1 MQNCVNLLEGYS
13 KDMNLKDIEALLYE
27 NYYKYKAWGYDV
39 NAIFDQFI
47 DNISK
52 QETANLDQ
60 NISYTTFNNYDKITY
75 LIATLGIKSDDY
87 LSFVKEEVDKYDNI
101 VPIDAQLYLARIGIA
116 AINNPSLVSSVINRI
131 KQKSDIKVP
140 ILDRLLFISGIGGAG
155 KSSVVAKY
163 ITDYAKNK
171 NKNITAAGPT
181 DTQVKGLNE
190 SLGVTDGITAEQL
203 LSLVI
208 DDSKYKNLNGKFNNL
223 SSTDNVDSLIS
234 NADVKN
240 HDSGVLV
247 IDEVTH
253 FSTLDLALI
262 NKWAKKNDI
271 FILGLGDDTQ
281 SGYTTDKMIANIDTD
296 NVFCLRTPR
305 LAISLRNGNIQQS
318 SDTKLLYG
326 LTQQVRTLINDVMPK
341 DKYVQARNAIKSY
354 SPRYSYSSGE
364 LHGTIITDSFDQWDM
379 IPSDTPKKIAY
390 IGPNDITSK
399 IPTAIKLNSI
409 KELQG
414 QEFDYLIYEG
424 DIKAQTRDYDDAAV
438 GDLLNSSRKLYT
450 LISRGIKGAVII
462 SPNSGFTSTEEFYTG
477 DTTDFSQYA
486 NDRRNSLIEELNS
499 YTLNPST
506 NTTST
511 NTTSTSTTSNDEGN
525 DSSSSVETIT
535 YYNMAD
541 LDDMIQDLD
550 ITPTDKESLDAD
562 NKQASAFTESIIKT
576 EPSENNFDRC
586 YGNFSL
592 LGLKRGSK
600 KEWIQDIESNDLS
613 DIGVVARFNGANQII
628 SDGKEKDQLVRQLLT
643 LKYALMQVRMPNTDE
658 RLSGKTFLEY
668 HPELR
673 LYFNNSPETFEN
685 LKYYITLRKK
695 KDTDSLVGFSDL
707 NNDGVSFKYNG
718 KQIVAV
724 VEARWSTTDSEGN
737 IINNIITLGSLPN
750 PSDNGAYSKYADEHQ
765 ELLPTYENYVKQF
778 KDIYD
783 EGGQREIN
791 APKNL
796 ITLLKHTDSQ
806 IPFQKVRPQQTW
818 RWERNINGETF
829 KGTTEGTLRDADTID
844 KAALKD
850 RGYLS
855 VSDPIVYMGGANKL
869 KGVNP
874 KMEGQV
880 VYLVSSLPN
889 MSTEELVQMYC
900 SNKLGDSKSDQDRMK
915 VRMIVPTHRGLS
927 FQDLTNQ
934 VWQDMYTLKA
944 TDTESANKYPQDQTQ
959 LGLRMYAHLWNTRAN
974 LKRVLNALQVN
985 PNDDLHIYNQ
995 FRRLNPEGLENKNLR
1010 YYIGWDEKTRNDAF
1024 SEFAKKQTNTNKHYN
1039 WDDDNDL
1046 ITVGLKSLFIEK
1058 QKNLKESDPNKLK
1071 SYIYATPEYMKQM
1084 LEVVEGALAPF
1095 KDFINLKTL
1104 NDDGTTSEF
1113 DELNYITFDKEGRT
1127 NDIRKLFIHSLRD
1140 YQENNRRYQFAFPT
1154 YNSDGN
1160 ERTVL
1165 VELDQ
1170 DVIKSQQQLAEARN
1184 NQYKP
1189 WSIFKIVP
1197 MILTKNYR
1205 FVSMAMSPQ
1214 GNKLW
1219 NKDSNKYKYRY
1230 TDSEG
1235 KSQVKILPMQD
1246 LIEASKKTGS
1256 TTEFTNIIDLIF
1268 HGTTKVQDP
1277 NVFRESSAPF
1287 RWGIW
1292 AYPRVDYEQGSE
1304 LLYKKS
1310 LADRGT
1316 AYFRRVRNTSGTNNI
1331 NSLYMSDV
1339 IPIPLADISLEK
1351 RTDTTTK
1358 EQPTKA
1364 VISGDTGRINSIRNI
1379 GVITGSYSTV
1389 QEAMTAHNSKLST
1402 LDSTLFGEYPQ
1413 ASLIYLEDGNL
1424 QYIDFDSNEI
1434 TQGFDFKSGKVKNIF
1449 KSIDTGKYYIINNDG
1464 IVEEYKLNSDD
1475 SSKKKKLIEEAI
1487 KDKEV
1492 LSKIYDELL
1501 DTTAYDEN
1509 DMSTDYISR
1518 DDFMKLSSVEDVKS
1532 KIGEILDETGTDGL
1546 QPEKEYIDNIIDYKN
1561 CSINLV

>member
-27 NYYKYKAWGYDV
+27 NYYKYKAQGYEVD
-39 NAIFDQFI
+39 AIFDQFI
-47 DNISK
+47 DNINK
-52 QETANLDQ
+52 QETTNLDQ
-60 NISYTTFNNYDKITY
+60 TISYTTFNNYDKITY

-223 SSTDNVDSLIS
+223 SSTDSVDSLIS

-271 FILGLGDDTQ
+271 FIIGLGDDTQ

-379 IPSDTPKKIAY
+379 IPQDTPKKIAY

-424 DIKAQTRDYDDAAV
+424 DIKAQTKDYDDTAV

-486 NDRRNSLIEELNS
+486 EERRNNLQEELNS
-499 YTLNPST
+499 YTFNL
-506 NTTST
+506 ST
-511 NTTSTSTTSNDEGN
+511 NTTSTSTTNASNN
-525 DSSSSVETIT
+525 TSSSPSVETVT

-541 LDDMIQDLD
+541 LDDMVQDLD

-562 NKQASAFTESIIKT
+562 NKQASNFTLESIASA
-576 EPSENNFDRC
+576 PNENSFDRC

-592 LGLKRGSK
+592 LGLKRTSK
-600 KEWIQDIESNDLS
+600 KEWIKDNSNELS
-613 DIGVVARFNGANQII
+613 DIGVIARFNNTNQII
-628 SDGKEKDQLVRQLLT
+628 SDGKEKDRLVRQLLT
-643 LKYALMQVRMPNTDE
+643 LKYALMQVRRTDTNE
-658 RLSGKTFLEY
+658 RWDGVTFLAN
-668 HPELR
+668 HPELNQ
-673 LYFNNSPETFEN
+673 YFDSPETFEN
-685 LKYYITLRKK
+685 LKYYITLREK
-695 KDTDSLVGFSDL
+695 KDTDSLVGFPDL
-707 NNDGVSFKYNG
+707 NNDEVSFNYNG

-724 VEARWSTTDSEGN
+724 VEAKWSTIDGDGN
-737 IINNIITLGSLPN
+737 TVTNTITLGSLPN
-750 PSDNGAYSKYADEHQ
+750 PDINGAYSKYADSHE
-765 ELLPTYENYVKQF
+765 ELLPAYENYVKQF
-778 KDIYD
+778 KAIYD

-818 RWERNINGETF
+818 RWERTINGETF
-829 KGTTEGTLRDADTID
+829 KGTTEGTLRDADTIN

-855 VSDPIVYMGGANKL
+855 VSEPIVYMGGANKL
-869 KGVNP
+869 EGINP

-889 MSTEELVQMYC
+889 MSTQELVQMYC
-900 SNKLGDSKSDQDRMK
+900 NNKLNTSQDNLDRMK
-915 VRMIVPTHRGLS
+915 VRMIVPIHRGLS

-944 TDTESANKYPQDQTQ
+944 TDTESASKYPQDQTQ

-995 FRRLNPEGLENKNLR
+995 FRRLNSEGLENKNLR
-1010 YYIGWDEKTRNDAF
+1010 YYIGWDEKERDKAF
-1024 SEFAKKQTNTNKHYN
+1024 SKFVQKHTNINKSYK
-1039 WDDDNDL
+1039 WDDDNL
-1046 ITVGLKSLFIEK
+1046 IAEGLKSSFIEEQRK
-1058 QKNLKESDPNKLK
+1058 LKESNPNKLK
-1071 SYIYATPEYMKQM
+1071 SYIYATPEYMQQM
-1084 LEVVEGALAPF
+1084 LKVVEGALAPF

-1127 NDIRKLFIHSLRD
+1127 NDIRRLFMHSLRD
-1140 YQENNRRYQFAFPT
+1140 YQENSRTYQFAFPT
-1154 YNSDGN
+1154 YNTDGN

-1219 NKDSNKYKYRY
+1219 NKDSNKYKYKY
-1230 TDSEG
+1230 TDSQG
-1235 KSQVKILPMQD
+1235 KSQIKILPMQD
-1246 LIEASKKTGS
+1246 LIKAGQDIGS
-1256 TTEFTNIIDLIF
+1256 TTEFTNIVDLIF

-1277 NVFRESSAPF
+1277 KVFRESTAPF

-1292 AYPRVDYEQGSE
+1292 TYPRVDYEQGSE

-1316 AYFRRVRNTSGTNNI
+1316 AYFRKVRNTSGTNNI

-1351 RTDTTTK
+1351 RTDTITK
-1358 EQPTKA
+1358 EQPTA
-1364 VISGDTGRINSIRNI
+1364 TVISGDTGKINSIKNI

-1389 QEAMTAHNSKLST
+1389 QEAMTAHNLKLST

-1424 QYIDFDSNEI
+1424 KYIDFDSEQV
-1434 TQGFDFKSGKVKNIF
+1434 TQGFDFKSGGTKNIF
-1449 KSIDTGKYYIINNDG
+1449 KSIDTGKYYIISNDG

-1532 KIGEILDETGTDGL
+1532 KIEEILDETGTDGL

>member
-1 MQNCVNLLEGYS
+1 MQNNCVNLLESYS
-13 KDMNLKDIEALLYE
+13 EDMDLKDIEALLYE
-27 NYYKYKAWGYDV
+27 NYYKYKAQGYDV

-47 DNISK
+47 DNINK
-52 QETANLDQ
+52 QETTNLDQ
-60 NISYTTFNNYDKITY
+60 TVSYTTFNNYDKISY
-75 LIATLGIKSDDY
+75 LLATLGVKSDDY
-87 LSFVKEEVDKYDNI
+87 LSFIKEEVDKYDNI

-116 AINNPSLVSSVINRI
+116 AINNPSLISSVINRI
-131 KQKSDIKVP
+131 KKKSDIKVP
-140 ILDRLLFISGIGGAG
+140 ILDRLLFISGIGGSG
-155 KSSVVAKY
+155 KTSVVAKY

-171 NKNITAAGPT
+171 HIIVAGPT
-181 DTQVKGLNE
+181 DTQVTGLNK
-190 SLGVTDGITAEQL
+190 SLGVTDGIDAKQL

-208 DDSKYKNLNGKFNNL
+208 NDAKYKDLNGKFNNL
-223 SSTDNVDSLIS
+223 SSTDSVESLIS
-234 NADVKN
+234 DADVKN
-240 HDSGVLV
+240 HDSGILV

-262 NKWAKKNDI
+262 NKWARKNDI

-296 NVFCLRTPR
+296 NAFCLRTPR

-326 LTQQVRTLINDVMPK
+326 LTQQARTLINDVMPK

-379 IPSDTPKKIAY
+379 IPQDTPKKIAY

-399 IPTAIKLNSI
+399 IPTAIKFNNI

-424 DIKAQTRDYDDAAV
+424 KIKAQTREYDDTAV
-438 GDLLNSSRKLYT
+438 GDLLNSSRELYT

-486 NDRRNSLIEELNS
+486 NDRRNSLLEELNS
-499 YTLNPST
+499 YTFNPST
-506 NTTST
+506 STTST
-511 NTTSTSTTSNDEGN
+511 NTNTDNSP
-525 DSSSSVETIT
+525 SVETVT

-541 LDDMIQDLD
+541 LDDMVQDLD
-550 ITPTDKESLDAD
+550 ITPTDKESLDKD
-562 NKQASAFTESIIKT
+562 NKQASHFTEAIVET
-576 EPSENNFDRC
+576 EPNENSFDRC

-592 LGLKRGSK
+592 LGLSRGSK
-600 KEWIQDIESNDLS
+600 KEWFSPDITSKEVS
-613 DIGVVARFNGANQII
+613 DVGVITRFNKASQVI
-628 SDGKEKDQLVRQLLT
+628 SDGKEKDRLVRQLLT
-643 LKYALMQVRMPNTDE
+643 LKYALMQVRNPETNE
-658 RLSGKTFLEY
+658 RWNGKDFLEN
-668 HPELR
+668 HKDLKK
-673 LYFNNSPETFEN
+673 YFNDSSETFEN

-695 KDTDSLVGFSDL
+695 KNTDTLVGFPDL
-707 NNDGVSFKYNG
+707 NNDEVSFNYNG
-718 KQIVAV
+718 EQIVAV
-724 VEARWSTTDSEGN
+724 VEARWSAIDKNGN
-737 IINNIITLGSLPN
+737 TVNNTITLGSLPN
-750 PSDNGAYSKYADEHQ
+750 PSDNGAYSKYANEHT
-765 ELLPTYENYVKQF
+765 ELLPAYDNYVKQF
-778 KDIYD
+778 KAIYD
-783 EGGQREIN
+783 EGRQREIN

-796 ITLLKHTDSQ
+796 ITSLKHTNSQ

-818 RWERNINGETF
+818 RWERTINGETF
-829 KGTTEGTLRDADTID
+829 KGTTEGTLRDADTIN

-855 VSDPIVYMGGANKL
+855 VSEPIVYMGGANKL
-869 KGVNP
+869 EGVNP

-900 SNKLGDSKSDQDRMK
+900 YNKLNNRAYDPDKMK

-1010 YYIGWDEKTRNDAF
+1010 YYIGWDEKDRNDAF
-1024 SEFAKKQTNTNKHYN
+1024 FKYTNGVYN
-1039 WDDDNDL
+1039 WNDDAPVVETFKEN
-1046 ITVGLKSLFIEK
+1046 FIRE
-1058 QKNLKESDPNKLK
+1058 QRELKESNPNKLK
-1071 SYIYATPEYMKQM
+1071 SYIYATPEYMQQM
-1084 LEVVEGALAPF
+1084 LKVVEGALAPF
-1095 KDFINLKTL
+1095 KDFINLKSL

-1127 NDIRKLFIHSLRD
+1127 NDIRKLFMHSLRD

-1154 YNSDGN
+1154 HNADGN

-1219 NKDSNKYKYRY
+1219 NKDSNKYKYKY

-1235 KSQVKILPMQD
+1235 KSQVKVLPMQD
-1246 LIEASKKTGS
+1246 LIKAGQDIGS
-1256 TTEFTNIIDLIF
+1256 TTEFTNIVDLIF

-1277 NVFRESSAPF
+1277 KVFRESTAPF

-1292 AYPRVDYEQGSE
+1292 TYPRVDYEQGSE
-1304 LLYKKS
+1304 LLYKKN

-1316 AYFRRVRNTSGTNNI
+1316 SYFRRVRNTSGTNNI

-1358 EQPTKA
+1358 EQPTET
-1364 VISGDTGRINSIRNI
+1364 VISEDTKKINSIKNI

-1389 QEAMTAHNSKLST
+1389 QEAITAHNLKLST
-1402 LDSTLFGEYPQ
+1402 EDNTLLGSYSQTPP
-1413 ASLIYLEDGNL
+1413 LIYLEDNNL
-1424 QYIDFDSNEI
+1424 KYIRYNPKNI
-1434 TQGFDFKSGKVKNIF
+1434 IQGFDFKSGKTKNIF
-1449 KSIDTGKYYIINNDG
+1449 KDKHNPKNYYIVNNDG
-1464 IVEEYKLNSDD
+1464 VVEEYVLNSED
-1475 SSKKKKLIEEAI
+1475 SNKKKKLIEEAI

-1492 LSKIYDELL
+1492 LSKIYDEFL
-1501 DTTAYDEN
+1501 DIMDKWGYSE
-1509 DMSTDYISR
+1509 TDIQEEYEVSR
-1518 DDFMKLSSVEDVKS
+1518 DKFMKSPSLEDIKYVIDDTAADISQHKN
-1532 KIGEILDETGTDGL
+1532 K
-1546 QPEKEYIDNIIDYKN
+1546 YIDNIINYDS
-1561 CSINLV
+1561 CSINLI

>member
-1 MQNCVNLLEGYS
+1 MQSNCVNLLESYS
-13 KDMNLKDIEALLYE
+13 EDMDLKDIEALLYE
-27 NYYKYKAWGYDV
+27 NYYKYKAQGYDV

-47 DNISK
+47 DNINK
-52 QETANLDQ
+52 QETTNLDQ
-60 NISYTTFNNYDKITY
+60 TVSYTTFNNYDKISY
-75 LIATLGIKSDDY
+75 LLASLGVKSDDY
-87 LSFVKEEVDKYDNI
+87 LSFIKEEVDKYDNI

-131 KQKSDIKVP
+131 KKKSDIKVP
-140 ILDRLLFISGIGGAG
+140 ILDRLLFISGIGGSG
-155 KSSVVAKY
+155 KTSVVAKY

-171 NKNITAAGPT
+171 HIIVAGPT
-181 DTQVKGLNE
+181 DTQVTGLNK
-190 SLGVTDGITAEQL
+190 SLGVTDGINAKQL

-208 DDSKYKNLNGKFNNL
+208 DDAKYKDLNGKFNNL
-223 SSTDNVDSLIS
+223 SSTDSVESLIS

-240 HDSGVLV
+240 HDSGILV
-247 IDEVTH
+247 IDEITH

-296 NVFCLRTPR
+296 NAFCLRTPR

-341 DKYVQARNAIKSY
+341 DKYVQVRNAIKSY

-379 IPSDTPKKIAY
+379 IPQDTPKKIAY

-399 IPTAIKLNSI
+399 IPTAIKFNNI

-424 DIKAQTRDYDDAAV
+424 NIKAQTREYDDTAV
-438 GDLLNSSRKLYT
+438 GDLLNSSRELYT

-486 NDRRNSLIEELNS
+486 NDRRNNLIEELNN
-499 YTLNPST
+499 YTFNPST
-506 NTTST
+506 NTIPTST
-511 NTTSTSTTSNDEGN
+511 DN
-525 DSSSSVETIT
+525 SSSVETVT

-541 LDDMIQDLD
+541 LDDMVQDLD
-550 ITPTDKESLDAD
+550 ITPTDKESLDKD
-562 NKQASAFTESIIKT
+562 NKQASNFTLESIEST
-576 EPSENNFDRC
+576 PNENSFDRC

-592 LGLKRGSK
+592 LGLKRSSK
-600 KEWIQDIESNDLS
+600 KEWFFPDTESKELS
-613 DIGVVARFNGANQII
+613 DVGVIARFNNASQVI
-628 SDGKEKDQLVRQLLT
+628 SDGKEKDSLVRQLLT
-643 LKYALMQVRMPNTDE
+643 LKYALMQVRRTDNNE
-658 RLSGKTFLEY
+658 RWDGRTFLEN
-668 HPELR
+668 HKDLKK
-673 LYFNNSPETFEN
+673 YFNDSSETFEN
-685 LKYYITLRKK
+685 LKYYITLRKR
-695 KDTDSLVGFSDL
+695 KDTDTLVGFSDL
-707 NNDGVSFKYNG
+707 NNDEISFNYNG
-718 KQIVAV
+718 EQIVAV
-724 VEARWSTTDSEGN
+724 VEAKWQAIDPDGN
-737 IINNIITLGSLPN
+737 TVTNTITLGSLPN
-750 PSDNGAYSKYADEHQ
+750 PDINGAYSKYVEEHN
-765 ELLPTYENYVKQF
+765 ELLPAYDNYVKQF
-778 KDIYD
+778 KTIYN

-796 ITLLKHTDSQ
+796 ITLLKHTNSQ
-806 IPFQKVRPQQTW
+806 IPFQKVKPQQTW
-818 RWERNINGETF
+818 RWERTINGETF
-829 KGTTEGTLRDADTID
+829 KGTTEGTLRDADTIN

-855 VSDPIVYMGGANKL
+855 VSEPIVYMGGANKL
-869 KGVNP
+869 EGVNP

-900 SNKLGDSKSDQDRMK
+900 SNKLNTDPDNLDRMK

-1010 YYIGWDEKTRNDAF
+1010 YYIGWDEKDRNDAF
-1024 SEFAKKQTNTNKHYN
+1024 FKYTNGVYN
-1039 WDDDNDL
+1039 WNDDAPVVETFKEN
-1046 ITVGLKSLFIEK
+1046 FIREQRK
-1058 QKNLKESDPNKLK
+1058 LKESDPNKLK
-1071 SYIYATPEYMKQM
+1071 SYIYATPEYMRQM

-1095 KDFINLKTL
+1095 KDFINLKSL

-1127 NDIRKLFIHSLRD
+1127 NDIRKLFMHSLRD
-1140 YQENNRRYQFAFPT
+1140 HQENNRRYQFAFPT
-1154 YNSDGN
+1154 YNTDGN
-1160 ERTVL
+1160 KRTVL
-1165 VELDQ
+1165 IELDQ
-1170 DVIKSQQQLAEARN
+1170 DIIKSQQQLAEAKN

-1219 NKDSNKYKYRY
+1219 NKDSNKYKYKY
-1230 TDSEG
+1230 TDSDG
-1235 KSQVKILPMQD
+1235 KSQIKVLPMQD
-1246 LIEASKKTGS
+1246 LIKAGQDIGNI
-1256 TTEFTNIIDLIF
+1256 TEFTNIVDLIF
-1268 HGTTKVQDP
+1268 HGTTRVQDP
-1277 NVFRESSAPF
+1277 KVFRESTAPF

-1292 AYPRVDYEQGSE
+1292 TYPRVDYEQGSE

-1310 LADRGT
+1310 LSDRGT
-1316 AYFRRVRNTSGTNNI
+1316 AYFRKVRNTSGTNNI

-1358 EQPTKA
+1358 EQPTETI
-1364 VISGDTGRINSIRNI
+1364 ISEDTKKINSIKNI
-1379 GVITGSYSTV
+1379 GVITGNYSTI
-1389 QEAMTAHNSKLST
+1389 QEAITAHNLKLST
-1402 LDSTLFGEYPQ
+1402 EDNTSLSSYSQTPP
-1413 ASLIYLEDGNL
+1413 LIYLEDGNL
-1424 QYIDFDSNEI
+1424 KYIRYNPEYI
-1434 TQGFDFKSGKVKNIF
+1434 IQGFDFKSGETKNIF
-1449 KSIDTGKYYIINNDG
+1449 KDKRNPKNYYIVNNDG
-1464 IVEEYKLNSDD
+1464 IVEEYVLNSED
-1475 SSKKKKLIEEAI
+1475 SNKKKKLIEEAI

-1492 LSKIYDELL
+1492 LSKIYDEFL
-1501 DTTAYDEN
+1501 DIMDKWGYSE
-1509 DMSTDYISR
+1509 TDIQEEYEVSR
-1518 DDFMKLSSVEDVKS
+1518 DKFMKSSSVEDMENT
-1532 KIGEILDETGTDGL
+1532 IGYVIEDTAADMSQHEN
-1546 QPEKEYIDNIIDYKN
+1546 KYVDNIVNYDS
-1561 CSINLV
+1561 CSINLI

>member
-1 MQNCVNLLEGYS
+1 MQSNCVNLLESYS
-13 KDMNLKDIEALLYE
+13 EDIDLKDIEALLYE
-27 NYYKYKAWGYDV
+27 NYYKYKAQGYDV

-47 DNISK
+47 DNINK
-52 QETANLDQ
+52 QETTNLDQ
-60 NISYTTFNNYDKITY
+60 TVSYTTFNNYDKISY
-75 LIATLGIKSDDY
+75 LLASLGVKSDDY
-87 LSFVKEEVDKYDNI
+87 LSFIKEEVDKYDNI

-131 KQKSDIKVP
+131 KKKSDIKVP
-140 ILDRLLFISGIGGAG
+140 ILDRLLFISGIGGSG
-155 KSSVVAKY
+155 KTSVVAKY

-171 NKNITAAGPT
+171 HIIVAGPT
-181 DTQVKGLNE
+181 DTQVTGLNK
-190 SLGVTDGITAEQL
+190 SLGVTDGINAKQL

-208 DDSKYKNLNGKFNNL
+208 DDAKYKDLNGKFNNL
-223 SSTDNVDSLIS
+223 SSTDSVESLIS

-240 HDSGVLV
+240 HDSGILV
-247 IDEVTH
+247 IDEITH

-296 NVFCLRTPR
+296 NAFCLRTPR

-341 DKYVQARNAIKSY
+341 DKYVQVRNAIKSY

-379 IPSDTPKKIAY
+379 IPQDTPKKIAY

-399 IPTAIKLNSI
+399 IPTAIKFNNI

-424 DIKAQTRDYDDAAV
+424 NIKAQTREYDDTAV
-438 GDLLNSSRKLYT
+438 GDLLNSSRELYT

-486 NDRRNSLIEELNS
+486 NDRRNNLIEELNN
-499 YTLNPST
+499 YTFNPST
-506 NTTST
+506 NTIPTST
-511 NTTSTSTTSNDEGN
+511 DN
-525 DSSSSVETIT
+525 SSSVETVT

-541 LDDMIQDLD
+541 LDDMVQDLD
-550 ITPTDKESLDAD
+550 ITPTDKESLDKD
-562 NKQASAFTESIIKT
+562 NKQASNFTLESIEST
-576 EPSENNFDRC
+576 PNENSFDRC

-592 LGLKRGSK
+592 LGLKRSSK
-600 KEWIQDIESNDLS
+600 KEWFFPDTESKELS
-613 DIGVVARFNGANQII
+613 DVGVIARFNNASQVI
-628 SDGKEKDQLVRQLLT
+628 SDGKEKDSLVRQLLT
-643 LKYALMQVRMPNTDE
+643 LKYALMQVRRTDNNE
-658 RLSGKTFLEY
+658 RWDGRTFLEN
-668 HPELR
+668 HKDLKK
-673 LYFNNSPETFEN
+673 YFNDSSETFEN
-685 LKYYITLRKK
+685 LKYYITLRKR
-695 KDTDSLVGFSDL
+695 KDTDTLVGFSDL
-707 NNDGVSFKYNG
+707 NNDEISFNYNG
-718 KQIVAV
+718 EQIVAV
-724 VEARWSTTDSEGN
+724 VEAKWQAIDPDGN
-737 IINNIITLGSLPN
+737 TVTNTITLGSLPN
-750 PSDNGAYSKYADEHQ
+750 PDINGAYSKYVEEHN
-765 ELLPTYENYVKQF
+765 ELLPAYDNYVKQF
-778 KDIYD
+778 KTIYN

-796 ITLLKHTDSQ
+796 ITLLKHTNSQ
-806 IPFQKVRPQQTW
+806 IPFQKVKPQQTW
-818 RWERNINGETF
+818 RWERTINGETF
-829 KGTTEGTLRDADTID
+829 KGTTEGTLRDADTIN

-855 VSDPIVYMGGANKL
+855 VSEPIVYMGGANKL
-869 KGVNP
+869 EGVNP

-900 SNKLGDSKSDQDRMK
+900 SNKLNTDPDNLDRMK

-1010 YYIGWDEKTRNDAF
+1010 YYIGWDEKDRNDAF
-1024 SEFAKKQTNTNKHYN
+1024 FKYTNGVYN
-1039 WDDDNDL
+1039 WNDDAPVVETFKEN
-1046 ITVGLKSLFIEK
+1046 FIREQRK
-1058 QKNLKESDPNKLK
+1058 LKESDPNKLK
-1071 SYIYATPEYMKQM
+1071 SYIYATPEYMRQM

-1095 KDFINLKTL
+1095 KDFINLKSL

-1127 NDIRKLFIHSLRD
+1127 NDIRKLFMHSLRD
-1140 YQENNRRYQFAFPT
+1140 HQENNRRYQFAFPT
-1154 YNSDGN
+1154 YNTDGN
-1160 ERTVL
+1160 KRTVL
-1165 VELDQ
+1165 IELDQ
-1170 DVIKSQQQLAEARN
+1170 DIIKSQQQLAEAKN

-1219 NKDSNKYKYRY
+1219 NKDSNKYKYKY
-1230 TDSEG
+1230 TDSDG
-1235 KSQVKILPMQD
+1235 KSQIKVLPMQD
-1246 LIEASKKTGS
+1246 LIKAGQDIGNI
-1256 TTEFTNIIDLIF
+1256 TEFTNIVDLIF
-1268 HGTTKVQDP
+1268 HGTTRVQDP
-1277 NVFRESSAPF
+1277 KVFRESTAPF

-1292 AYPRVDYEQGSE
+1292 TYPRVDYEQGSE

-1310 LADRGT
+1310 LSDRGT
-1316 AYFRRVRNTSGTNNI
+1316 AYFRKVRNTSGTNNI

-1358 EQPTKA
+1358 EQPTETI
-1364 VISGDTGRINSIRNI
+1364 ISEDTKKINSIKNI
-1379 GVITGSYSTV
+1379 GVITGNYSTI
-1389 QEAMTAHNSKLST
+1389 QEAITAHNLKLST
-1402 LDSTLFGEYPQ
+1402 EDNTSLSSYSQTPP
-1413 ASLIYLEDGNL
+1413 LIYLEDGNL
-1424 QYIDFDSNEI
+1424 KYIRYNPEYI
-1434 TQGFDFKSGKVKNIF
+1434 IQGFDFKSGETKNIF
-1449 KSIDTGKYYIINNDG
+1449 KDKRNPKNYYIVNNDG
-1464 IVEEYKLNSDD
+1464 IVEEYVLNSED
-1475 SSKKKKLIEEAI
+1475 SNKKKKLIEEAI

-1492 LSKIYDELL
+1492 LSKIYDEFL
-1501 DTTAYDEN
+1501 DIMDKWGYSE
-1509 DMSTDYISR
+1509 TDIQEEYEVSR
-1518 DDFMKLSSVEDVKS
+1518 DKFMKSSSVEDMENT
-1532 KIGEILDETGTDGL
+1532 IGYVIEDTAADMSQHEN
-1546 QPEKEYIDNIIDYKN
+1546 KYVDNIVNYDS
-1561 CSINLV
+1561 CSINLI

>member
-13 KDMNLKDIEALLYE
+13 PDMDLKDIEALLYE
-27 NYYKYKAWGYDV
+27 NYYKYKAQGYDV

-47 DNISK
+47 DNINK
-52 QETANLDQ
+52 QETTNLDQ
-60 NISYTTFNNYDKITY
+60 TISYTTFNNYDKITY
-75 LIATLGIKSDDY
+75 LLATLGIKSDDY
-87 LSFVKEEVDKYDNI
+87 LSFIKEEIDKYDNV

-116 AINNPSLVSSVINRI
+116 SINNPSLVSSVINRI
-131 KQKSDIKVP
+131 KKKSDIKVP
-140 ILDRLLFISGIGGAG
+140 ILDRLLFISGIGGSG
-155 KSSVVAKY
+155 KTSVVAKY

-171 NKNITAAGPT
+171 HIIVAGPT
-181 DTQVKGLNE
+181 DTQVTGLNK
-190 SLGVTDGITAEQL
+190 SLGVTDGINAKQL

-208 DDSKYKNLNGKFNNL
+208 DDAKYDKLNGKFNNL
-223 SSTDNVDSLIS
+223 SSTDSVESLIS
-234 NADVKN
+234 DADVKN
-240 HDSGVLV
+240 HDSGILV

-296 NVFCLRTPR
+296 NAFCLRTPR

-326 LTQQVRTLINDVMPK
+326 LTQQARTLINDVMPK

-364 LHGTIITDSFDQWDM
+364 LHGTVITDSFDQWDM
-379 IPSDTPKKIAY
+379 IPPDTPKKIAY

-399 IPTAIKLNSI
+399 IPTAIKFNNI

-424 DIKAQTRDYDDAAV
+424 NIKAQTREYDDTAV
-438 GDLLNSSRKLYT
+438 GDLLNSSRELYT

-486 NDRRNSLIEELNS
+486 NDRRNSLLEELNS
-499 YTLNPST
+499 YTFNPSINTAPISTTNAST
-506 NTTST
+506 NTNNSP
-511 NTTSTSTTSNDEGN
+511 
-525 DSSSSVETIT
+525 SVETVT

-541 LDDMIQDLD
+541 LDDMVQDLD
-550 ITPTDKESLDAD
+550 ITPTDKESLDRD
-562 NKQASAFTESIIKT
+562 NKQASNFTLESIVSV
-576 EPSENNFDRC
+576 PNENSFDRC

-592 LGLKRGSK
+592 LGLKRTSK
-600 KEWIQDIESNDLS
+600 KEWIKDNSNELS
-613 DIGVVARFNGANQII
+613 DIGVIARFNNTNQII
-628 SDGKEKDQLVRQLLT
+628 SDGKEKDRLVRKLLT
-643 LKYALMQVRMPNTDE
+643 LKYALMQVRRTDTNE
-658 RLSGKTFLEY
+658 RWNGVTFLAN
-668 HPELR
+668 HPELNQ
-673 LYFNNSPETFEN
+673 YFNSPETFEN
-685 LKYYITLRKK
+685 LKYYITLRER

-707 NNDGVSFKYNG
+707 NNDEVSFNYNG

-724 VEARWSTTDSEGN
+724 VEARWSSIDPDGN
-737 IINNIITLGSLPN
+737 PVNNTITLGSLPN
-750 PSDNGAYSKYADEHQ
+750 PDIDGAYSKYVEDHN
-765 ELLPTYENYVKQF
+765 ELLPAYDNYVKQF
-778 KDIYD
+778 KAIYD

-796 ITLLKHTDSQ
+796 ITLLKHTNSQ

-818 RWERNINGETF
+818 KWERTINGETF
-829 KGTTEGTLRDADTID
+829 KGTTEGTLRDADTIN

-855 VSDPIVYMGGANKL
+855 VSEPIVYMGGANKL
-869 KGVNP
+869 EGVNP

-900 SNKLGDSKSDQDRMK
+900 SNKLNTSSDNLDRMK

-959 LGLRMYAHLWNTRAN
+959 LGLRMYAHLWNTKAN

-1010 YYIGWDEKTRNDAF
+1010 YYIGWDEKDRNDAF
-1024 SEFAKKQTNTNKHYN
+1024 FKYTNGVYN
-1039 WDDDNDL
+1039 WNDDAPVVETFKEN
-1046 ITVGLKSLFIEK
+1046 FIREQRK
-1058 QKNLKESDPNKLK
+1058 LKESDPNKLK
-1071 SYIYATPEYMKQM
+1071 SYIYATPEYMQQM
-1084 LEVVEGALAPF
+1084 LKVVEGALAPF

-1104 NDDGTTSEF
+1104 NDNGTTSEF

-1127 NDIRKLFIHSLRD
+1127 NDIRKLFMHSLRD
-1140 YQENNRRYQFAFPT
+1140 YQENSRTYQFAFPT
-1154 YNSDGN
+1154 YNADGN

-1165 VELDQ
+1165 VKLDQ
-1170 DVIKSQQQLAEARN
+1170 DVIKSQQQLAEAKN

-1219 NKDSNKYKYRY
+1219 NKDSNKYKYKY

-1235 KSQVKILPMQD
+1235 KSQIKILPMQD
-1246 LIEASKKTGS
+1246 LIKAGQDIGS
-1256 TTEFTNIIDLIF
+1256 TTEFTNIVDLIF

-1277 NVFRESSAPF
+1277 KVFRESTAPF

-1304 LLYKKS
+1304 LLYKKN

-1316 AYFRRVRNTSGTNNI
+1316 AYFRKVRNTSGTNNI

-1339 IPIPLADISLEK
+1339 IPIPLADVSLEK
-1351 RTDTTTK
+1351 RTDIITK
-1358 EQPTKA
+1358 EQPTVA
-1364 VISGDTGRINSIRNI
+1364 VISGDTGKINSIKNI
-1379 GVITGSYSTV
+1379 GVITESYSTV
-1389 QEAMTAHNSKLST
+1389 QEAMTAHNLKLST

-1424 QYIDFDSNEI
+1424 QYIDFDSEEI
-1434 TQGFDFKSGKVKNIF
+1434 TQGFDFKSGGTKNIF
-1449 KSIDTGKYYIINNDG
+1449 KSIDTGKYYIISNDG

-1501 DTTAYDEN
+1501 TTVDEMGYDE
-1509 DMSTDYISR
+1509 DTVSEDYISR
-1518 DDFMKLSSVEDVKS
+1518 DDFMKLSSIEDVKS
-1532 KIGEILDETGTDGL
+1532 KIEEILDDTTADGE
-1546 QPEKEYIDNIIDYKN
+1546 QPEGKYIDNIIDYEN

>member
-1 MQNCVNLLEGYS
+1 M
-13 KDMNLKDIEALLYE
+13 DLKDIEALLYE
-27 NYYKYKAWGYDV
+27 NYYKYEAQGYGV

-47 DNISK
+47 DNINK
-52 QETANLDQ
+52 QETTNLDQ
-60 NISYTTFNNYDKITY
+60 TVSYTTFNNYDKISY
-75 LIATLGIKSDDY
+75 LLATLGVKSDDY
-87 LSFVKEEVDKYDNI
+87 LSFIKEEVDKYDNI

-116 AINNPSLVSSVINRI
+116 AINNPSLISSVINRI
-131 KQKSDIKVP
+131 KKKSDIKVP
-140 ILDRLLFISGIGGAG
+140 ILDRLLFISGIGGSG
-155 KSSVVAKY
+155 KTSVVAKY

-171 NKNITAAGPT
+171 HIIVAGPT
-181 DTQVKGLNE
+181 DTQVTGLNK
-190 SLGVTDGITAEQL
+190 SLGVTDGIDAKQL

-208 DDSKYKNLNGKFNNL
+208 NDAKYKDLNGKFNNL
-223 SSTDNVDSLIS
+223 SSTDSIESLIS
-234 NADVKN
+234 DADVKN
-240 HDSGVLV
+240 HDSGILV

-296 NVFCLRTPR
+296 NAFCLRTPR

-326 LTQQVRTLINDVMPK
+326 LTQQARTLINDVMPK
-341 DKYVQARNAIKSY
+341 DRYVQARNAIKSY

-379 IPSDTPKKIAY
+379 IPQDTPKKIAY

-399 IPTAIKLNSI
+399 IPTAIKFNNI

-424 DIKAQTRDYDDAAV
+424 NIKAQTRDYDDTAV
-438 GDLLNSSRKLYT
+438 GDLLNSSRELYT

-486 NDRRNSLIEELNS
+486 NDRRNNLLEELNS
-499 YTLNPST
+499 YTFNPST
-506 NTTST
+506 NTTPT
-511 NTTSTSTTSNDEGN
+511 NTSTTSAGN
-525 DSSSSVETIT
+525 NTGSSPSVETVT

-541 LDDMIQDLD
+541 LDDMVQDLD
-550 ITPTDKESLDAD
+550 ITPTDKESLDKD
-562 NKQASAFTESIIKT
+562 NKQASHFTEAIVET
-576 EPSENNFDRC
+576 EPNENSFDRC

-592 LGLKRGSK
+592 LGLTKGSK
-600 KEWIQDIESNDLS
+600 KEWFKNDTNDLS
-613 DIGVVARFNGANQII
+613 DIGVIARFKGASEVI

-643 LKYALMQVRMPNTDE
+643 LKYALMQVKMPNSNE
-658 RLSGKTFLEY
+658 RLSGKAFLEY
-668 HPELR
+668 HPDLKI
-673 LYFNNSPETFEN
+673 YFNESPETFEN

-695 KDTDSLVGFSDL
+695 KNTDTLVGFSDL
-707 NNDGVSFKYNG
+707 NNDEVSFKYNG
-718 KQIVAV
+718 EQIVAV
-724 VEARWSTTDSEGN
+724 VEARWSAIDKDGN
-737 IINNIITLGSLPN
+737 TVNNTITLGSLPN
-750 PSDNGAYSKYADEHQ
+750 PSDNGAYSKYANEHT
-765 ELLPTYENYVKQF
+765 ELLPAYDNYVKQF
-778 KDIYD
+778 KAIYD
-783 EGGQREIN
+783 EGRQREIN

-796 ITLLKHTDSQ
+796 ITLLKHTNSQ
-806 IPFQKVRPQQTW
+806 IPFQKVKPQQTW
-818 RWERNINGETF
+818 KWERTINGETF
-829 KGTTEGTLRDADTID
+829 KGTTEGTLRDADTIN

-855 VSDPIVYMGGANKL
+855 VSEPIVYMGGANKL

-900 SNKLGDSKSDQDRMK
+900 NNKLGDNKSDQDRMK

-934 VWQDMYTLKA
+934 VWQDMYTLEA

-974 LKRVLNALQVN
+974 LKRVLSALQVN

-1010 YYIGWDEKTRNDAF
+1010 YYIGWDEKDRNDAF
-1024 SEFAKKQTNTNKHYN
+1024 FKYTNGVYN
-1039 WDDDNDL
+1039 WNDDAPVVETFKEN
-1046 ITVGLKSLFIEK
+1046 FIKE
-1058 QKNLKESDPNKLK
+1058 QRELKESNPNKLK
-1071 SYIYATPEYMKQM
+1071 SYIYATPEYMQQM
-1084 LEVVEGALAPF
+1084 LKVVEGALAPF
-1095 KDFINLKTL
+1095 KDFINLKSL

-1127 NDIRKLFIHSLRD
+1127 NDIRKLFMHSLRD

-1154 YNSDGN
+1154 YNADGN

-1170 DVIKSQQQLAEARN
+1170 DVIKSQQQLAKARN

-1219 NKDSNKYKYRY
+1219 NKDSNKYKYKY

-1246 LIEASKKTGS
+1246 LIKAGQDIGS
-1256 TTEFTNIIDLIF
+1256 TTEFTNIVDLIF

-1277 NVFRESSAPF
+1277 KVFRESTAPF

-1292 AYPRVDYEQGSE
+1292 TYPRVDYEQGSE

-1339 IPIPLADISLEK
+1339 IPIPISDISLEK

-1364 VISGDTGRINSIRNI
+1364 VISGDTGKINSIRNI
-1379 GVITGSYSTV
+1379 GVITGNYSTV
-1389 QEAMTAHNSKLST
+1389 QEAMTTHNSKLSM

-1413 ASLIYLEDGNL
+1413 ASLIYLENGNL
-1424 QYIDFDSNEI
+1424 QYIDFDSNKI
-1434 TQGFDFKSGKVKNIF
+1434 TQGFDFKSGRTKNIF
-1449 KSIDTGKYYIINNDG
+1449 KSVDTGKYYIVNNDG
-1464 IVEEYKLNSDD
+1464 IVEEYVLNSED

-1492 LSKIYDELL
+1492 LSKIYDEFLKIM
-1501 DTTAYDEN
+1501 DNWGYNE
-1509 DMSTDYISR
+1509 TDIQEEFEVSR
-1518 DDFMKLSSVEDVKS
+1518 DEFMKSSSVEDMKNT
-1532 KIGEILDETGTDGL
+1532 IGHVIEDTAATMGQYEN
-1546 QPEKEYIDNIIDYKN
+1546 KYVDNIVNYES
-1561 CSINLV
+1561 CSINLI

>member
-1 MQNCVNLLEGYS
+1 MQSNCVNLLEGYS
-13 KDMNLKDIEALLYE
+13 PDMDLKDIEALLYE
-27 NYYKYKAWGYDV
+27 NYQKYKAQGYDV

-47 DNISK
+47 DNINK
-52 QETANLDQ
+52 QETTNLDQ
-60 NISYTTFNNYDKITY
+60 TVSYTTFNNYDKITY
-75 LIATLGIKSDDY
+75 LLATLGVKSDDY
-87 LSFVKEEVDKYDNI
+87 LSFIKEEVDKYDNI

-116 AINNPSLVSSVINRI
+116 AINNSSLVSSVINRI
-131 KQKSDIKVP
+131 KKKSDIKVP
-140 ILDRLLFISGIGGAG
+140 ILDRLLFISGIGGSG
-155 KSSVVAKY
+155 KTSVVAKY

-171 NKNITAAGPT
+171 HIIVAGPT
-181 DTQVKGLNE
+181 DTQVTGLNK
-190 SLGVTDGITAEQL
+190 SLGVTDGINAKQL

-208 DDSKYKNLNGKFNNL
+208 DDAKYKDLNGKFNNL
-223 SSTDNVDSLIS
+223 SSTDNVESLIS

-240 HDSGVLV
+240 HDSGILV
-247 IDEVTH
+247 IDEITH

-296 NVFCLRTPR
+296 NAFCLRTPR

-364 LHGTIITDSFDQWDM
+364 LHGTIITDSFNQWDM
-379 IPSDTPKKIAY
+379 IPQDTPKKIAY

-399 IPTAIKLNSI
+399 IPTAIKFNNI

-424 DIKAQTRDYDDAAV
+424 NIKAQTREYDDTAV
-438 GDLLNSSRKLYT
+438 GDLLNSSRELYT

-486 NDRRNSLIEELNS
+486 NDRRNSLLEELNS
-499 YTLNPST
+499 YTFNP
-506 NTTST
+506 ST
-511 NTTSTSTTSNDEGN
+511 NTTSTSTTNASTSN
-525 DSSSSVETIT
+525 SPSVETVT

-541 LDDMIQDLD
+541 LDDMVQDLD
-550 ITPTDKESLDAD
+550 ITPTDKKSLDKD
-562 NKQASAFTESIIKT
+562 NKQASNFTLESI
-576 EPSENNFDRC
+576 ESVPNENSFDRC

-592 LGLKRGSK
+592 LGLKRSSK
-600 KEWIQDIESNDLS
+600 KEWFSPDIESKELS
-613 DIGVVARFNGANQII
+613 DVGVIARFNNASPVI
-628 SDGKEKDQLVRQLLT
+628 SDGKEKDRLVRQLLA
-643 LKYALMQVRMPNTDE
+643 LKYALMQVRRTDTNE
-658 RLSGKTFLEY
+658 RWDGAAFLAN
-668 HPELR
+668 HQNLQQ
-673 LYFNNSPETFEN
+673 YFNKSPETFEN

-695 KDTDSLVGFSDL
+695 KDTDTLVGFSDL
-707 NNDGVSFKYNG
+707 NNDEVSFNYNG
-718 KQIVAV
+718 EQIVAV
-724 VEARWSTTDSEGN
+724 VEAKWQAIDPDGN
-737 IINNIITLGSLPN
+737 TVTNTITLGSLPN
-750 PSDNGAYSKYADEHQ
+750 PDINGAYSKYVEDHK
-765 ELLPTYENYVKQF
+765 ELLPAYDNYVKQF
-778 KDIYD
+778 KAIYD
-783 EGGQREIN
+783 EGRQREIN

-796 ITLLKHTDSQ
+796 ITLLKHTNSQ
-806 IPFQKVRPQQTW
+806 IPFQKVKPQQTW
-818 RWERNINGETF
+818 RWERTINGETF
-829 KGTTEGTLRDADTID
+829 KGTTEGTLRDADTIN

-855 VSDPIVYMGGANKL
+855 VSEPIVYMGGANKL
-869 KGVNP
+869 EGVNP

-900 SNKLGDSKSDQDRMK
+900 SNKLNTNQDNLDRMK

-995 FRRLNPEGLENKNLR
+995 FRRLNPEGLENKNLH
-1010 YYIGWDEKTRNDAF
+1010 YYIGWDEKARNDAF
-1024 SEFAKKQTNTNKHYN
+1024 FKYTNGVYN
-1039 WDDDNDL
+1039 WNDDAPVVE
-1046 ITVGLKSLFIEK
+1046 TFRQEFIKE
-1058 QKNLKESDPNKLK
+1058 QGNLKESDPNKLK
-1071 SYIYATPEYMKQM
+1071 SYIYATPEYMRQM
-1084 LEVVEGALAPF
+1084 LKVVEGALAPF
-1095 KDFINLKTL
+1095 KDFINLKAL
-1104 NDDGTTSEF
+1104 NNGGTTSEF

-1127 NDIRKLFIHSLRD
+1127 NDIRKLFMHSLRD

-1154 YNSDGN
+1154 YNTDGN

-1165 VELDQ
+1165 IELDQ
-1170 DVIKSQQQLAEARN
+1170 DVIKSQQQLAEAKN

-1219 NKDSNKYKYRY
+1219 NRDSNKYKYKY

-1235 KSQVKILPMQD
+1235 KFQIKVLPMQD
-1246 LIEASKKTGS
+1246 LIKAGQDIGS
-1256 TTEFTNIIDLIF
+1256 TTEFTNIVDLIF

-1277 NVFRESSAPF
+1277 KVFRESTAPF

-1292 AYPRVDYEQGSE
+1292 TYPRVDYEQGSE

-1316 AYFRRVRNTSGTNNI
+1316 AYFRKVRNTSGTNNI

-1351 RTDTTTK
+1351 RTDTITK
-1358 EQPTKA
+1358 EQPAET
-1364 VISGDTGRINSIRNI
+1364 VISEDTKKINNIKNI

-1389 QEAMTAHNSKLST
+1389 QEAMTAHNLKVSAEDNTSLGSYSQT
-1402 LDSTLFGEYPQ
+1402 PP
-1413 ASLIYLEDGNL
+1413 LIYLEDDNL
-1424 QYIDFDSNEI
+1424 KYIRYNPEDI
-1434 TQGFDFKSGKVKNIF
+1434 IQGFDFKSGETKNIF
-1449 KSIDTGKYYIINNDG
+1449 KDKHNPKNYYIVNNDG
-1464 IVEEYKLNSDD
+1464 IVEEYKLNFDD

-1501 DTTAYDEN
+1501 DTTAYDEVGMN
-1509 DMSTDYISR
+1509 DEFQLSR
-1518 DDFMKLSSVEDVKS
+1518 DSFMNLSSIEDMKS
-1532 KIGEILDETGTDGL
+1532 KIEEILGATYTDGL
-1546 QPEKEYIDNIIDYKN
+1546 QLEGKYIDNIIDYEN

>member
-1 MQNCVNLLEGYS
+1 MQSNCVNLLEGYS
-13 KDMNLKDIEALLYE
+13 PDMDLKDIEALLYE
-27 NYYKYKAWGYDV
+27 NYYKYKAQGYDV

-47 DNISK
+47 DNINK
-52 QETANLDQ
+52 QETTNLDQ
-60 NISYTTFNNYDKITY
+60 TVSYTTFNNYDKISY
-75 LIATLGIKSDDY
+75 LLATLGVKSDDY
-87 LSFVKEEVDKYDNI
+87 LSFIKEEVDKYDNI

-116 AINNPSLVSSVINRI
+116 AINNPSLISSVINRI
-131 KQKSDIKVP
+131 KKKSDIKVP
-140 ILDRLLFISGIGGAG
+140 ILDRLLFISGIGGSG
-155 KSSVVAKY
+155 KTSVVAKY

-171 NKNITAAGPT
+171 HIIVAGPT
-181 DTQVKGLNE
+181 DTQVTGLNK
-190 SLGVTDGITAEQL
+190 SLGVTDGIDTKQL

-208 DDSKYKNLNGKFNNL
+208 NDAKYKDLNGKFNNL
-223 SSTDNVDSLIS
+223 SSTDSVESLIS
-234 NADVKN
+234 DADVKN
-240 HDSGVLV
+240 HDSGILV

-296 NVFCLRTPR
+296 NAFCLRTPR

-326 LTQQVRTLINDVMPK
+326 LTQQARTLINDVMPK

-379 IPSDTPKKIAY
+379 IPPDTPKKIAY

-399 IPTAIKLNSI
+399 IPTAIKFNNI

-424 DIKAQTRDYDDAAV
+424 NIKAQTRDYDDTAV
-438 GDLLNSSRKLYT
+438 GDLLNSSRELYT

-486 NDRRNSLIEELNS
+486 NDRRNNLLEELNS
-499 YTLNPST
+499 YTFNPST

-511 NTTSTSTTSNDEGN
+511 STNTNNSP
-525 DSSSSVETIT
+525 SVETVT

-541 LDDMIQDLD
+541 LDDMVQDLD
-550 ITPTDKESLDAD
+550 ITPTDKESLDKD
-562 NKQASAFTESIIKT
+562 NKQASAFTESIVKT
-576 EPSENNFDRC
+576 EPNENSFDRC

-592 LGLKRGSK
+592 LGLSRSSK
-600 KEWIQDIESNDLS
+600 KEWFSPDIKSNELS
-613 DIGVVARFNGANQII
+613 DVGVIARFNKTSPVI
-628 SDGKEKDQLVRQLLT
+628 SDGKEKDRLVRQLLT
-643 LKYALMQVRMPNTDE
+643 LKYALMQVRRTDTNE
-658 RLSGKTFLEY
+658 RWDGKTFLAN
-668 HPELR
+668 HPEISQ
-673 LYFNNSPETFEN
+673 YFNSPETFEN

-695 KDTDSLVGFSDL
+695 KNIDTLVGFSDL
-707 NNDGVSFKYNG
+707 NNDEVSFNYNG
-718 KQIVAV
+718 EQIVAV
-724 VEARWSTTDSEGN
+724 VEARWSVIDKDGN
-737 IINNIITLGSLPN
+737 TINNTITLGSLPN
-750 PSDNGAYSKYADEHQ
+750 PSDNGAYSKYANEHT
-765 ELLPTYENYVKQF
+765 ELLPAYDNYVKQF
-778 KDIYD
+778 KAIYD

-796 ITLLKHTDSQ
+796 ITLLKHTNSQ
-806 IPFQKVRPQQTW
+806 IPFQKVKPQQTW
-818 RWERNINGETF
+818 KWERTINGETF
-829 KGTTEGTLRDADTID
+829 KGTTEGTLRDADTIN

-855 VSDPIVYMGGANKL
+855 VSEPIVYMGGANKL
-869 KGVNP
+869 EGVNP

-900 SNKLGDSKSDQDRMK
+900 SNKLNISSDNLDRMK

-934 VWQDMYTLKA
+934 IWQDMYTLKA

-1010 YYIGWDEKTRNDAF
+1010 YYIGWDEKDRNDAF
-1024 SEFAKKQTNTNKHYN
+1024 FKYTNGVYN
-1039 WDDDNDL
+1039 WNDDAPVVETFKEN
-1046 ITVGLKSLFIEK
+1046 FIKE
-1058 QKNLKESDPNKLK
+1058 QRELKESNPNKLK
-1071 SYIYATPEYMKQM
+1071 SYIYATPEYMQQM
-1084 LEVVEGALAPF
+1084 LKVVEGALAPF

-1104 NDDGTTSEF
+1104 NDDGTTSKF

-1127 NDIRKLFIHSLRD
+1127 NDIRKLFMHSLRD
-1140 YQENNRRYQFAFPT
+1140 YQENSRTYQFAFPT
-1154 YNSDGN
+1154 YNADGN

-1165 VELDQ
+1165 VELNQ
-1170 DVIKSQQQLAEARN
+1170 DVIKSQQQLAEAKN

-1219 NKDSNKYKYRY
+1219 NKDSNKYKYKY
-1230 TDSEG
+1230 IDSEG
-1235 KSQVKILPMQD
+1235 KSQIKILPMQD
-1246 LIEASKKTGS
+1246 LIKAGQDIGS
-1256 TTEFTNIIDLIF
+1256 TTEFTNIVDLIF

-1277 NVFRESSAPF
+1277 KVFRESTAPF

-1316 AYFRRVRNTSGTNNI
+1316 AYFRKVRNTSGTNNI

-1351 RTDTTTK
+1351 RTDTITK
-1358 EQPTKA
+1358 EQPTTA
-1364 VISGDTGRINSIRNI
+1364 VISGDTRKINSIKNI

-1389 QEAMTAHNSKLST
+1389 QEAITAHNSKLST

-1424 QYIDFDSNEI
+1424 KYIDFDSEEI
-1434 TQGFDFKSGKVKNIF
+1434 TQGFDFKSGGTKNIF
-1449 KSIDTGKYYIINNDG
+1449 KSIDTGKYYIISNDG
-1464 IVEEYKLNSDD
+1464 IVEEYKLNFDD
-1475 SSKKKKLIEEAI
+1475 SSKKKKLIEEAV

-1501 DTTAYDEN
+1501 DTTAYDED

-1532 KIGEILDETGTDGL
+1532 KIEEILDKTGTDGL

>member
-1 MQNCVNLLEGYS
+1 MQNNCVNLLENYS
-13 KDMNLKDIEALLYE
+13 EDMDLKDIEALLYE
-27 NYYKYKAWGYDV
+27 NYYKYKAQGYDV

-47 DNISK
+47 DNINK
-52 QETANLDQ
+52 QETTNLDQ
-60 NISYTTFNNYDKITY
+60 TVSYTTFNNYDKISY
-75 LIATLGIKSDDY
+75 LLAILGVKSDDY
-87 LSFVKEEVDKYDNI
+87 LSFIKEEVNKYDNI

-116 AINNPSLVSSVINRI
+116 SINNPSLVSSVINRI
-131 KQKSDIKVP
+131 KKKSDIKVP
-140 ILDRLLFISGIGGAG
+140 ILDRLLFISGIGGSG
-155 KSSVVAKY
+155 KTSVVAKY

-171 NKNITAAGPT
+171 HIIVAGPT
-181 DTQVKGLNE
+181 DTQVTGLNK
-190 SLGVTDGITAEQL
+190 SLGVTDGINAKQL

-208 DDSKYKNLNGKFNNL
+208 DDAKYKDLNGKFNNL
-223 SSTDNVDSLIS
+223 SSTNSVESLIS

-240 HDSGVLV
+240 HDSGILV
-247 IDEVTH
+247 IDEITH

-281 SGYTTDKMIANIDTD
+281 SGYTTNKMIANIDTD
-296 NVFCLRTPR
+296 NAFCLRTPR

-364 LHGTIITDSFDQWDM
+364 LHGTIITDSFNQWDM
-379 IPSDTPKKIAY
+379 IPQDTPKKIAY

-399 IPTAIKLNSI
+399 IPTAIKFNNI

-424 DIKAQTRDYDDAAV
+424 NIKAQTREYDDTAV
-438 GDLLNSSRKLYT
+438 GDLLNSSRELYT

-486 NDRRNSLIEELNS
+486 NDRRNSLLEELNS
-499 YTLNPST
+499 YTFNPST
-506 NTTST
+506 NTTS
-511 NTTSTSTTSNDEGN
+511 
-525 DSSSSVETIT
+525 SSVETVT

-541 LDDMIQDLD
+541 LDDMVQDLD
-550 ITPTDKESLDAD
+550 VTPTDKESLDKD
-562 NKQASAFTESIIKT
+562 NKQASNFTLESIVSV
-576 EPSENNFDRC
+576 PNENSFDRC

-600 KEWIQDIESNDLS
+600 KEWIQDITSNELS
-613 DIGVVARFNGANQII
+613 DIGVVARFNKASQVI
-628 SDGKEKDQLVRQLLT
+628 SEGKEKDRLVRQLLT
-643 LKYALMQVRMPNTDE
+643 LKYALMQVRRTDTNE
-658 RLSGKTFLEY
+658 RWDGKTFLAN
-668 HPELR
+668 HPELNQ
-673 LYFNNSPETFEN
+673 YFDSPETFEN
-685 LKYYITLRKK
+685 LKYYITLREK

-707 NNDGVSFKYNG
+707 NNDKVSFNYNG

-724 VEARWSTTDSEGN
+724 VEAKWSTTDPDGN
-737 IINNIITLGSLPN
+737 TVNNTITLGSLPN
-750 PSDNGAYSKYADEHQ
+750 PDINGAYSKYVEEHN
-765 ELLPTYENYVKQF
+765 ELLPAYDNYVKQF
-778 KDIYD
+778 KAIYD
-783 EGGQREIN
+783 EGRQREIN

-796 ITLLKHTDSQ
+796 ITLLKHTNSQ

-818 RWERNINGETF
+818 KWERTINGETF
-829 KGTTEGTLRDADTID
+829 KGTTEGTLRDADTIN

-855 VSDPIVYMGGANKL
+855 VSEPIVYMGGANKL
-869 KGVNP
+869 EGINP

-900 SNKLGDSKSDQDRMK
+900 SNKLNTSSDNLDRMK

-1010 YYIGWDEKTRNDAF
+1010 YYIGWDEKDRNEAF
-1024 SEFAKKQTNTNKHYN
+1024 SKFVQKQTNTNKFYN
-1039 WDDDNDL
+1039 WNDDDDL
-1046 ITVGLKSLFIEK
+1046 IIAGLKPLFIEEQRK
-1058 QKNLKESDPNKLK
+1058 LKESDPNKLK
-1071 SYIYATPEYMKQM
+1071 SYIYATPEYMRQM
-1084 LEVVEGALAPF
+1084 LKVVEGALAPF
-1095 KDFINLKTL
+1095 KDFINLKSL

-1113 DELNYITFDKEGRT
+1113 NELNYITFDKEGKT
-1127 NDIRKLFIHSLRD
+1127 NDIRKLFMHSLRD
-1140 YQENNRRYQFAFPT
+1140 YQENSRTYQFAFPT
-1154 YNSDGN
+1154 YNADGN

-1170 DVIKSQQQLAEARN
+1170 DVIKSQQQLAEAKN

-1219 NKDSNKYKYRY
+1219 NKDSNKYKYKY

-1235 KSQVKILPMQD
+1235 KSQVKVLPMQD
-1246 LIEASKKTGS
+1246 LIKAGQDIGS
-1256 TTEFTNIIDLIF
+1256 TTEFTNIVDLIF

-1277 NVFRESSAPF
+1277 KVFRESTAPF

-1316 AYFRRVRNTSGTNNI
+1316 AYFRKVRNTSGTNNI

-1351 RTDTTTK
+1351 RTDTITK
-1358 EQPTKA
+1358 EQPTEA
-1364 VISGDTGRINSIRNI
+1364 VISGDTEKINSIKNI
-1379 GVITGSYSTV
+1379 GVITESYSTV
-1389 QEAMTAHNSKLST
+1389 QEAITAHNLKLST

-1424 QYIDFDSNEI
+1424 KYIDFNSEEI
-1434 TQGFDFKSGKVKNIF
+1434 TQGFDFKSGESKNIF
-1449 KSIDTGKYYIINNDG
+1449 KSIDTGKYYIISNDG

-1492 LSKIYDELL
+1492 LSKIYDEIL
-1501 DTTAYDEN
+1501 DTTDEDEN
-1509 DMSTDYISR
+1509 TITEDFISR
-1518 DDFMKLSSVEDVKS
+1518 EDFTQLNSIEEISE
-1532 KIGEILDETGTDGL
+1532 KIEEILDTTVTEGD
-1546 QPEKEYIDNIIDYKN
+1546 QPEGKYIDNILDYEN

>member
-1 MQNCVNLLEGYS
+1 MQNNCVNLLESYS
-13 KDMNLKDIEALLYE
+13 EDMDLKDIEALLYE
-27 NYYKYKAWGYDV
+27 NYYKYKAQGYDV

-47 DNISK
+47 DNINK
-52 QETANLDQ
+52 QETTNLDQ
-60 NISYTTFNNYDKITY
+60 TVSYTTFNNYDKISY
-75 LIATLGIKSDDY
+75 LLATLGVKSDDY
-87 LSFVKEEVDKYDNI
+87 LSFIKEEVDKYDNI

-116 AINNPSLVSSVINRI
+116 AINNPSLISSVINRI
-131 KQKSDIKVP
+131 KKKSDIKVP
-140 ILDRLLFISGIGGAG
+140 ILDRLLFISGIGGSG
-155 KSSVVAKY
+155 KTSVVAKY

-171 NKNITAAGPT
+171 HIIVAGPT
-181 DTQVKGLNE
+181 DTQVTGLNK
-190 SLGVTDGITAEQL
+190 SLGVTDGIDAKQL

-208 DDSKYKNLNGKFNNL
+208 NDAKYKDLNGKFNNL
-223 SSTDNVDSLIS
+223 SSTDSVESLIS
-234 NADVKN
+234 DADVKN
-240 HDSGVLV
+240 HDSGILV

-262 NKWAKKNDI
+262 NKWARKNDI

-296 NVFCLRTPR
+296 NAFCLRTPR

-326 LTQQVRTLINDVMPK
+326 LTQQARTLINDVMPK

-379 IPSDTPKKIAY
+379 IPQDTPKKIAY

-399 IPTAIKLNSI
+399 IPTAIKFNNI

-424 DIKAQTRDYDDAAV
+424 KIKAQTREYDDTAV
-438 GDLLNSSRKLYT
+438 GDLLNSSRELYT

-486 NDRRNSLIEELNS
+486 NDRRNSLLEELNS
-499 YTLNPST
+499 YTFNPST
-506 NTTST
+506 STTST
-511 NTTSTSTTSNDEGN
+511 NTNTDNSP
-525 DSSSSVETIT
+525 SVETVT

-541 LDDMIQDLD
+541 LDDMVQDLD
-550 ITPTDKESLDAD
+550 ITPTDKESLDKD
-562 NKQASAFTESIIKT
+562 NKQASHFTEAIVET
-576 EPSENNFDRC
+576 EPNENSFDRC

-592 LGLKRGSK
+592 LGLSRGSK
-600 KEWIQDIESNDLS
+600 KEWFSPDITSKEVS
-613 DIGVVARFNGANQII
+613 DVGVITRFNKASQVI
-628 SDGKEKDQLVRQLLT
+628 SDGKEKDRLVRQLLT
-643 LKYALMQVRMPNTDE
+643 LKYALMQVRNPETNE
-658 RLSGKTFLEY
+658 RWNGKDFLEN
-668 HPELR
+668 HKDLKK
-673 LYFNNSPETFEN
+673 YFNDSSETFEN

-695 KDTDSLVGFSDL
+695 KNTDTLVGFPDL
-707 NNDGVSFKYNG
+707 NNDEVSFNYNG
-718 KQIVAV
+718 EQIVAV
-724 VEARWSTTDSEGN
+724 VEARWSAIDKNGN
-737 IINNIITLGSLPN
+737 TVNNTITLGSLPN
-750 PSDNGAYSKYADEHQ
+750 PSDNGAYSKYANEHTK
-765 ELLPTYENYVKQF
+765 LLPAYDNYVKQF
-778 KDIYD
+778 KAIYD
-783 EGGQREIN
+783 EGRQREIN

-796 ITLLKHTDSQ
+796 ITSLKHTNSQ

-818 RWERNINGETF
+818 RWERTINEETF
-829 KGTTEGTLRDADTID
+829 KGTTEGTLRDADTIN

-855 VSDPIVYMGGANKL
+855 VSEPIVYMGGANKL
-869 KGVNP
+869 EGVNP

-900 SNKLGDSKSDQDRMK
+900 YNKLNNRAYDPDKMK

-1010 YYIGWDEKTRNDAF
+1010 YYIGWDEKDRNDAF
-1024 SEFAKKQTNTNKHYN
+1024 FKYTNGVYN
-1039 WDDDNDL
+1039 WNDDAPVVETFKEN
-1046 ITVGLKSLFIEK
+1046 FIRE
-1058 QKNLKESDPNKLK
+1058 QRELKESNPNKLK
-1071 SYIYATPEYMKQM
+1071 SYIYATPEYMQQM
-1084 LEVVEGALAPF
+1084 LKVVEGALAPF
-1095 KDFINLKTL
+1095 KDFINLKSL

-1127 NDIRKLFIHSLRD
+1127 NDIRKLFMHSLRD

-1154 YNSDGN
+1154 HNADGN

-1219 NKDSNKYKYRY
+1219 NKDSNKYKYKY

-1235 KSQVKILPMQD
+1235 KSQVKVLPMQD
-1246 LIEASKKTGS
+1246 LIKAGQDIGS
-1256 TTEFTNIIDLIF
+1256 TTEFTNIVDLIF

-1277 NVFRESSAPF
+1277 KVFRESTAPF

-1292 AYPRVDYEQGSE
+1292 TYPRVDYEQGSE
-1304 LLYKKS
+1304 LLYKKN

-1316 AYFRRVRNTSGTNNI
+1316 SYFRRVRNTSGTNNI

-1358 EQPTKA
+1358 EQPTET
-1364 VISGDTGRINSIRNI
+1364 VISEDTKKINSIKNI
-1379 GVITGSYSTV
+1379 GVITGSYSTI
-1389 QEAMTAHNSKLST
+1389 QEAITAHNLKLST
-1402 LDSTLFGEYPQ
+1402 EDNTSLGSYSQTPP
-1413 ASLIYLEDGNL
+1413 LIYLEDSNL
-1424 QYIDFDSNEI
+1424 KYIRYNPKDI
-1434 TQGFDFKSGKVKNIF
+1434 IQGFDFKSGETKNIF
-1449 KSIDTGKYYIINNDG
+1449 KDKHNPKNYYIVNNDG
-1464 IVEEYKLNSDD
+1464 VVEEYVLNSED
-1475 SSKKKKLIEEAI
+1475 SNKKKKLIEEAI

-1492 LSKIYDELL
+1492 LSKIYDEFL
-1501 DTTAYDEN
+1501 DIMDKWGYSE
-1509 DMSTDYISR
+1509 TDIQEEYEVSR
-1518 DDFMKLSSVEDVKS
+1518 DKFMKSPSLEDIKYVIDDTAADISQHKN
-1532 KIGEILDETGTDGL
+1532 K
-1546 QPEKEYIDNIIDYKN
+1546 YIDNIINYDS
-1561 CSINLV
+1561 CSINLI

>member
-1 MQNCVNLLEGYS
+1 MQSNCVNLLESYS
-13 KDMNLKDIEALLYE
+13 EDMDLKDIEALLYE
-27 NYYKYKAWGYDV
+27 NYYKYKAQGYDV

-47 DNISK
+47 DNINK
-52 QETANLDQ
+52 QETTNLDQ
-60 NISYTTFNNYDKITY
+60 TVSYTTFNNYDKISY
-75 LIATLGIKSDDY
+75 LLASLGVKSDDY
-87 LSFVKEEVDKYDNI
+87 LSFIKEEVDKYDNI

-131 KQKSDIKVP
+131 KKKSDIKVP
-140 ILDRLLFISGIGGAG
+140 ILDRLLFISGIGGSG
-155 KSSVVAKY
+155 KTSVVAKY

-171 NKNITAAGPT
+171 HIIVAGPT
-181 DTQVKGLNE
+181 DTQVTGLNK
-190 SLGVTDGITAEQL
+190 SLGVTDGINAKQL

-208 DDSKYKNLNGKFNNL
+208 DDAKYKDLNGKFNNL
-223 SSTDNVDSLIS
+223 SSTDSVESLIS
-234 NADVKN
+234 NTDVKN
-240 HDSGVLV
+240 HDSGILV
-247 IDEVTH
+247 IDEITH

-296 NVFCLRTPR
+296 NAFCLRTPR

-341 DKYVQARNAIKSY
+341 DKYVQVRNAIKSY

-379 IPSDTPKKIAY
+379 IPQNTPKKIAY

-399 IPTAIKLNSI
+399 IPTAIKFNNI

-424 DIKAQTRDYDDAAV
+424 NIKAQTREYDDTAV
-438 GDLLNSSRKLYT
+438 GDLLNSSRELYT

-486 NDRRNSLIEELNS
+486 NDRRNNLIEELNN
-499 YTLNPST
+499 YTFNPST
-506 NTTST
+506 NTIPTST
-511 NTTSTSTTSNDEGN
+511 DN
-525 DSSSSVETIT
+525 SSSVETVT

-541 LDDMIQDLD
+541 LDDMVQDLD
-550 ITPTDKESLDAD
+550 ITPTDKESLDKD
-562 NKQASAFTESIIKT
+562 NKQASNFTLESIEST
-576 EPSENNFDRC
+576 PNENSFDRC

-592 LGLKRGSK
+592 LGLKRSSK
-600 KEWIQDIESNDLS
+600 KEWFFPDTESKELS
-613 DIGVVARFNGANQII
+613 DVGVIARFNNASQVI
-628 SDGKEKDQLVRQLLT
+628 SDGKEKDSLVRQLLT
-643 LKYALMQVRMPNTDE
+643 LKYALMQVRRTDNNE
-658 RLSGKTFLEY
+658 RWDGRTFLEN
-668 HPELR
+668 HKDLKK
-673 LYFNNSPETFEN
+673 YFNDSSETFEN
-685 LKYYITLRKK
+685 LKYYITLRKR
-695 KDTDSLVGFSDL
+695 KDTDTLVGFSDL
-707 NNDGVSFKYNG
+707 NNDEISFNYNG
-718 KQIVAV
+718 EQIVAV
-724 VEARWSTTDSEGN
+724 VEAKWQAIDPDGN
-737 IINNIITLGSLPN
+737 TVTNTITLGSLPN
-750 PSDNGAYSKYADEHQ
+750 PDINGAYSKYVEEHN
-765 ELLPTYENYVKQF
+765 ELLPAYDNYVKQF
-778 KDIYD
+778 KTIYN

-796 ITLLKHTDSQ
+796 ITLLKHTNSQ
-806 IPFQKVRPQQTW
+806 IPFQKVKPQQTW
-818 RWERNINGETF
+818 RWERTINGETF
-829 KGTTEGTLRDADTID
+829 KGTTEGTLRDADTIN

-855 VSDPIVYMGGANKL
+855 VSEPIVYMGGANKL
-869 KGVNP
+869 EGVNP

-900 SNKLGDSKSDQDRMK
+900 SNKLNTDPDNLDRMK

-1010 YYIGWDEKTRNDAF
+1010 YYIGWDEKDRNDAF
-1024 SEFAKKQTNTNKHYN
+1024 FKYTNGVYN
-1039 WDDDNDL
+1039 WNDDAPVVETFKEN
-1046 ITVGLKSLFIEK
+1046 FIREQRK
-1058 QKNLKESDPNKLK
+1058 LKESDPNKLK
-1071 SYIYATPEYMKQM
+1071 SYIYATPEYMRQM

-1095 KDFINLKTL
+1095 KDFINLKSL

-1127 NDIRKLFIHSLRD
+1127 NDIRKLFMHSLRD

-1154 YNSDGN
+1154 YNIDGN

-1165 VELDQ
+1165 IELDQ
-1170 DVIKSQQQLAEARN
+1170 DIIKSQQQLVEAKN

-1219 NKDSNKYKYRY
+1219 NKDSNKYKYKY
-1230 TDSEG
+1230 TDSDG
-1235 KSQVKILPMQD
+1235 KSQIKVLPMQD
-1246 LIEASKKTGS
+1246 LIKAGQDIGS
-1256 TTEFTNIIDLIF
+1256 ITEFTNIVDLIF
-1268 HGTTKVQDP
+1268 HGTTRVQDP
-1277 NVFRESSAPF
+1277 KVFRESTAPF

-1292 AYPRVDYEQGSE
+1292 TYPRVDYEQGSE

-1310 LADRGT
+1310 LSDRGT
-1316 AYFRRVRNTSGTNNI
+1316 AYFRKVRNTSGTNNI

-1358 EQPTKA
+1358 EQPTEI
-1364 VISGDTGRINSIRNI
+1364 VISEDTKKINSIKNI
-1379 GVITGSYSTV
+1379 GVITGSYSTI
-1389 QEAMTAHNSKLST
+1389 QEAITAHNLKLST
-1402 LDSTLFGEYPQ
+1402 EDNTSLSSYSQTPP
-1413 ASLIYLEDGNL
+1413 LIYLEDGNL
-1424 QYIDFDSNEI
+1424 KYIRYNPEYI
-1434 TQGFDFKSGKVKNIF
+1434 IQGFDFKSGETKNIF
-1449 KSIDTGKYYIINNDG
+1449 KDKRNPKNYYIVNNDG
-1464 IVEEYKLNSDD
+1464 IVEEYVLNSED
-1475 SSKKKKLIEEAI
+1475 SNKKKKLIEEAI

-1492 LSKIYDELL
+1492 LSKIYDEFL
-1501 DTTAYDEN
+1501 DIMDKWGYSE
-1509 DMSTDYISR
+1509 TDIQEEYEVSR
-1518 DDFMKLSSVEDVKS
+1518 DKFMKSSSVEDMENT
-1532 KIGEILDETGTDGL
+1532 IGYVIEDTAADMSQHEN
-1546 QPEKEYIDNIIDYKN
+1546 KYVDNIVNYDS
-1561 CSINLV
+1561 CSINLI

>member
-1 MQNCVNLLEGYS
+1 MQSNCVNLLEGYS
-13 KDMNLKDIEALLYE
+13 PDMDLKDIEALLYE
-27 NYYKYKAWGYDV
+27 NYYKYEAQGYDV

-47 DNISK
+47 DNINK
-52 QETANLDQ
+52 QETTNLDQ
-60 NISYTTFNNYDKITY
+60 TVSYTTFNNYDKISY
-75 LIATLGIKSDDY
+75 LLATLGVKSDDY
-87 LSFVKEEVDKYDNI
+87 LSFIKEEVDKYDNI

-116 AINNPSLVSSVINRI
+116 AINNPSLISSVINRI
-131 KQKSDIKVP
+131 KKKSDIKVP
-140 ILDRLLFISGIGGAG
+140 ILDRLLFISGIGGSG
-155 KSSVVAKY
+155 KTSVVAKY

-171 NKNITAAGPT
+171 HIIVAGPT
-181 DTQVKGLNE
+181 DTQVIGLNK
-190 SLGVTDGITAEQL
+190 SLGVTDGINAKQL

-208 DDSKYKNLNGKFNNL
+208 DDAKYDKLNGKFNNL
-223 SSTDNVDSLIS
+223 SSTDSVESLIS
-234 NADVKN
+234 DADVKN
-240 HDSGVLV
+240 HDSGILV

-326 LTQQVRTLINDVMPK
+326 LTQQARTLINDVMPK

-379 IPSDTPKKIAY
+379 IPPNTPKGIAY
-390 IGPNDITSK
+390 IGPNDITNK
-399 IPTAIKLNSI
+399 IPTARKFNNI

-424 DIKAQTRDYDDAAV
+424 NIKAQTREYDDTAV
-438 GDLLNSSRKLYT
+438 GDLLNSSRELYT

-462 SPNSGFTSTEEFYTG
+462 SSNSGFTSTEEFYTG

-486 NDRRNSLIEELNS
+486 NDRRNSLLEELNS
-499 YTLNPST
+499 YTFNPST
-506 NTTST
+506 NTTPTST
-511 NTTSTSTTSNDEGN
+511 NTNNSP
-525 DSSSSVETIT
+525 SVETVT

-541 LDDMIQDLD
+541 LDDMVQDLD
-550 ITPTDKESLDAD
+550 ITPTDKESLDKD
-562 NKQASAFTESIIKT
+562 NKEASNFTLESIVST
-576 EPSENNFDRC
+576 PNENSFDRC

-592 LGLKRGSK
+592 LGLKKGSK
-600 KEWIQDIESNDLS
+600 KEWLQDITSNELS
-613 DIGVVARFNGANQII
+613 DIGVVARFNRANQII
-628 SDGKEKDQLVRQLLT
+628 SDSKEKDRLIRQLLT
-643 LKYALMQVRMPNTDE
+643 LKYALMQVRRTDTNE
-658 RLSGKTFLEY
+658 RWDGVTFLAN
-668 HPELR
+668 HPELNQ
-673 LYFNNSPETFEN
+673 YFNSPETFEN
-685 LKYYITLRKK
+685 LKYYITLREK

-707 NNDGVSFKYNG
+707 NNDEISFNYNG
-718 KQIVAV
+718 EQIVAV
-724 VEARWSTTDSEGN
+724 VEAKWSTTDSDGN
-737 IINNIITLGSLPN
+737 TVNNTITLGSLPN
-750 PSDNGAYSKYADEHQ
+750 PDKNGAYSKYAEDHN
-765 ELLPTYENYVKQF
+765 ELLPAYDNYVKQF
-778 KDIYD
+778 RAIYD

-796 ITLLKHTDSQ
+796 ITLLKHTNSQ

-818 RWERNINGETF
+818 RWERTINGETF
-829 KGTTEGTLRDADTID
+829 KGTTEGTLRDADTIN

-855 VSDPIVYMGGANKL
+855 VSEPIVYMGGANKL
-869 KGVNP
+869 EGVNP

-900 SNKLGDSKSDQDRMK
+900 SNKLNISSDNLDRMK

-959 LGLRMYAHLWNTRAN
+959 LGLRMYTHLWNTRAN
-974 LKRVLNALQVN
+974 LKRILNALQVN

-1010 YYIGWDEKTRNDAF
+1010 YYIGWDEKDRNDAF
-1024 SEFAKKQTNTNKHYN
+1024 FKYTNGVYN
-1039 WDDDNDL
+1039 WNDDA
-1046 ITVGLKSLFIEK
+1046 TVVETFKENFIKE
-1058 QKNLKESDPNKLK
+1058 QRGLKESNPNKLK
-1071 SYIYATPEYMKQM
+1071 SYIYVTPEYMQQM
-1084 LEVVEGALAPF
+1084 LKVVEGALAPF

-1104 NDDGTTSEF
+1104 NNDGTTSEF

-1127 NDIRKLFIHSLRD
+1127 NDIRKLFMHSLRD
-1140 YQENNRRYQFAFPT
+1140 YQENSRTYQFAFPT
-1154 YNSDGN
+1154 YNADGN
-1160 ERTVL
+1160 KRTIL

-1235 KSQVKILPMQD
+1235 KSQVKVLPMQD
-1246 LIEASKKTGS
+1246 LIKAGQDVGS

-1277 NVFRESSAPF
+1277 KVFRESTAPF

-1316 AYFRRVRNTSGTNNI
+1316 AYFRKVRNTSGTNNI

-1351 RTDTTTK
+1351 RTDIITK
-1358 EQPTKA
+1358 EQPTTA
-1364 VISGDTGRINSIRNI
+1364 VISGDAGKINSIKNI

-1389 QEAMTAHNSKLST
+1389 QEAITAHNSKLST

-1424 QYIDFDSNEI
+1424 KYIDFDSEEI
-1434 TQGFDFKSGKVKNIF
+1434 TQGFDFKSGKIKNIF
-1449 KSIDTGKYYIINNDG
+1449 KSIDTGKYYIISNDG

-1475 SSKKKKLIEEAI
+1475 SSKKKKLIEESI
-1487 KDKEV
+1487 KDKTI

-1501 DTTAYDEN
+1501 MTVDEMGYDE
-1509 DMSTDYISR
+1509 DAVSEDYISR
-1518 DDFMKLSSVEDVKS
+1518 DDFMKLSSVEDIKN
-1532 KIGEILDETGTDGL
+1532 KIEEILDDTAADGE
-1546 QPEKEYIDNIIDYKN
+1546 QPEGKYIDNIIDYEN

>member
-13 KDMNLKDIEALLYE
+13 PDMDLKDIEALLYE
-27 NYYKYKAWGYDV
+27 NYYKYKAQGYDV

-47 DNISK
+47 DNINK
-52 QETANLDQ
+52 QETTNLDQ
-60 NISYTTFNNYDKITY
+60 TVSYTTFNNYDKISY
-75 LIATLGIKSDDY
+75 LLAILGVKSDDY
-87 LSFVKEEVDKYDNI
+87 LSFIKEEVDKYDNI

-116 AINNPSLVSSVINRI
+116 SINNPSLVSSVINRI
-131 KQKSDIKVP
+131 KKKSDIKVP
-140 ILDRLLFISGIGGAG
+140 ILDRLLFISGIGGSG
-155 KSSVVAKY
+155 KTSVVAKY

-171 NKNITAAGPT
+171 HIIVAGPT
-181 DTQVKGLNE
+181 DTQVTGLNK
-190 SLGVTDGITAEQL
+190 SLGVTDGINAKQL

-208 DDSKYKNLNGKFNNL
+208 DDAKYKDLNGKFNNL
-223 SSTDNVDSLIS
+223 SSTNSVESLIS
-234 NADVKN
+234 NANIKN
-240 HDSGVLV
+240 HDSGILV
-247 IDEVTH
+247 IDEITH

-296 NVFCLRTPR
+296 NAFCLRTPR

-364 LHGTIITDSFDQWDM
+364 LHGTIITDSFNQWDM
-379 IPSDTPKKIAY
+379 IPQDTPKKIAY

-399 IPTAIKLNSI
+399 IPTAIKFNNI

-424 DIKAQTRDYDDAAV
+424 NIKAQTREYDDTAV
-438 GDLLNSSRKLYT
+438 GDLLNSSRELYT

-477 DTTDFSQYA
+477 NTTDFSQYA
-486 NDRRNSLIEELNS
+486 NDRRNSLLEELNS
-499 YTLNPST
+499 YTFNPST

-511 NTTSTSTTSNDEGN
+511 STDN
-525 DSSSSVETIT
+525 SSSVETVT

-550 ITPTDKESLDAD
+550 VTPTDKESLDKD
-562 NKQASAFTESIIKT
+562 NKEASNFTLESIASV
-576 EPSENNFDRC
+576 PNENSFDRC

-600 KEWIQDIESNDLS
+600 KEWLQDITSNELS
-613 DIGVVARFNGANQII
+613 DIGVVAKFNKASQVI
-628 SDGKEKDQLVRQLLT
+628 SEGKEKDQLVRQLLT
-643 LKYALMQVRMPNTDE
+643 LKYALMQVRRTDTDE
-658 RLSGKTFLEY
+658 RWDGKTFLAN
-668 HPELR
+668 HPELEQ
-673 LYFNNSPETFEN
+673 YFDSPETFEN

-707 NNDGVSFKYNG
+707 NDDKVSFNYNG
-718 KQIVAV
+718 EQIVAI
-724 VEARWSTTDSEGN
+724 VEAKWQTTDPDGN
-737 IINNIITLGSLPN
+737 TVTNTITLGSLPN
-750 PSDNGAYSKYADEHQ
+750 PDINGAYSKYVEEHN
-765 ELLPTYENYVKQF
+765 ELLPAYDNYVKQF
-778 KDIYD
+778 KAIYD

-796 ITLLKHTDSQ
+796 ITLLKHTNSQ

-818 RWERNINGETF
+818 KWERTINGETF
-829 KGTTEGTLRDADTID
+829 KGTTEGTLRDADTIN

-855 VSDPIVYMGGANKL
+855 VSEPIVYMGGANKL
-869 KGVNP
+869 EGVNP

-900 SNKLGDSKSDQDRMK
+900 NNKLNTSQDNLDRMK

-985 PNDDLHIYNQ
+985 PNDDLHIYSQ
-995 FRRLNPEGLENKNLR
+995 FRRLNPEELENKNLR
-1010 YYIGWDEKTRNDAF
+1010 YYIGWDEKDRNEAF
-1024 SEFAKKQTNTNKHYN
+1024 SKFVQKQTNTNKFYN
-1039 WDDDNDL
+1039 WNDDDDL
-1046 ITVGLKSLFIEK
+1046 IIAGLKPLFIEEQRK
-1058 QKNLKESDPNKLK
+1058 LKESDPNKLK
-1071 SYIYATPEYMKQM
+1071 SYIYATPEYMQQM
-1084 LEVVEGALAPF
+1084 LKVVEGALSPF
-1095 KDFINLKTL
+1095 KDFINLKSL

-1113 DELNYITFDKEGRT
+1113 NELNYITFDKEGKT
-1127 NDIRKLFIHSLRD
+1127 NDIRKLFMHSLRD

-1154 YNSDGN
+1154 YNADGN

-1170 DVIKSQQQLAEARN
+1170 DVIKSQQQLAEAKN

-1219 NKDSNKYKYRY
+1219 NKDSNKYKYKY

-1235 KSQVKILPMQD
+1235 KSQIKVLSMQD
-1246 LIEASKKTGS
+1246 LIKAGQDIGS
-1256 TTEFTNIIDLIF
+1256 TTEFTNIVDLIF
-1268 HGTTKVQDP
+1268 HGTTKVQDLK
-1277 NVFRESSAPF
+1277 VFRESTAPF

-1316 AYFRRVRNTSGTNNI
+1316 AYFRKIRNTSGTNNI

-1351 RTDTTTK
+1351 RTDTITK
-1358 EQPTKA
+1358 EQPTA
-1364 VISGDTGRINSIRNI
+1364 TVISGDTGKINSIKNI

-1389 QEAMTAHNSKLST
+1389 QEAITAHNLKLST

-1413 ASLIYLEDGNL
+1413 ASLIYLEDDNL
-1424 QYIDFDSNEI
+1424 KYIDFDSEEV
-1434 TQGFDFKSGKVKNIF
+1434 TQGFDFKSGESKNIF

-1501 DTTAYDEN
+1501 YDTREYGFDDE
-1509 DMSTDYISR
+1509 DVFEKKSR
-1518 DDFMKLSSVEDVKS
+1518 DDFMKLSSIEEVSSAIE
-1532 KIGEILDETGTDGL
+1532 EIFDYTGADSEMSG
-1546 QPEKEYIDNIIDYKN
+1546 KYIDNIIDYEN

>member
-1 MQNCVNLLEGYS
+1 MQSNCVNLLEGYS
-13 KDMNLKDIEALLYE
+13 PDMNLKDIEALLYE
-27 NYYKYKAWGYDV
+27 NYYKYKAQGYDV

-47 DNISK
+47 DNINK
-52 QETANLDQ
+52 QETTNLDQ
-60 NISYTTFNNYDKITY
+60 TVSYTTFNNYDKISY
-75 LIATLGIKSDDY
+75 LLATLGVKSDDY
-87 LSFVKEEVDKYDNI
+87 LSFIKEEVDKYDNI

-116 AINNPSLVSSVINRI
+116 AINNSSLVSSVINRI
-131 KQKSDIKVP
+131 KKKSDIKVP
-140 ILDRLLFISGIGGAG
+140 ILDRLLFISGIGGSG
-155 KSSVVAKY
+155 KTSVVAKY

-171 NKNITAAGPT
+171 HIIVAGPT
-181 DTQVKGLNE
+181 DTQVTGLNK
-190 SLGVTDGITAEQL
+190 SLGVTDGVNAKQL

-208 DDSKYKNLNGKFNNL
+208 DDAKYDKLNGKFNNL
-223 SSTDNVDSLIS
+223 SSTDSVDSLI
-234 NADVKN
+234 NNVDVKN
-240 HDSGVLV
+240 HDSGILV

-364 LHGTIITDSFDQWDM
+364 LHGTIITDSFDQWGM
-379 IPSDTPKKIAY
+379 IPQDTPKGIAY

-399 IPTAIKLNSI
+399 IPTARKFNNI

-424 DIKAQTRDYDDAAV
+424 NIKAQTREYDDTAV
-438 GDLLNSSRKLYT
+438 GDLLNSSRELYT

-486 NDRRNSLIEELNS
+486 NDRRNSLLEELNS
-499 YTLNPST
+499 YTFNPST
-506 NTTST
+506 NTTPTST
-511 NTTSTSTTSNDEGN
+511 NTNNSP
-525 DSSSSVETIT
+525 SVETVT

-541 LDDMIQDLD
+541 LDDAVQDLD
-550 ITPTDKESLDAD
+550 ITPTDKESLDKD
-562 NKQASAFTESIIKT
+562 NKEASNFTLESIVSA
-576 EPSENNFDRC
+576 PNENSFDRC

-600 KEWIQDIESNDLS
+600 KEWLQDITSNELF
-613 DIGVVARFNGANQII
+613 DIGVVARFNKANQII
-628 SDGKEKDQLVRQLLT
+628 SDGKEKDRLVRQLLT
-643 LKYALMQVRMPNTDE
+643 LKYALMQVRRTDTNE
-658 RLSGKTFLEY
+658 RWDGVTFLAN
-668 HPELR
+668 HPELNQ
-673 LYFNNSPETFEN
+673 YFNSPETFEN
-685 LKYYITLRKK
+685 LKYYITLREK

-707 NNDGVSFKYNG
+707 NNDKVSFNYNG

-724 VEARWSTTDSEGN
+724 VEAKWSTTDSDGN
-737 IINNIITLGSLPN
+737 TVNNTITLGSLPN
-750 PSDNGAYSKYADEHQ
+750 PDKNGAYSKYAEDHN
-765 ELLPTYENYVKQF
+765 ELLPAYDNYVKQF
-778 KDIYD
+778 KAIYD

-796 ITLLKHTDSQ
+796 ITLLKHTNSQ

-818 RWERNINGETF
+818 KWERTINGETF
-829 KGTTEGTLRDADTID
+829 KGTTEGTLRDADTIN

-855 VSDPIVYMGGANKL
+855 VSEPIVYMGGANKL
-869 KGVNP
+869 EGVNP

-900 SNKLGDSKSDQDRMK
+900 SNKLNTSSDNLDRMK

-995 FRRLNPEGLENKNLR
+995 FRRLNPEGLENKSLR
-1010 YYIGWDEKTRNDAF
+1010 YYIGWDEKDRNDAF
-1024 SEFAKKQTNTNKHYN
+1024 FKYTNGVYN
-1039 WDDDNDL
+1039 WNDN
-1046 ITVGLKSLFIEK
+1046 TPVVETFKENFIRE
-1058 QKNLKESDPNKLK
+1058 QRELKESNPNKLK
-1071 SYIYATPEYMKQM
+1071 SYIYATPEYMQQM
-1084 LEVVEGALAPF
+1084 LKVVEGALAPF

-1104 NDDGTTSEF
+1104 NNDGTTSEF

-1127 NDIRKLFIHSLRD
+1127 NDIRKLFMHSLRD
-1140 YQENNRRYQFAFPT
+1140 YQENSRTYQFAFPT
-1154 YNSDGN
+1154 YNADGN
-1160 ERTVL
+1160 ERTIL

-1219 NKDSNKYKYRY
+1219 NKDSNKYKYKY
-1230 TDSEG
+1230 IDSEG
-1235 KSQVKILPMQD
+1235 KSQVKVLPMQD
-1246 LIEASKKTGS
+1246 LIKAGQDIGS

-1277 NVFRESSAPF
+1277 KVFRESTAPF

-1316 AYFRRVRNTSGTNNI
+1316 AYFRKVRNTSGTNNI

-1351 RTDTTTK
+1351 RTDTITK
-1358 EQPTKA
+1358 EQPTAA
-1364 VISGDTGRINSIRNI
+1364 VISGDTKKINSIKNI

-1389 QEAMTAHNSKLST
+1389 QEAITAHNSKLST

-1424 QYIDFDSNEI
+1424 KYIDFDSEEI
-1434 TQGFDFKSGKVKNIF
+1434 TQGFDFKSGKIKNIF
-1449 KSIDTGKYYIINNDG
+1449 KSIDTGKYYIISNDG

-1475 SSKKKKLIEEAI
+1475 SSKKKKLIEEAV
-1487 KDKEV
+1487 KDKKV

-1501 DTTAYDEN
+1501 DTTAYEEE

-1518 DDFMKLSSVEDVKS
+1518 DDFMNLSSVEDVKS
-1532 KIGEILDETGTDGL
+1532 KIEEILDDTATDGL
-1546 QPEKEYIDNIIDYKN
+1546 QSEGQYIDNIIDYEN

>member
-1 MQNCVNLLEGYS
+1 MQSNCVNLLEGYS
-13 KDMNLKDIEALLYE
+13 EDMDLKDIEALLYE
-27 NYYKYKAWGYDV
+27 NYYKHKAQGYDV
-39 NAIFDQFI
+39 NSIFDQFI
-47 DNISK
+47 DNINK
-52 QETANLDQ
+52 QETTNLDQ
-60 NISYTTFNNYDKITY
+60 TVSYTTFNNYDKISY
-75 LIATLGIKSDDY
+75 LLASLGVKSDDY
-87 LSFVKEEVDKYDNI
+87 LSFIKEEVDKYDNI

-131 KQKSDIKVP
+131 KKKSDIKVP
-140 ILDRLLFISGIGGAG
+140 ILDRLLFISGIGGSG
-155 KSSVVAKY
+155 KTSVVAKY

-171 NKNITAAGPT
+171 HIIVAGPT
-181 DTQVKGLNE
+181 DTQVTGLNK
-190 SLGVTDGITAEQL
+190 SLGVTDGINAKQL

-208 DDSKYKNLNGKFNNL
+208 DDAKYKDLNGKFNNL
-223 SSTDNVDSLIS
+223 SSTDSVESLIS

-240 HDSGVLV
+240 HDSGILV
-247 IDEVTH
+247 IDEITH

-296 NVFCLRTPR
+296 NAFCLRTPR

-379 IPSDTPKKIAY
+379 IPQDTPKKIAY

-399 IPTAIKLNSI
+399 IPTAIKFNNI

-424 DIKAQTRDYDDAAV
+424 NIKAQTREYDDTAV
-438 GDLLNSSRKLYT
+438 GDLLNSSRELYT

-486 NDRRNSLIEELNS
+486 NDRRNSLLEELNS
-499 YTLNPST
+499 YTFNPST

-511 NTTSTSTTSNDEGN
+511 STNNSF
-525 DSSSSVETIT
+525 SVETVT

-541 LDDMIQDLD
+541 LDDMVQDLD
-550 ITPTDKESLDAD
+550 VIPTDKESLDKD
-562 NKQASAFTESIIKT
+562 NKQASNFTLESI
-576 EPSENNFDRC
+576 ESVPNENSFDRC

-592 LGLKRGSK
+592 LGLKRSSK
-600 KEWIQDIESNDLS
+600 KEWRQDITSNELS
-613 DIGVVARFNGANQII
+613 DIGVVARFNNASQII
-628 SDGKEKDQLVRQLLT
+628 SDGKEKDRLVRQLLT
-643 LKYALMQVRMPNTDE
+643 LKYALMQVRRTDTDE
-658 RLSGKTFLEY
+658 RWDRKTFLAN
-668 HPELR
+668 HPELEQ
-673 LYFNNSPETFEN
+673 YFDSPETFEN
-685 LKYYITLRKK
+685 LKYYITLRKE
-695 KDTDSLVGFSDL
+695 KDTDTLVGFSDL
-707 NNDGVSFKYNG
+707 NNNEVSFNYNG
-718 KQIVAV
+718 EQIVAV
-724 VEARWSTTDSEGN
+724 VEAKWQAIDPDGN
-737 IINNIITLGSLPN
+737 TVTNTITLGSLPN
-750 PSDNGAYSKYADEHQ
+750 PDINGAYSKYVEEHN
-765 ELLPTYENYVKQF
+765 ELLPAYDNYVKQF
-778 KDIYD
+778 KAIYD

-796 ITLLKHTDSQ
+796 ITLLKHTNSQ
-806 IPFQKVRPQQTW
+806 IPFQKVKPQQTW
-818 RWERNINGETF
+818 RWERTINGETF
-829 KGTTEGTLRDADTID
+829 KGTTEGTLRDADTIN

-855 VSDPIVYMGGANKL
+855 VSEPIVYMGGANKL
-869 KGVNP
+869 EGVNP

-900 SNKLGDSKSDQDRMK
+900 RNKLNTSPDNLDRMK

-1010 YYIGWDEKTRNDAF
+1010 YYIGWDEKARNDAF
-1024 SEFAKKQTNTNKHYN
+1024 FKYTNGVYN
-1039 WDDDNDL
+1039 WNDDAPVVETFKEN
-1046 ITVGLKSLFIEK
+1046 FIREQRK
-1058 QKNLKESDPNKLK
+1058 LKESNPNKLK
-1071 SYIYATPEYMKQM
+1071 SYIYATPEYMRQM
-1084 LEVVEGALAPF
+1084 LKVVEGALAPF
-1095 KDFINLKTL
+1095 KDFINLKSL

-1127 NDIRKLFIHSLRD
+1127 NDIRKLFMHSLRD

-1154 YNSDGN
+1154 YNADGN

-1165 VELDQ
+1165 IELDQ
-1170 DVIKSQQQLAEARN
+1170 DVIKSQQQLAEAKN

-1219 NKDSNKYKYRY
+1219 NKDSNKYKYKY
-1230 TDSEG
+1230 TDSKG

-1246 LIEASKKTGS
+1246 LIKAGQDIGS
-1256 TTEFTNIIDLIF
+1256 TTEFTNIVDLIF
-1268 HGTTKVQDP
+1268 HGTTRVQDP
-1277 NVFRESSAPF
+1277 NVFRESTAPF

-1316 AYFRRVRNTSGTNNI
+1316 AYFRKVRNTSGTNNI

-1351 RTDTTTK
+1351 RTDITTK
-1358 EQPTKA
+1358 EQPTEA
-1364 VISGDTGRINSIRNI
+1364 IISGDTEKINNIKNI
-1379 GVITGSYSTV
+1379 GVITGNYSTI
-1389 QEAMTAHNSKLST
+1389 QEAMTAYNLKLST
-1402 LDSTLFGEYPQ
+1402 EDNTSLGSYSQTPP
-1413 ASLIYLEDGNL
+1413 LIYLEDGNL
-1424 QYIDFDSNEI
+1424 KYIHYNPEDI
-1434 TQGFDFKSGKVKNIF
+1434 IQGFDFKSGETKNIF
-1449 KSIDTGKYYIINNDG
+1449 KDKRNPKNYYIINSDG
-1464 IVEEYKLNSDD
+1464 IVEEYILNSDD

-1487 KDKEV
+1487 KDEKV
-1492 LSKIYDELL
+1492 LDKIYDEIL
-1501 DTTAYDEN
+1501 DTTGEDES
-1509 DMSTDYISR
+1509 DLSESR
-1518 DDFMKLSSVEDVKS
+1518 EDFKQLSSLE
-1532 KIGEILDETGTDGL
+1532 KISEKIQEILGDTLSEGD
-1546 QPEKEYIDNIIDYKN
+1546 QPEGKYIDNIIDYEN

>member
-1 MQNCVNLLEGYS
+1 MQSNCVNLLEGYS
-13 KDMNLKDIEALLYE
+13 EDMDLKDIEALLYE
-27 NYYKYKAWGYDV
+27 NYYKYKAQEYDV

-47 DNISK
+47 DNINK
-52 QETANLDQ
+52 QETTNLDQ
-60 NISYTTFNNYDKITY
+60 TVSYTTFNNYDKISY
-75 LIATLGIKSDDY
+75 LLATLGVKSDDY
-87 LSFVKEEVDKYDNI
+87 LSFIKEEVDKYDNI

-131 KQKSDIKVP
+131 KKKSDIKVP
-140 ILDRLLFISGIGGAG
+140 ILDRLLFISGIGGSG
-155 KSSVVAKY
+155 KTSVVAKY

-171 NKNITAAGPT
+171 HIIVAGPT
-181 DTQVKGLNE
+181 DTQVTGLNK
-190 SLGVTDGITAEQL
+190 SLGVTDGINAKQL

-208 DDSKYKNLNGKFNNL
+208 DDAKYKDLNGKFNNL
-223 SSTDNVDSLIS
+223 SSTDNIESLIS

-240 HDSGVLV
+240 HDSGILV
-247 IDEVTH
+247 IDEITH

-296 NVFCLRTPR
+296 NAFCLRTPR

-326 LTQQVRTLINDVMPK
+326 LTQQVRTLINDIMPK

-364 LHGTIITDSFDQWDM
+364 LHGTVITDSFDQWDM
-379 IPSDTPKKIAY
+379 IPPDTPKKIAY

-399 IPTAIKLNSI
+399 IPTAIKFNNI

-424 DIKAQTRDYDDAAV
+424 NIKAQTREYDDTAV
-438 GDLLNSSRKLYT
+438 GDLLNSSRELYT

-477 DTTDFSQYA
+477 NTTDFSQYA
-486 NDRRNSLIEELNS
+486 NDRRNNLLEELNS
-499 YTLNPST
+499 YTFNP
-506 NTTST
+506 ST
-511 NTTSTSTTSNDEGN
+511 NTTSTSTTNTNTNNSP
-525 DSSSSVETIT
+525 SVETVT

-550 ITPTDKESLDAD
+550 IIPTDKESLDKD
-562 NKQASAFTESIIKT
+562 NKQASNFTLESI
-576 EPSENNFDRC
+576 ESVPNENSFDRC

-592 LGLKRGSK
+592 LGLKRSSK
-600 KEWIQDIESNDLS
+600 NEWFFPDIESKELS
-613 DIGVVARFNGANQII
+613 DVGVITRFNNASQVI
-628 SDGKEKDQLVRQLLT
+628 SDGKEKDRLVRQLLT
-643 LKYALMQVRMPNTDE
+643 LKYALMQVRRTDNNE
-658 RLSGKTFLEY
+658 RWDGVTFLAN
-668 HPELR
+668 HPELKQ
-673 LYFNNSPETFEN
+673 YFDSPETFEN
-685 LKYYITLRKK
+685 LKYYITLREK
-695 KDTDSLVGFSDL
+695 KDTDTLVGFSDL
-707 NNDGVSFKYNG
+707 NNNEVSFNYNG
-718 KQIVAV
+718 EQIVAV
-724 VEARWSTTDSEGN
+724 VEAKWQAIDPDGN
-737 IINNIITLGSLPN
+737 TVTNTITLGSLPN
-750 PSDNGAYSKYADEHQ
+750 PDINGAYSKYVEDHK
-765 ELLPTYENYVKQF
+765 ELLPAYDNYVKQF
-778 KDIYD
+778 KAIYD

-796 ITLLKHTDSQ
+796 ITLLKHTNSQ
-806 IPFQKVRPQQTW
+806 IPFQKVRSQQTW
-818 RWERNINGETF
+818 KWERTINGETF
-829 KGTTEGTLRDADTID
+829 KGTTEGTLRDADTIN

-855 VSDPIVYMGGANKL
+855 VSEPIVYMGGANKL
-869 KGVNP
+869 EGVNP

-900 SNKLGDSKSDQDRMK
+900 SNKLNTDPDNLNRMK

-1010 YYIGWDEKTRNDAF
+1010 YYIGWDEKARNDAF
-1024 SEFAKKQTNTNKHYN
+1024 FKYTNGVYN
-1039 WDDDNDL
+1039 WNDDAPVVETFKEN
-1046 ITVGLKSLFIEK
+1046 FIREQRK
-1058 QKNLKESDPNKLK
+1058 LKESNPNKLK
-1071 SYIYATPEYMKQM
+1071 SYIYATPEYMRQM
-1084 LEVVEGALAPF
+1084 LKVVEGALAPF
-1095 KDFINLKTL
+1095 KDFINLKSL

-1127 NDIRKLFIHSLRD
+1127 NDIRKLFMHSLRD

-1154 YNSDGN
+1154 YNTDGN

-1165 VELDQ
+1165 IELDQ
-1170 DVIKSQQQLAEARN
+1170 DVIKSQQQLAEAKN

-1205 FVSMAMSPQ
+1205 FVSMAISPQ

-1219 NKDSNKYKYRY
+1219 NRDSNKYKYKY
-1230 TDSEG
+1230 TDSKG
-1235 KSQVKILPMQD
+1235 KSQVKILSMQD
-1246 LIEASKKTGS
+1246 LIKAGQDIGS
-1256 TTEFTNIIDLIF
+1256 ITEFTNIVDLIF
-1268 HGTTKVQDP
+1268 HGTTRVQDP
-1277 NVFRESSAPF
+1277 KVFRESTAPF

-1316 AYFRRVRNTSGTNNI
+1316 AYFRKVRNTSGTNNI

-1351 RTDTTTK
+1351 RTDITTK
-1358 EQPTKA
+1358 EQPTEA
-1364 VISGDTGRINSIRNI
+1364 IISGDTEKINNIKNI
-1379 GVITGSYSTV
+1379 GVITGNYSTI
-1389 QEAMTAHNSKLST
+1389 QEAMTAHNLKLST
-1402 LDSTLFGEYPQ
+1402 EDNTSLGSYSQTPP
-1413 ASLIYLEDGNL
+1413 LIYLEDGNL
-1424 QYIDFDSNEI
+1424 KYIRYNPEHI
-1434 TQGFDFKSGKVKNIF
+1434 IQGFDFKSGETKNIF
-1449 KSIDTGKYYIINNDG
+1449 KDKRNPKNYYIVNNDG
-1464 IVEEYKLNSDD
+1464 IVEEYVLNSED
-1475 SSKKKKLIEEAI
+1475 SNKKKKLIEEAI
-1487 KDKEV
+1487 KDKKV
-1492 LSKIYDELL
+1492 LDKIYDEFL
-1501 DTTAYDEN
+1501 DIMDKWGYSE
-1509 DMSTDYISR
+1509 TDIQEEYEVSR
-1518 DDFMKLSSVEDVKS
+1518 DKFMKSSSVEDMENT
-1532 KIGEILDETGTDGL
+1532 IGYVIEDTAADISQYEN
-1546 QPEKEYIDNIIDYKN
+1546 KYVDNIVNYDS
-1561 CSINLV
+1561 CSINLI

>member
-1 MQNCVNLLEGYS
+1 MQSNCVNLLEGYS
-13 KDMNLKDIEALLYE
+13 PDMDLKDIEALLYE
-27 NYYKYKAWGYDV
+27 NYYKYKAQGYDV

-47 DNISK
+47 DNINK
-52 QETANLDQ
+52 QETTNLDQ
-60 NISYTTFNNYDKITY
+60 TVSYTTFNNYDKISY
-75 LIATLGIKSDDY
+75 LLATLGVKSDDY
-87 LSFVKEEVDKYDNI
+87 LSFIKEEVDKYDNI

-116 AINNPSLVSSVINRI
+116 AINNSSLISSVINRI
-131 KQKSDIKVP
+131 KKKSDIKVP
-140 ILDRLLFISGIGGAG
+140 ILDRLLFISGIGGSG
-155 KSSVVAKY
+155 KTSVVAKY

-171 NKNITAAGPT
+171 HIIVAGPT
-181 DTQVKGLNE
+181 DTQVTGLNK
-190 SLGVTDGITAEQL
+190 SLGVTDGINAKQL
-203 LSLVI
+203 LSLVV
-208 DDSKYKNLNGKFNNL
+208 DDAKYKNLNGKFNNL
-223 SSTDNVDSLIS
+223 SSTDSVESLIS

-240 HDSGVLV
+240 HDSGILV

-296 NVFCLRTPR
+296 NAFCLRTPR

-326 LTQQVRTLINDVMPK
+326 LTQQARTLINDVMPK

-379 IPSDTPKKIAY
+379 IPQDTPKKIAY

-399 IPTAIKLNSI
+399 IPTAIKFNNI

-424 DIKAQTRDYDDAAV
+424 NIKAQTKEYDDTAV
-438 GDLLNSSRKLYT
+438 GDLLNSSRELYT

-486 NDRRNSLIEELNS
+486 NDRRNSLLEELNS
-499 YTLNPST
+499 YTFNPST
-506 NTTST
+506 STTST
-511 NTTSTSTTSNDEGN
+511 NTNTDNSP
-525 DSSSSVETIT
+525 SVETVT

-541 LDDMIQDLD
+541 LDDMVQDLD
-550 ITPTDKESLDAD
+550 ITPTDKESLDKD
-562 NKQASAFTESIIKT
+562 NKQASHFTEAIVET
-576 EPSENNFDRC
+576 EPNENSFDRC

-592 LGLKRGSK
+592 LGLSRGSK
-600 KEWIQDIESNDLS
+600 KEWFPPDITSKEVS
-613 DIGVVARFNGANQII
+613 DVGVITRFNKTSLVI
-628 SDGKEKDQLVRQLLT
+628 SDGKEKDRLVRQLLT
-643 LKYALMQVRMPNTDE
+643 LKYALMQVRNPETNE
-658 RLSGKTFLEY
+658 RWNGRTFLEN
-668 HPELR
+668 HKDLKK
-673 LYFNNSPETFEN
+673 YFNDSSETFEN

-695 KDTDSLVGFSDL
+695 KNTDTLVGFSDL
-707 NNDGVSFKYNG
+707 NNDEVSFNYNG
-718 KQIVAV
+718 EQIVAV
-724 VEARWSTTDSEGN
+724 VEARWSAIDKDGN
-737 IINNIITLGSLPN
+737 TVNNTITLGSLPN
-750 PSDNGAYSKYADEHQ
+750 PSDNGAYSKYANEHT
-765 ELLPTYENYVKQF
+765 ELLPAYDNYVKQF
-778 KDIYD
+778 KAIYD

-796 ITLLKHTDSQ
+796 ITLLKHTNSQ
-806 IPFQKVRPQQTW
+806 IPFQKVRPQQAW
-818 RWERNINGETF
+818 RWERTINGETF
-829 KGTTEGTLRDADTID
+829 KGTTEGILRDADTIN

-855 VSDPIVYMGGANKL
+855 VSEPIVYMGGANKL
-869 KGVNP
+869 KGVSP

-880 VYLVSSLPN
+880 VYLVSSIPN

-900 SNKLGDSKSDQDRMK
+900 YNKLNDSAYDPDKMK

-985 PNDDLHIYNQ
+985 PNDDLHVYNQ

-1010 YYIGWDEKTRNDAF
+1010 YYIGWDEKDRNDAF
-1024 SEFAKKQTNTNKHYN
+1024 FKYTNGVYN
-1039 WDDDNDL
+1039 WNDDAPVVETFKEN
-1046 ITVGLKSLFIEK
+1046 FIKE
-1058 QKNLKESDPNKLK
+1058 QRELKESNPNKLK
-1071 SYIYATPEYMKQM
+1071 SYIYATPEYMRQM
-1084 LEVVEGALAPF
+1084 LKVVEGALAPF
-1095 KDFINLKTL
+1095 KDFINLKSL

-1127 NDIRKLFIHSLRD
+1127 NDIRKLFMHSLRD

-1154 YNSDGN
+1154 YNANGN

-1219 NKDSNKYKYRY
+1219 NRDSNKYKYKY

-1235 KSQVKILPMQD
+1235 KSQIKVLPMQD
-1246 LIEASKKTGS
+1246 LIKAGQDIGS
-1256 TTEFTNIIDLIF
+1256 ITEFTNIVNLIF
-1268 HGTTKVQDP
+1268 HGTTRVQDP
-1277 NVFRESSAPF
+1277 KVFRESTAPF

-1310 LADRGT
+1310 LADRGA
-1316 AYFRRVRNTSGTNNI
+1316 AYFRKVRNTSGTNNI

-1351 RTDTTTK
+1351 RTDTITK
-1358 EQPTKA
+1358 EQPTET
-1364 VISGDTGRINSIRNI
+1364 VISGDTEKINNIKNI

-1389 QEAMTAHNSKLST
+1389 QEAMTAHNLKLST
-1402 LDSTLFGEYPQ
+1402 EDNTLLDSYSQTPP
-1413 ASLIYLEDGNL
+1413 LIYLEDGNL
-1424 QYIDFDSNEI
+1424 KYIRYNPENI
-1434 TQGFDFKSGKVKNIF
+1434 IQGFDFKSGETKNIF
-1449 KSIDTGKYYIINNDG
+1449 KDKRNPKNYYIVNNDG
-1464 IVEEYKLNSDD
+1464 IVEEYVLNSED
-1475 SSKKKKLIEEAI
+1475 SNKKKRLIEEAI

-1492 LSKIYDELL
+1492 LSKIYDEFL
-1501 DTTAYDEN
+1501 DIMDKWGYSETDIQEEYKVSRDKFMKSPSLEDIKYVIEDTAA
-1509 DMSTDYISR
+1509 DMSQHENKY
-1518 DDFMKLSSVEDVKS
+1518 V
-1532 KIGEILDETGTDGL
+1532 
-1546 QPEKEYIDNIIDYKN
+1546 DNIINYDS
-1561 CSINLV
+1561 CSINLI

>member
-13 KDMNLKDIEALLYE
+13 PDMDLKDIEALLYE
-27 NYYKYKAWGYDV
+27 NYYKYKAQGYDV

-47 DNISK
+47 DNINK
-52 QETANLDQ
+52 QETTNLDQ
-60 NISYTTFNNYDKITY
+60 TVSYTTFNNYDKISY
-75 LIATLGIKSDDY
+75 LLAILGVKSDDY
-87 LSFVKEEVDKYDNI
+87 LSFIKEEVDKYDNI

-116 AINNPSLVSSVINRI
+116 SINNPSLVSSVINRI
-131 KQKSDIKVP
+131 KKKSDIKVP
-140 ILDRLLFISGIGGAG
+140 ILDRLLFISGIGGSG
-155 KSSVVAKY
+155 KTSVVAKY

-171 NKNITAAGPT
+171 HIIVAGPT
-181 DTQVKGLNE
+181 DTQVTGLNK
-190 SLGVTDGITAEQL
+190 SLGVTDGINAKQL
-203 LSLVI
+203 LSLII
-208 DDSKYKNLNGKFNNL
+208 DDAKYKDLNGKFNNL
-223 SSTDNVDSLIS
+223 SSTNSVESLIS

-240 HDSGVLV
+240 HDSGILV
-247 IDEVTH
+247 IDEITH

-296 NVFCLRTPR
+296 NAFCLRTPR

-364 LHGTIITDSFDQWDM
+364 LHGTIITDSFNQWDM
-379 IPSDTPKKIAY
+379 IPQDTPKKIAY

-399 IPTAIKLNSI
+399 IPTAIKFNNI

-424 DIKAQTRDYDDAAV
+424 NIKAQTREYDDTAV
-438 GDLLNSSRKLYT
+438 GDLLNSSRELYT

-486 NDRRNSLIEELNS
+486 NDRRNSLLEELNS
-499 YTLNPST
+499 YTFNPST
-506 NTTST
+506 NTTS
-511 NTTSTSTTSNDEGN
+511 
-525 DSSSSVETIT
+525 SSSVETVT
-535 YYNMAD
+535 YYNMVD
-541 LDDMIQDLD
+541 LDDMVQDLD
-550 ITPTDKESLDAD
+550 ITPTDRESLDKD
-562 NKQASAFTESIIKT
+562 NKQALNFTLESIASV
-576 EPSENNFDRC
+576 PNENSFDRC

-600 KEWIQDIESNDLS
+600 KEWIQDITSNELS
-613 DIGVVARFNGANQII
+613 DIGVVARFNKASQVI
-628 SDGKEKDQLVRQLLT
+628 SEGKEKDRLVRQLLT
-643 LKYALMQVRMPNTDE
+643 LKYALMQVRRTDTDE
-658 RLSGKTFLEY
+658 RWDGKTFLAN
-668 HPELR
+668 HPELNQ
-673 LYFNNSPETFEN
+673 YFDSPETFEN
-685 LKYYITLRKK
+685 LKYYITLREKK
-695 KDTDSLVGFSDL
+695 GTDSLVGFSDL
-707 NNDGVSFKYNG
+707 NNDKVSFNYNG

-724 VEARWSTTDSEGN
+724 VEAKWSTTDPDGN
-737 IINNIITLGSLPN
+737 IVNNTITLGSLPN
-750 PSDNGAYSKYADEHQ
+750 PDINGAYSKYVEEHN
-765 ELLPTYENYVKQF
+765 ELLPAYDNYVKQF
-778 KDIYD
+778 KAIYD
-783 EGGQREIN
+783 EGRQREIN

-796 ITLLKHTDSQ
+796 ITLLKHTNSQ

-818 RWERNINGETF
+818 KWERTINGETF
-829 KGTTEGTLRDADTID
+829 KGTTEGTLRDADTIN

-855 VSDPIVYMGGANKL
+855 VSEPIVYMGGANKL
-869 KGVNP
+869 EGINP

-900 SNKLGDSKSDQDRMK
+900 SNKLNTSSDNLDRMK

-934 VWQDMYTLKA
+934 IWQDMYTLKA

-985 PNDDLHIYNQ
+985 SNDDLHIYNQ

-1010 YYIGWDEKTRNDAF
+1010 YYIGWDEKDRNEAF
-1024 SEFAKKQTNTNKHYN
+1024 SKFVQKQTNTNKFYN
-1039 WDDDNDL
+1039 WNDDDDL
-1046 ITVGLKSLFIEK
+1046 IIAGLKPLFIEEQRK
-1058 QKNLKESDPNKLK
+1058 LKESDPNKLK
-1071 SYIYATPEYMKQM
+1071 SYIYATPEYMRQM
-1084 LEVVEGALAPF
+1084 LKVVEGALAPF
-1095 KDFINLKTL
+1095 KDFINLKAL

-1113 DELNYITFDKEGRT
+1113 DELNYITFDKEGKT
-1127 NDIRKLFIHSLRD
+1127 NDIRKLFMHSLRD
-1140 YQENNRRYQFAFPT
+1140 YQENSRTYQFAFPT
-1154 YNSDGN
+1154 YNADGN

-1165 VELDQ
+1165 IELDQ
-1170 DVIKSQQQLAEARN
+1170 DVIKSQQQLAEAKN

-1219 NKDSNKYKYRY
+1219 NKDSNKYKYKY

-1235 KSQVKILPMQD
+1235 KSQVKVLPMQD
-1246 LIEASKKTGS
+1246 LIKAGQDIGS
-1256 TTEFTNIIDLIF
+1256 TTEFTNIVDLIF

-1277 NVFRESSAPF
+1277 KVFRESTAPF

-1316 AYFRRVRNTSGTNNI
+1316 AYFRKVRNTSGTNNI

-1351 RTDTTTK
+1351 RTDTITK
-1358 EQPTKA
+1358 EQPTEA
-1364 VISGDTGRINSIRNI
+1364 IISGDTEKINSIKNI

-1389 QEAMTAHNSKLST
+1389 QEAITAHNLKLST

-1424 QYIDFDSNEI
+1424 KYIDFDSEEI
-1434 TQGFDFKSGKVKNIF
+1434 TQGFDFKSGETKNIF
-1449 KSIDTGKYYIINNDG
+1449 KSIDTGKYYIISNDG

-1487 KDKEV
+1487 KNKEV
-1492 LSKIYDELL
+1492 LSKIYDEIL
-1501 DTTAYDEN
+1501 DTTDEDEN
-1509 DMSTDYISR
+1509 TITEDFISR
-1518 DDFMKLSSVEDVKS
+1518 EDFTQLNSIEEISE
-1532 KIGEILDETGTDGL
+1532 KIEEILDTTVTEGD
-1546 QPEKEYIDNIIDYKN
+1546 QPEGKYIDNILDYEN

>member
-1 MQNCVNLLEGYS
+1 MQSNCVNLLEGYS
-13 KDMNLKDIEALLYE
+13 EDMDLKDIEALLYE
-27 NYYKYKAWGYDV
+27 NYYKHKAQGYDV
-39 NAIFDQFI
+39 NSIFDQFI
-47 DNISK
+47 DNINK
-52 QETANLDQ
+52 QETTNLDQ
-60 NISYTTFNNYDKITY
+60 TVSYTTFNNYDKISY
-75 LIATLGIKSDDY
+75 LLASLGVKSDDY
-87 LSFVKEEVDKYDNI
+87 LSFIKEEVDKYDSI

-116 AINNPSLVSSVINRI
+116 SINNPSLVSSVINRI
-131 KQKSDIKVP
+131 KKKSDIKVP
-140 ILDRLLFISGIGGAG
+140 ILDRLLFISGIGGSG
-155 KSSVVAKY
+155 KTSVVAKY

-171 NKNITAAGPT
+171 HIIVAGPT
-181 DTQVKGLNE
+181 DTQVTGLNK
-190 SLGVTDGITAEQL
+190 SLGVTDGINAKQL

-208 DDSKYKNLNGKFNNL
+208 DDAKYKDLNGKFNNL
-223 SSTDNVDSLIS
+223 SSTNSVESLIS

-240 HDSGVLV
+240 HDSGILV
-247 IDEVTH
+247 IDEITH

-296 NVFCLRTPR
+296 NAFCLRTPR

-326 LTQQVRTLINDVMPK
+326 LTQQVRTLINDIMPK

-364 LHGTIITDSFDQWDM
+364 LHGTIITDSFNQWDM
-379 IPSDTPKKIAY
+379 IPQDTSKKIAY

-399 IPTAIKLNSI
+399 IPTAIKFNNI

-424 DIKAQTRDYDDAAV
+424 NIKAQTREYDDTAV
-438 GDLLNSSRKLYT
+438 GDLLNSSRELYT

-486 NDRRNSLIEELNS
+486 NDRRNSLLEELNS
-499 YTLNPST
+499 YTFNPST
-506 NTTST
+506 NTTS
-511 NTTSTSTTSNDEGN
+511 
-525 DSSSSVETIT
+525 SSVETVT
-535 YYNMAD
+535 YYNMVD
-541 LDDMIQDLD
+541 LDDMVQDLE
-550 ITPTDKESLDAD
+550 ITPTDKESLDKD
-562 NKQASAFTESIIKT
+562 NKQASNFTLESIASV
-576 EPSENNFDRC
+576 PNENSFDRC

-592 LGLKRGSK
+592 LGLKRSSK
-600 KEWIQDIESNDLS
+600 KEWIQDITSNELS
-613 DIGVVARFNGANQII
+613 DIGIVARFNKASQVI
-628 SDGKEKDQLVRQLLT
+628 SDGKEKDQLVKQLLT
-643 LKYALMQVRMPNTDE
+643 LKYALMQVRRTDTDE
-658 RLSGKTFLEY
+658 RWDGKTFLAN
-668 HPELR
+668 HPELNQ
-673 LYFNNSPETFEN
+673 YFDSPETFEN
-685 LKYYITLRKK
+685 LKYYITLREK

-707 NNDGVSFKYNG
+707 NNDKVSFNYNG

-724 VEARWSTTDSEGN
+724 VEAKWSTTDSDGN
-737 IINNIITLGSLPN
+737 TVNNTITLGSLPN
-750 PSDNGAYSKYADEHQ
+750 PDINEAYSKYVEEHN
-765 ELLPTYENYVKQF
+765 ELLPAYDNYVKQF
-778 KDIYD
+778 KAIYD

-796 ITLLKHTDSQ
+796 ITLLKHTNSQ

-818 RWERNINGETF
+818 KWERTINGETF
-829 KGTTEGTLRDADTID
+829 KGTTEGTLRDADTIN

-855 VSDPIVYMGGANKL
+855 VSEPIVYMGGANKL
-869 KGVNP
+869 EGVNP

-900 SNKLGDSKSDQDRMK
+900 SNKLNTSSDNLDRMK

-934 VWQDMYTLKA
+934 IWQDMYTLKA

-985 PNDDLHIYNQ
+985 SNDDLHIYNQ

-1010 YYIGWDEKTRNDAF
+1010 YYIGWDEKDRNEAF
-1024 SEFAKKQTNTNKHYN
+1024 SKFVQKQTNTNKFYN
-1039 WDDDNDL
+1039 WNDDDDL
-1046 ITVGLKSLFIEK
+1046 IIAGLKPLFIEE
-1058 QKNLKESDPNKLK
+1058 QKKLKESDPNKLK
-1071 SYIYATPEYMKQM
+1071 SYIYATPEYMQQM
-1084 LEVVEGALAPF
+1084 LKVVEGALAPF
-1095 KDFINLKTL
+1095 KDFINLKSL

-1113 DELNYITFDKEGRT
+1113 DELNYITFDKEGKT
-1127 NDIRKLFIHSLRD
+1127 NDIRKLFMHSLRD
-1140 YQENNRRYQFAFPT
+1140 YQENSRTYQFAFPT
-1154 YNSDGN
+1154 YNADGN

-1170 DVIKSQQQLAEARN
+1170 DVIKSQQQLAEAKN

-1219 NKDSNKYKYRY
+1219 NKDSNKYKYKY

-1235 KSQVKILPMQD
+1235 KSQVKVLPMQD
-1246 LIEASKKTGS
+1246 LIKAGQDIGS
-1256 TTEFTNIIDLIF
+1256 TTEFTNIVDLIF

-1277 NVFRESSAPF
+1277 KVFRESTAPF

-1316 AYFRRVRNTSGTNNI
+1316 AYFRKVRNTSGTNNI

-1351 RTDTTTK
+1351 RTDTITK
-1358 EQPTKA
+1358 EQPTEA
-1364 VISGDTGRINSIRNI
+1364 IISGDTEKINSIKNI
-1379 GVITGSYSTV
+1379 GVITGNYSTV
-1389 QEAMTAHNSKLST
+1389 QEAITAHNLKLST

-1424 QYIDFDSNEI
+1424 KYIDFDSEEI
-1434 TQGFDFKSGKVKNIF
+1434 TQGFDFKSGKTKNIF
-1449 KSIDTGKYYIINNDG
+1449 KSIDTGKYYIISNDG

-1492 LSKIYDELL
+1492 LSKIYDEIL
-1501 DTTAYDEN
+1501 DTTDEDEN
-1509 DMSTDYISR
+1509 TITEDFISR
-1518 DDFMKLSSVEDVKS
+1518 EDFTQLNSIEEISE
-1532 KIGEILDETGTDGL
+1532 KIEEILDTTVTEGD
-1546 QPEKEYIDNIIDYKN
+1546 QPEGKYIDNILDYEN

>member
-1 MQNCVNLLEGYS
+1 MQNNCVNLLEGYS
-13 KDMNLKDIEALLYE
+13 PDMDLKDIEALLYE
-27 NYYKYKAWGYDV
+27 NYYKYKAQGYDV

-47 DNISK
+47 DNINK
-52 QETANLDQ
+52 QETTNLDQ
-60 NISYTTFNNYDKITY
+60 TVSYTTFNNYDKITY
-75 LIATLGIKSDDY
+75 LLATLGIKSDDY
-87 LSFVKEEVDKYDNI
+87 LSFIKEEVDKYDNI

-116 AINNPSLVSSVINRI
+116 AINNSSLVSSVINRI
-131 KQKSDIKVP
+131 KKKSDIKVP
-140 ILDRLLFISGIGGAG
+140 ILDRLLFISGIGGSG
-155 KSSVVAKY
+155 KTSVVAKY

-171 NKNITAAGPT
+171 HIIVAGPT
-181 DTQVKGLNE
+181 DTQVTGLNK
-190 SLGVTDGITAEQL
+190 SLGVTDGINAKQL

-208 DDSKYKNLNGKFNNL
+208 DDAKYKDLNGKFNNL
-223 SSTDNVDSLIS
+223 SSTDNVESLIS

-240 HDSGVLV
+240 HDSGILV
-247 IDEVTH
+247 IDEITH

-296 NVFCLRTPR
+296 NAFCLRTPR

-379 IPSDTPKKIAY
+379 IPQDTPKKIAY

-399 IPTAIKLNSI
+399 IPTAIKFNNI

-424 DIKAQTRDYDDAAV
+424 NIKAQTREYDDTAV
-438 GDLLNSSRKLYT
+438 GDLLNSSRELYT

-486 NDRRNSLIEELNS
+486 NDRRNNLLEELNS
-499 YTLNPST
+499 YTFNPST

-511 NTTSTSTTSNDEGN
+511 STNTNN
-525 DSSSSVETIT
+525 SSSVETVT

-541 LDDMIQDLD
+541 LDDMVQDLD
-550 ITPTDKESLDAD
+550 ITPTDKESLDKD
-562 NKQASAFTESIIKT
+562 NKQASAFTEAIVET
-576 EPSENNFDRC
+576 EPNENSFDRC

-592 LGLKRGSK
+592 LGLSRGSK
-600 KEWIQDIESNDLS
+600 KEWFSPDIESKELS
-613 DIGVVARFNGANQII
+613 DVGVIARFNNASPVI
-628 SDGKEKDQLVRQLLT
+628 SDGKEKDRLVRQLLT
-643 LKYALMQVRMPNTDE
+643 LKYALMQVRNPETNE
-658 RLSGKTFLEY
+658 RWSGKAFLEN
-668 HPELR
+668 HKDLKK
-673 LYFNNSPETFEN
+673 YFNDSPETFEN
-685 LKYYITLRKK
+685 LKYYITLREK
-695 KDTDSLVGFSDL
+695 KDTDTLVGFPDL
-707 NNDGVSFKYNG
+707 NNDEVSFNYNG
-718 KQIVAV
+718 EQIVAV
-724 VEARWSTTDSEGN
+724 VEAKWSAIDKDGN
-737 IINNIITLGSLPN
+737 TVNNTITLGSLPN
-750 PSDNGAYSKYADEHQ
+750 PDINGAYSKYVEDHK
-765 ELLPTYENYVKQF
+765 ELLPAYDNYVKQF
-778 KDIYD
+778 KAIYN
-783 EGGQREIN
+783 EGRQREIN

-818 RWERNINGETF
+818 RWERTINGETF
-829 KGTTEGTLRDADTID
+829 KGTTEGTLRDADTIN

-855 VSDPIVYMGGANKL
+855 VSEPIVYMGGANKL

-900 SNKLGDSKSDQDRMK
+900 YNKLNDSAYDPDKMK

-934 VWQDMYTLKA
+934 IWQDMYTLKA

-974 LKRVLNALQVN
+974 LKRVLSALQVN

-995 FRRLNPEGLENKNLR
+995 FRKLNPEGLENKNLR
-1010 YYIGWDEKTRNDAF
+1010 YYIGWDEKARNDAF
-1024 SEFAKKQTNTNKHYN
+1024 SKYTNGVYKWN
-1039 WDDDNDL
+1039 DDGPVVETFKEN
-1046 ITVGLKSLFIEK
+1046 FIKE
-1058 QKNLKESDPNKLK
+1058 QRELKESNPNKLK
-1071 SYIYATPEYMKQM
+1071 SYIYATPEYMQQM
-1084 LEVVEGALAPF
+1084 LKVVEGALAPF
-1095 KDFINLKTL
+1095 KDFINLKSL

-1127 NDIRKLFIHSLRD
+1127 NDIRKLFMHSLRD

-1154 YNSDGN
+1154 YNTDGN

-1170 DVIKSQQQLAEARN
+1170 DVIKSQQQLAEAKN

-1219 NKDSNKYKYRY
+1219 NRDSNKYKYKY

-1235 KSQVKILPMQD
+1235 KSQVKVLPMQD
-1246 LIEASKKTGS
+1246 LIKAGQDIGS
-1256 TTEFTNIIDLIF
+1256 TTEFTNIVDLIF

-1277 NVFRESSAPF
+1277 KVFRESTAPF

-1292 AYPRVDYEQGSE
+1292 TYPRVDYEQGSE
-1304 LLYKKS
+1304 LLYKKN

-1316 AYFRRVRNTSGTNNI
+1316 SYFRRVRNTSGTNNI

-1358 EQPTKA
+1358 EQPTET
-1364 VISGDTGRINSIRNI
+1364 VISEDTKKINSIKNI
-1379 GVITGSYSTV
+1379 GVITENYSTV

-1402 LDSTLFGEYPQ
+1402 LESTLFGEYPQ

-1424 QYIDFDSNEI
+1424 QYIDFDSKEI
-1434 TQGFDFKSGKVKNIF
+1434 TQGFDFKSGKTKNIF
-1449 KSIDTGKYYIINNDG
+1449 KNIDTGKYYIVNNDG
-1464 IVEEYKLNSDD
+1464 IVEEYALNSED
-1475 SSKKKKLIEEAI
+1475 SNKKKKLIEEAI

-1501 DTTAYDEN
+1501 DTTAYDEVGMN
-1509 DMSTDYISR
+1509 DEFQLSR
-1518 DDFMKLSSVEDVKS
+1518 DSFMNLSSIEDMKS
-1532 KIGEILDETGTDGL
+1532 KIEEILGATYTDGL
-1546 QPEKEYIDNIIDYKN
+1546 QLEGKYIDNIIDYEN

>member
-1 MQNCVNLLEGYS
+1 MQSNCVNLLEGYS
-13 KDMNLKDIEALLYE
+13 PDMDLKDIEALLYE
-27 NYYKYKAWGYDV
+27 NYYKYKAQGYDV

-47 DNISK
+47 DNINK
-52 QETANLDQ
+52 QETTNLDQ
-60 NISYTTFNNYDKITY
+60 TVSYTTFNNYDKISY
-75 LIATLGIKSDDY
+75 LLATLGVKSDDY
-87 LSFVKEEVDKYDNI
+87 LSFIKEEVDKYDNI

-116 AINNPSLVSSVINRI
+116 AINNPSLISFVINRI
-131 KQKSDIKVP
+131 KKKSNIKVP
-140 ILDRLLFISGIGGAG
+140 ILDRLLFISGIGGSG
-155 KSSVVAKY
+155 KTSVVAKY

-171 NKNITAAGPT
+171 HIIVAGPT
-181 DTQVKGLNE
+181 DTQVTGLNK
-190 SLGVTDGITAEQL
+190 SLGVTDGIDAKQL

-208 DDSKYKNLNGKFNNL
+208 NDTKYKDLNGEFNNL
-223 SSTDNVDSLIS
+223 SSTDSVESLIS
-234 NADVKN
+234 DADVKN
-240 HDSGVLV
+240 HDSGILV

-296 NVFCLRTPR
+296 NAFCLRTPR

-326 LTQQVRTLINDVMPK
+326 LTQQTRTLINNVMPK

-379 IPSDTPKKIAY
+379 IPPNTPKGIAY

-399 IPTAIKLNSI
+399 IPTAIKLNNI

-424 DIKAQTRDYDDAAV
+424 NIKAQTREYDDTAV
-438 GDLLNSSRKLYT
+438 GDLLNSSRELYT

-486 NDRRNSLIEELNS
+486 NDRRNNLLEELNS
-499 YTLNPST
+499 YTFNPST

-511 NTTSTSTTSNDEGN
+511 STNTNNSP
-525 DSSSSVETIT
+525 SVETVT

-541 LDDMIQDLD
+541 LDDMVQDLD
-550 ITPTDKESLDAD
+550 ITPTDKESLDED
-562 NKQASAFTESIIKT
+562 NKQASAFTESIVKT
-576 EPSENNFDRC
+576 EPNENSFDRC

-600 KEWIQDIESNDLS
+600 KEWLQDITSNELS
-613 DIGVVARFNGANQII
+613 DIGVVARFNKASQVI

-643 LKYALMQVRMPNTDE
+643 LKYALMQVRRTDTNE
-658 RLSGKTFLEY
+658 RWDGKTFLAN
-668 HPELR
+668 HPEISQ
-673 LYFNNSPETFEN
+673 YFNSPETFEN

-695 KDTDSLVGFSDL
+695 KNTDTLVGFSDL
-707 NNDGVSFKYNG
+707 NNDEVSFNYNG
-718 KQIVAV
+718 EQIVAV
-724 VEARWSTTDSEGN
+724 VEARWSAIDKDGN
-737 IINNIITLGSLPN
+737 TVNNTITLGSLPN
-750 PSDNGAYSKYADEHQ
+750 PSDNGAYSKYANKHT
-765 ELLPTYENYVKQF
+765 ELLPAYDNYVKQF
-778 KDIYD
+778 KAIYD

-796 ITLLKHTDSQ
+796 ITLLKHTNSQ

-818 RWERNINGETF
+818 RWERTINGETF
-829 KGTTEGTLRDADTID
+829 KGTTEGTLRDADTIN

-855 VSDPIVYMGGANKL
+855 VSEPIVYMGGANKL
-869 KGVNP
+869 EGVNP

-900 SNKLGDSKSDQDRMK
+900 SNKLNTSSDNLNRMK

-1010 YYIGWDEKTRNDAF
+1010 YYIGWDEKDRNEAF
-1024 SEFAKKQTNTNKHYN
+1024 SKFTKEHTLNAKSYSWNS
-1039 WDDDNDL
+1039 DDL
-1046 ITVGLKSLFIEK
+1046 AAVSLKPAFIEE
-1058 QKNLKESDPNKLK
+1058 QKKLKESDPNKLK
-1071 SYIYATPEYMKQM
+1071 SYIYATPEYMRQM

-1095 KDFINLKTL
+1095 KDFINLKSL

-1127 NDIRKLFIHSLRD
+1127 NDIRKLFMHSLRD

-1154 YNSDGN
+1154 HNADGN

-1165 VELDQ
+1165 IELDQ
-1170 DVIKSQQQLAEARN
+1170 DVIKSQQQLAEARH

-1219 NKDSNKYKYRY
+1219 NKDSNKYKYKY

-1246 LIEASKKTGS
+1246 LIKAGQDIGS
-1256 TTEFTNIIDLIF
+1256 TTEFTNIVDLIF

-1277 NVFRESSAPF
+1277 KVFRESTAPF

-1316 AYFRRVRNTSGTNNI
+1316 AYFKKVRNTSGTNNI

-1358 EQPTKA
+1358 EQPTAA
-1364 VISGDTGRINSIRNI
+1364 VTSGDTEKINSIKNI

-1424 QYIDFDSNEI
+1424 QYIDFDSEEI
-1434 TQGFDFKSGKVKNIF
+1434 TQGFDFKSGKTKNIF
-1449 KSIDTGKYYIINNDG
+1449 KSIDTGKYYIVNNDG
-1464 IVEEYKLNSDD
+1464 IVEEYKLNSED
-1475 SSKKKKLIEEAI
+1475 SNKKKKLIEEAI
-1487 KDKEV
+1487 KNKEV
-1492 LSKIYDELL
+1492 LSKIYDEIL
-1501 DTTAYDEN
+1501 DTTDEDEN
-1509 DMSTDYISR
+1509 TITEDFISR
-1518 DDFMKLSSVEDVKS
+1518 EDFTQLNSIEEISE
-1532 KIGEILDETGTDGL
+1532 KIEEILDTTVTEGD
-1546 QPEKEYIDNIIDYKN
+1546 QPEGKYIDNILDYEN

>member
-1 MQNCVNLLEGYS
+1 MQSNCVNLLEGYS
-13 KDMNLKDIEALLYE
+13 PDMDLKDIEALLYE
-27 NYYKYKAWGYDV
+27 NYYKYKVQGYDV

-47 DNISK
+47 DNINK
-52 QETANLDQ
+52 QETTNLDQ
-60 NISYTTFNNYDKITY
+60 TVSYTTFNNYDKISY
-75 LIATLGIKSDDY
+75 LLATLGVKSDDY
-87 LSFVKEEVDKYDNI
+87 LSFIKEEVDKYDNI

-116 AINNPSLVSSVINRI
+116 AINNPSLISSVINRI
-131 KQKSDIKVP
+131 KKKSDIKVP
-140 ILDRLLFISGIGGAG
+140 ILDRLLFISGIGGSG
-155 KSSVVAKY
+155 KTSVVAKY

-171 NKNITAAGPT
+171 HIIVAGPT
-181 DTQVKGLNE
+181 DTQVIGLNK
-190 SLGVTDGITAEQL
+190 SLGVTDGINAKQL

-208 DDSKYKNLNGKFNNL
+208 NDAKYDKLNGKFNNL
-223 SSTDNVDSLIS
+223 SSTDSVESLIS
-234 NADVKN
+234 DADVKN
-240 HDSGVLV
+240 HDSGILV

-296 NVFCLRTPR
+296 NAFCLRTPR

-326 LTQQVRTLINDVMPK
+326 LTQQARTLINDVMPK
-341 DKYVQARNAIKSY
+341 DKYVQARNAIKNY

-379 IPSDTPKKIAY
+379 ISPNTPKGIAY
-390 IGPNDITSK
+390 IGPNDITNK
-399 IPTAIKLNSI
+399 IPTARKFNNI

-424 DIKAQTRDYDDAAV
+424 NIKAQTREYDDTAV
-438 GDLLNSSRKLYT
+438 GDLLNSSRELYT

-486 NDRRNSLIEELNS
+486 NDRRNSLLEELNS
-499 YTLNPST
+499 YTFNPST
-506 NTTST
+506 NTTPTST
-511 NTTSTSTTSNDEGN
+511 NTNN
-525 DSSSSVETIT
+525 SSSVETVT

-541 LDDMIQDLD
+541 LDDMVQDLD
-550 ITPTDKESLDAD
+550 IIPTDKESLDKD
-562 NKQASAFTESIIKT
+562 NKQASNFTLESIVSA
-576 EPSENNFDRC
+576 PNENSFDRC

-600 KEWIQDIESNDLS
+600 KEWLQDITSNELS
-613 DIGVVARFNGANQII
+613 DIGVVARFNRANQII
-628 SDGKEKDQLVRQLLT
+628 SDGKEKDRLTRQLLT
-643 LKYALMQVRMPNTDE
+643 LKYALMQVRRTDTNE
-658 RLSGKTFLEY
+658 RWDGVTFLAN
-668 HPELR
+668 HPELNQ
-673 LYFNNSPETFEN
+673 YFNSPETFEN
-685 LKYYITLRKK
+685 LKYYITLREK

-707 NNDGVSFKYNG
+707 NNDKVSFNYNG

-724 VEARWSTTDSEGN
+724 VEAKWSTTDSDGN
-737 IINNIITLGSLPN
+737 TVNNTITLGSLPN
-750 PSDNGAYSKYADEHQ
+750 PDKNGAYSKYAEDHN
-765 ELLPTYENYVKQF
+765 ELLPAYDNYVKQF
-778 KDIYD
+778 KAIYD

-796 ITLLKHTDSQ
+796 ITLLKHTNSQ

-818 RWERNINGETF
+818 RWERTINGETF
-829 KGTTEGTLRDADTID
+829 KGTTEGTLRDADTIN

-855 VSDPIVYMGGANKL
+855 VSEPIVYMGGANKL
-869 KGVNP
+869 EGVNP

-900 SNKLGDSKSDQDRMK
+900 SNKLNISSDNLDRMK

-974 LKRVLNALQVN
+974 LKRVLNALQGN

-995 FRRLNPEGLENKNLR
+995 FRRLNPEGLENKSLR
-1010 YYIGWDEKTRNDAF
+1010 YYIGWDEKDRNDAF
-1024 SEFAKKQTNTNKHYN
+1024 FKYTNGVYN
-1039 WDDDNDL
+1039 WNDDTPVVETFKEN
-1046 ITVGLKSLFIEK
+1046 FIRE
-1058 QKNLKESDPNKLK
+1058 QRELKESNPNKLK
-1071 SYIYATPEYMKQM
+1071 SYIYATPEYMQQM
-1084 LEVVEGALAPF
+1084 LKVVEGALAPF

-1104 NDDGTTSEF
+1104 NNDGTTFEF

-1127 NDIRKLFIHSLRD
+1127 NDIRKLFMHSLRD
-1140 YQENNRRYQFAFPT
+1140 YQENSRTYQFAFPT
-1154 YNSDGN
+1154 YNADGN
-1160 ERTVL
+1160 ERTIL

-1219 NKDSNKYKYRY
+1219 NKDSNKYKYKY

-1235 KSQVKILPMQD
+1235 KSQVKVLPMQD
-1246 LIEASKKTGS
+1246 LIKAGQDIGS

-1277 NVFRESSAPF
+1277 KVFRESTAPF

-1316 AYFRRVRNTSGTNNI
+1316 AYFRKVRNTSGTNNI

-1358 EQPTKA
+1358 EQPTET
-1364 VISGDTGRINSIRNI
+1364 VISEDTKKINSIKNI
-1379 GVITGSYSTV
+1379 GVITENYSTV
-1389 QEAMTAHNSKLST
+1389 QEAITAHNSKLST

-1424 QYIDFDSNEI
+1424 KYIDFDSEEI
-1434 TQGFDFKSGKVKNIF
+1434 TQGFDFKSGKIKNIF
-1449 KSIDTGKYYIINNDG
+1449 KSIDTGKYYIISNDG

-1475 SSKKKKLIEEAI
+1475 SSKKKKLIEESI
-1487 KDKEV
+1487 KDKII

-1501 DTTAYDEN
+1501 MTVDEMGYDE
-1509 DMSTDYISR
+1509 DAVSEDYISR
-1518 DDFMKLSSVEDVKS
+1518 DDFMKLSSVEDIKS
-1532 KIGEILDETGTDGL
+1532 KIEEILDDTAADGE
-1546 QPEKEYIDNIIDYKN
+1546 QPERKYIDNIIDYKN

>member
-271 FILGLGDDTQ
+271 FIIGLGDDTQ

-379 IPSDTPKKIAY
+379 IPQDTPKKIAY

-424 DIKAQTRDYDDAAV
+424 DIKAQTKDYDDTAV

-486 NDRRNSLIEELNS
+486 EERRNNLQEELNS
-499 YTLNPST
+499 YTFNL
-506 NTTST
+506 ST
-511 NTTSTSTTSNDEGN
+511 NTTSTSTTNASNN
-525 DSSSSVETIT
+525 TSSSPSVETVT

-541 LDDMIQDLD
+541 LDDMVQDLD

-562 NKQASAFTESIIKT
+562 NKQASNFTLESIASA
-576 EPSENNFDRC
+576 PNENSFDRC

-592 LGLKRGSK
+592 LGLKRTSK
-600 KEWIQDIESNDLS
+600 KEWIKDNSNELS
-613 DIGVVARFNGANQII
+613 DIGVIARFNNTNQII
-628 SDGKEKDQLVRQLLT
+628 SDGKEKDRLVRQLLT
-643 LKYALMQVRMPNTDE
+643 LKYALMQVRRTDTNE
-658 RLSGKTFLEY
+658 RWDGVTFLAN
-668 HPELR
+668 HPELNQ
-673 LYFNNSPETFEN
+673 YFDSPETFEN
-685 LKYYITLRKK
+685 LKYYITLREK
-695 KDTDSLVGFSDL
+695 KDTDSLVGFPDL
-707 NNDGVSFKYNG
+707 NNDEVSFNYNG

-724 VEARWSTTDSEGN
+724 VEAKWSTIDGDGN
-737 IINNIITLGSLPN
+737 TVTNTITLGSLPN
-750 PSDNGAYSKYADEHQ
+750 PDINGAYSKYADSHE
-765 ELLPTYENYVKQF
+765 ELLPAYENYVKQF
-778 KDIYD
+778 KAIYD

-818 RWERNINGETF
+818 RWERTINGETF
-829 KGTTEGTLRDADTID
+829 KGTTEGTLRDADTIN

-855 VSDPIVYMGGANKL
+855 VSEPIVYMGGANKL
-869 KGVNP
+869 EGINP

-889 MSTEELVQMYC
+889 MSTQELVQMYC
-900 SNKLGDSKSDQDRMK
+900 NNKLNTSQDNLDRMK
-915 VRMIVPTHRGLS
+915 VRMIVPIHRGLS

-944 TDTESANKYPQDQTQ
+944 TDTESASKYPQDQTQ

-995 FRRLNPEGLENKNLR
+995 FRRLNSEGLENKNLR
-1010 YYIGWDEKTRNDAF
+1010 YYIGWDEKERDKAF
-1024 SEFAKKQTNTNKHYN
+1024 SKFVQKHTNINKSYK
-1039 WDDDNDL
+1039 WDDDNL
-1046 ITVGLKSLFIEK
+1046 IVEGLKSSFIEEQRK
-1058 QKNLKESDPNKLK
+1058 LKESNPNKLK
-1071 SYIYATPEYMKQM
+1071 SYIYATPEYMQQM
-1084 LEVVEGALAPF
+1084 LKVVEGALAPF

-1127 NDIRKLFIHSLRD
+1127 NDIRRLFMHSLRD
-1140 YQENNRRYQFAFPT
+1140 YQENSRTYQFAFPT
-1154 YNSDGN
+1154 YNTDGN

-1219 NKDSNKYKYRY
+1219 NKDSNKYKYKY
-1230 TDSEG
+1230 TDSQG
-1235 KSQVKILPMQD
+1235 KSQIKILPMQD
-1246 LIEASKKTGS
+1246 LIKAGQDIGS
-1256 TTEFTNIIDLIF
+1256 TTEFTNIVDLIF

-1277 NVFRESSAPF
+1277 KVFRESTAPF

-1292 AYPRVDYEQGSE
+1292 TYPRVDYEQGSE

-1316 AYFRRVRNTSGTNNI
+1316 AYFRKVRNTSGTNNI

-1351 RTDTTTK
+1351 RTDTITK
-1358 EQPTKA
+1358 EQPTA
-1364 VISGDTGRINSIRNI
+1364 TVISGDTGKINSIKNI

-1389 QEAMTAHNSKLST
+1389 QEAMTAHNLKLST

-1424 QYIDFDSNEI
+1424 KYIDFDSEEI
-1434 TQGFDFKSGKVKNIF
+1434 TQGFDFKSGKTKNIF
-1449 KSIDTGKYYIINNDG
+1449 KSVDTGKYYIISNDG

-1475 SSKKKKLIEEAI
+1475 SSKKKRLIEEAI

-1532 KIGEILDETGTDGL
+1532 KIEEILDETGTDGL

>member
-13 KDMNLKDIEALLYE
+13 KDMDLKDIEALLYE
-27 NYYKYKAWGYDV
+27 NYYKYKAQGYDV

-116 AINNPSLVSSVINRI
+116 VINNPSLVSAVIDRI
-131 KQKSDIKVP
+131 KQKSDIKIP

-155 KSSVVAKY
+155 KTSVVAKY

-171 NKNITAAGPT
+171 HIMVAGPT
-181 DTQVKGLNE
+181 DNQVTGLNK
-190 SLGVTDGITAEQL
+190 SLGVTDGINAQQL

-208 DDSKYKNLNGKFNNL
+208 DNAKYKDLNGKFNNL
-223 SSTDNVDSLIS
+223 SSTDSVDSLI
-234 NADVKN
+234 NNVNVKN
-240 HDSGVLV
+240 HDSGILV

-262 NKWAKKNDI
+262 NKWAKKNNI
-271 FILGLGDDTQ
+271 VILGLGDDTQ
-281 SGYTTDKMIANIDTD
+281 SGYTTNKMIANIDTD

-318 SDTKLLYG
+318 SDTKLLYE
-326 LTQQVRTLINDVMPK
+326 LTQQVRPLINDVMPK
-341 DKYVQARNAIKSY
+341 DKYVQARNAIKGY

-379 IPSDTPKKIAY
+379 IPPDTPKKIAY

-399 IPTAIKLNSI
+399 IPTAIKFNSV

-424 DIKAQTRDYDDAAV
+424 NIKVQTRDYDDTAV
-438 GDLLNSSRKLYT
+438 GDLLNSSRELYT

-506 NTTST
+506 NTT
-511 NTTSTSTTSNDEGN
+511 NTSTASNNEGN
-525 DSSSSVETIT
+525 DSSSSVETVT

-541 LDDMIQDLD
+541 LDDMVQDLD
-550 ITPTDKESLDAD
+550 ITPTDKESLDVD

-576 EPSENNFDRC
+576 EPSENSFDRC

-592 LGLKRGSK
+592 LGLKRDSK
-600 KEWIQDIESNDLS
+600 KEWIQDTKSNDLS
-613 DIGVVARFNGANQII
+613 DIGVVARFKNASTVI

-643 LKYALMQVRMPNTDE
+643 LKYALMQVRMPNSNE
-658 RLSGKTFLEY
+658 RLSGKAFLQY
-668 HPELR
+668 HPDLN
-673 LYFNNSPETFEN
+673 LYFNDSPETFEN
-685 LKYYITLRKK
+685 LKYYITLREK

-724 VEARWSTTDSEGN
+724 VEARWSSIDPEGN
-737 IINNIITLGSLPN
+737 TVNNTITLGSLPN

-765 ELLPTYENYVKQF
+765 ELLPAYENYAKQF
-778 KDIYD
+778 KAIYD

-818 RWERNINGETF
+818 KWERTINGETF

-855 VSDPIVYMGGANKL
+855 VSEPIVYMGGANKL

-934 VWQDMYTLKA
+934 VWQDMYTLEA

-1010 YYIGWDEKTRNDAF
+1010 YYIGWDEKARNDAF
-1024 SEFAKKQTNTNKHYN
+1024 SKFTNGVYSWDSNAPVVETFKQA
-1039 WDDDNDL
+1039 
-1046 ITVGLKSLFIEK
+1046 FIEE

-1104 NDDGTTSEF
+1104 NDDDTTSEF

-1127 NDIRKLFIHSLRD
+1127 NDIRKLFMHSLRD

-1154 YNSDGN
+1154 YNADGN

-1246 LIEASKKTGS
+1246 LIEAGKKTGS

-1351 RTDTTTK
+1351 RTDTTTR

-1364 VISGDTGRINSIRNI
+1364 VISEDAGKINGIKNI

-1389 QEAMTAHNSKLST
+1389 QEAMTAHNLKLST

-1413 ASLIYLEDGNL
+1413 ASLIYLEDSNL

-1434 TQGFDFKSGKVKNIF
+1434 TQGFDFKSGKTKNIF
-1449 KSIDTGKYYIINNDG
+1449 KSVDTGKYYIINNDG
-1464 IVEEYKLNSDD
+1464 IVEEYVLNSDD

-1501 DTTAYDEN
+1501 YDTREYGFDDE
-1509 DMSTDYISR
+1509 DVSEKKSR
-1518 DDFMKLSSVEDVKS
+1518 DDFMKLSSIEEVASAIEEIFDYTGAGSEKS
-1532 KIGEILDETGTDGL
+1532 G
-1546 QPEKEYIDNIIDYKN
+1546 EYIDNITDYEN

>member
-1 MQNCVNLLEGYS
+1 MQSNCVNLLESYS
-13 KDMNLKDIEALLYE
+13 EDMDLKDIEALLYE
-27 NYYKYKAWGYDV
+27 NYYKYKAQGYDV

-47 DNISK
+47 DNINK
-52 QETANLDQ
+52 QETTNLDQ
-60 NISYTTFNNYDKITY
+60 TVSYTTFNNYDKISY
-75 LIATLGIKSDDY
+75 LLASLGVKSDDY
-87 LSFVKEEVDKYDNI
+87 LSFIKEEVDKYDNI

-131 KQKSDIKVP
+131 KKKSDIKVP
-140 ILDRLLFISGIGGAG
+140 ILDRLLFISGIGGSG
-155 KSSVVAKY
+155 KTSVVAKY
-163 ITDYAKNK
+163 ITDYVKNK
-171 NKNITAAGPT
+171 HIIVAGPT
-181 DTQVKGLNE
+181 DTQVTGLNK
-190 SLGVTDGITAEQL
+190 SLGVTDGINAKQL

-208 DDSKYKNLNGKFNNL
+208 DDAKYKDLNGKFNNL
-223 SSTDNVDSLIS
+223 SSTDSVESLIS

-240 HDSGVLV
+240 HDSGILV
-247 IDEVTH
+247 IDEITH

-296 NVFCLRTPR
+296 NAFCLRTPR

-341 DKYVQARNAIKSY
+341 DKYVQVRNAIKSY

-379 IPSDTPKKIAY
+379 IPQDTPKKIAY

-399 IPTAIKLNSI
+399 IPTAIKFNNI

-424 DIKAQTRDYDDAAV
+424 NIKAQTREYDDTAV
-438 GDLLNSSRKLYT
+438 GDLLNSSRELYT

-486 NDRRNSLIEELNS
+486 NDRRNNLIEELNN
-499 YTLNPST
+499 YTFNPST
-506 NTTST
+506 NTIPTST
-511 NTTSTSTTSNDEGN
+511 DN
-525 DSSSSVETIT
+525 SSSVETVT

-541 LDDMIQDLD
+541 LDDMVQDLD
-550 ITPTDKESLDAD
+550 ITPTDKESLDKD
-562 NKQASAFTESIIKT
+562 NKQASNFTLESIEST
-576 EPSENNFDRC
+576 PNENSFDRC

-592 LGLKRGSK
+592 LGLKRSSK
-600 KEWIQDIESNDLS
+600 KEWFFPDTESKELS
-613 DIGVVARFNGANQII
+613 DVGVIARFNNASQVI
-628 SDGKEKDQLVRQLLT
+628 SDGKEKDSLVRQLLT
-643 LKYALMQVRMPNTDE
+643 LKYALMQVRRTDNNE
-658 RLSGKTFLEY
+658 RWDGRTFLEN
-668 HPELR
+668 HKDLKK
-673 LYFNNSPETFEN
+673 YFNDSSETFEN
-685 LKYYITLRKK
+685 LKYYITLRKR
-695 KDTDSLVGFSDL
+695 KDTDTLVGFSDL
-707 NNDGVSFKYNG
+707 NNDEISFNYNG
-718 KQIVAV
+718 EQIVAV
-724 VEARWSTTDSEGN
+724 VEAKWQAIDPDGN
-737 IINNIITLGSLPN
+737 TVTNTITLGSLPN
-750 PSDNGAYSKYADEHQ
+750 PDINGAYSKYVEEHN
-765 ELLPTYENYVKQF
+765 ELLPAYDNYVKQF
-778 KDIYD
+778 KTIYN

-796 ITLLKHTDSQ
+796 ITLLKHTNSQ
-806 IPFQKVRPQQTW
+806 IPFQKVKPQQTW
-818 RWERNINGETF
+818 RWERTINGETF
-829 KGTTEGTLRDADTID
+829 KGTTEGTLRDADTIN

-855 VSDPIVYMGGANKL
+855 VSEPIVYMGGANKL
-869 KGVNP
+869 EGVNP

-900 SNKLGDSKSDQDRMK
+900 SNKLNTDPDNLDRMK

-1010 YYIGWDEKTRNDAF
+1010 YYIGWDEKDRNDAF
-1024 SEFAKKQTNTNKHYN
+1024 FKYTNGVYN
-1039 WDDDNDL
+1039 WNDDAPVVETFKEN
-1046 ITVGLKSLFIEK
+1046 FIREQRK
-1058 QKNLKESDPNKLK
+1058 LKESDPNKLK
-1071 SYIYATPEYMKQM
+1071 SYIYATPEYMRQM

-1095 KDFINLKTL
+1095 KDFINLKSL

-1127 NDIRKLFIHSLRD
+1127 NDIRKLFMHSLRD
-1140 YQENNRRYQFAFPT
+1140 HQENNRRYQFAFPT
-1154 YNSDGN
+1154 YNTDGN
-1160 ERTVL
+1160 KRTVL
-1165 VELDQ
+1165 IELDQ
-1170 DVIKSQQQLAEARN
+1170 DIIKSQQQLVEAKN

-1219 NKDSNKYKYRY
+1219 NKDSNKYKYKY
-1230 TDSEG
+1230 TDSDG
-1235 KSQVKILPMQD
+1235 KSQIKVLPMQD
-1246 LIEASKKTGS
+1246 LIKAGQDIGNI
-1256 TTEFTNIIDLIF
+1256 TEFTNIVDLIF
-1268 HGTTKVQDP
+1268 HGTTRVQDP
-1277 NVFRESSAPF
+1277 KVFRESTAPF

-1292 AYPRVDYEQGSE
+1292 TYPRVDYEQGSE

-1310 LADRGT
+1310 LSDRGT
-1316 AYFRRVRNTSGTNNI
+1316 AYFRKVRNTSGTNNI

-1358 EQPTKA
+1358 EQPTETI
-1364 VISGDTGRINSIRNI
+1364 ISEDTKKINSIKNI
-1379 GVITGSYSTV
+1379 GVITGNYSTI
-1389 QEAMTAHNSKLST
+1389 QEAITAHNLKLST
-1402 LDSTLFGEYPQ
+1402 EDNTSLSSYSQTPP
-1413 ASLIYLEDGNL
+1413 LIYLEDGNL
-1424 QYIDFDSNEI
+1424 KYIRYNPEYI
-1434 TQGFDFKSGKVKNIF
+1434 IQGFDFKSGETKNIF
-1449 KSIDTGKYYIINNDG
+1449 KDKRNPKNYYIVNNDG
-1464 IVEEYKLNSDD
+1464 IVEEYVLNSED
-1475 SSKKKKLIEEAI
+1475 SNKKKKLIEEAI

-1492 LSKIYDELL
+1492 LSKIYDEFL
-1501 DTTAYDEN
+1501 DIMDKWGYSE
-1509 DMSTDYISR
+1509 TDIQEEYEVSR
-1518 DDFMKLSSVEDVKS
+1518 DKFMKSSSVEDMENT
-1532 KIGEILDETGTDGL
+1532 IGYVIEDTAADMSQHEN
-1546 QPEKEYIDNIIDYKN
+1546 KYVDNIVNYDS
-1561 CSINLV
+1561 CSINLI

>member
-13 KDMNLKDIEALLYE
+13 PDMDLKDIEALLYE
-27 NYYKYKAWGYDV
+27 NYYKYKAQGYDV

-47 DNISK
+47 DNINK
-52 QETANLDQ
+52 QETTNLDQ
-60 NISYTTFNNYDKITY
+60 TVSYTTFNNYDKISY
-75 LIATLGIKSDDY
+75 LLAILGVKSDDY
-87 LSFVKEEVDKYDNI
+87 LSFIKEEVDKYDNI

-116 AINNPSLVSSVINRI
+116 SINNPSLVSSVINRI
-131 KQKSDIKVP
+131 KKKSDIKVP
-140 ILDRLLFISGIGGAG
+140 ILDRLLFISGIGGSG
-155 KSSVVAKY
+155 KTSVVAKY

-171 NKNITAAGPT
+171 HIIVAGPT
-181 DTQVKGLNE
+181 DTQVTGLNK
-190 SLGVTDGITAEQL
+190 SLGVTDGINAKQL

-208 DDSKYKNLNGKFNNL
+208 DDAKYKDLNGKFNNL
-223 SSTDNVDSLIS
+223 SSTNSVESLIS

-240 HDSGVLV
+240 HDSGILV
-247 IDEVTH
+247 IDEITH

-296 NVFCLRTPR
+296 NAFCLRTPR

-326 LTQQVRTLINDVMPK
+326 LTQQVRTLINDIMPK

-364 LHGTIITDSFDQWDM
+364 LHGTIITDSFNQWDM
-379 IPSDTPKKIAY
+379 IPQDTSKKIAY

-399 IPTAIKLNSI
+399 IPTAIKFNNI

-424 DIKAQTRDYDDAAV
+424 NIKAQTREYDDTAV
-438 GDLLNSSRKLYT
+438 GDLLNSSRELYT

-486 NDRRNSLIEELNS
+486 NDRRNSLLEELNS
-499 YTLNPST
+499 YTFNPST

-511 NTTSTSTTSNDEGN
+511 NTNNSP
-525 DSSSSVETIT
+525 SVETIT

-550 ITPTDKESLDAD
+550 VTPIDKESLDKD
-562 NKQASAFTESIIKT
+562 NKQASNFTLESIASV
-576 EPSENNFDRC
+576 PNENSFDRC

-600 KEWIQDIESNDLS
+600 KEWIQDITSNKLS
-613 DIGVVARFNGANQII
+613 DIGVVARFNKASQII
-628 SDGKEKDQLVRQLLT
+628 SDGKEKDQLVKQLLT
-643 LKYALMQVRMPNTDE
+643 LKYALMQVRRTDTDE
-658 RLSGKTFLEY
+658 RWDGKTFLAN
-668 HPELR
+668 HPELNQ
-673 LYFNNSPETFEN
+673 YFDSPETFEN
-685 LKYYITLRKK
+685 LKYYITLREK

-707 NNDGVSFKYNG
+707 NNDKVSFNYNG

-724 VEARWSTTDSEGN
+724 VEAKWSTTDPDGS
-737 IINNIITLGSLPN
+737 IVNNTITLGSLPN
-750 PSDNGAYSKYADEHQ
+750 PDINEAYSKYVEEHN
-765 ELLPTYENYVKQF
+765 ELLPAYDNYVKQF
-778 KDIYD
+778 KAIYD

-796 ITLLKHTDSQ
+796 ITLLKHTNSQ

-818 RWERNINGETF
+818 KWERTINGETF
-829 KGTTEGTLRDADTID
+829 KGTTEGTLRDADTIN

-855 VSDPIVYMGGANKL
+855 VSEPIVYMGGANKL
-869 KGVNP
+869 EGVNP

-900 SNKLGDSKSDQDRMK
+900 SNKLNTSSDNLDRMK

-985 PNDDLHIYNQ
+985 SNDDLHIYNQ

-1010 YYIGWDEKTRNDAF
+1010 YYIGWDEKDRNEAF
-1024 SEFAKKQTNTNKHYN
+1024 SKFVQKQTNTNKFYN
-1039 WDDDNDL
+1039 WNDDDDL
-1046 ITVGLKSLFIEK
+1046 IIAGLKPLFIEEQRK
-1058 QKNLKESDPNKLK
+1058 LKESDPNKLK
-1071 SYIYATPEYMKQM
+1071 SYIYATPEYMRQM
-1084 LEVVEGALAPF
+1084 LKVVEGALAPF
-1095 KDFINLKTL
+1095 KDFINLKSL

-1113 DELNYITFDKEGRT
+1113 DELNYITFDKEGKT
-1127 NDIRKLFIHSLRD
+1127 NDIRKLFMHSLRD
-1140 YQENNRRYQFAFPT
+1140 YQENSRTYQFAFPT
-1154 YNSDGN
+1154 YNADGN

-1165 VELDQ
+1165 IELDQ
-1170 DVIKSQQQLAEARN
+1170 DVIKSQQQLAEAKN

-1219 NKDSNKYKYRY
+1219 NKDSNKYKYKY

-1235 KSQVKILPMQD
+1235 KSQVKVLPMQD
-1246 LIEASKKTGS
+1246 LIKAGQDIGS
-1256 TTEFTNIIDLIF
+1256 TTEFTNIVDLIF

-1277 NVFRESSAPF
+1277 KVFRESTAPF

-1316 AYFRRVRNTSGTNNI
+1316 AYFRKVRNTSGTNNI

-1351 RTDTTTK
+1351 RTDTITK
-1358 EQPTKA
+1358 EQPTES
-1364 VISGDTGRINSIRNI
+1364 VISGDTEKINSIKNI

-1389 QEAMTAHNSKLST
+1389 QEAITAHNLKLST

-1413 ASLIYLEDGNL
+1413 ASLIYLEDSNL
-1424 QYIDFDSNEI
+1424 KYIDFDSEEI
-1434 TQGFDFKSGKVKNIF
+1434 TQGFDFKSGKTKNIF
-1449 KSIDTGKYYIINNDG
+1449 KSIDTGKYYIISNDG

-1492 LSKIYDELL
+1492 LSKIYDEIL
-1501 DTTAYDEN
+1501 DTTDEDEN
-1509 DMSTDYISR
+1509 TITEDFISR
-1518 DDFMKLSSVEDVKS
+1518 EDFTQLNSIEEISE
-1532 KIGEILDETGTDGL
+1532 KIEEILDTTVTEGD
-1546 QPEKEYIDNIIDYKN
+1546 QPEGKYIDNILDYEN

>member
-1 MQNCVNLLEGYS
+1 MQNNCVNLLESYS
-13 KDMNLKDIEALLYE
+13 EDMDLKDIEALLYE
-27 NYYKYKAWGYDV
+27 NYYKYKAQGYDV

-47 DNISK
+47 DNINK
-52 QETANLDQ
+52 QETTNLDQ
-60 NISYTTFNNYDKITY
+60 TVSYTTFNNYDKISY
-75 LIATLGIKSDDY
+75 LLASLGVKSDDY
-87 LSFVKEEVDKYDNI
+87 LSFIKEEVDKYDNI

-131 KQKSDIKVP
+131 KKKSDIKVP
-140 ILDRLLFISGIGGAG
+140 ILDRLLFISGIGGSG
-155 KSSVVAKY
+155 KTSVVAKY

-171 NKNITAAGPT
+171 HIIVAGPT
-181 DTQVKGLNE
+181 DTQVTGLNK
-190 SLGVTDGITAEQL
+190 SLGVTDGINAKQL

-208 DDSKYKNLNGKFNNL
+208 DDAKYKDLNGKFNNL
-223 SSTDNVDSLIS
+223 SSTDSVESLIS

-240 HDSGVLV
+240 HDSGILV
-247 IDEVTH
+247 IDEITH

-296 NVFCLRTPR
+296 NAFCLRTPR

-341 DKYVQARNAIKSY
+341 DKYVQVRNAIKSY

-379 IPSDTPKKIAY
+379 IPQDTPKKIAY

-399 IPTAIKLNSI
+399 IPTAIKFNNI

-424 DIKAQTRDYDDAAV
+424 NIKAQTREYDDTAV
-438 GDLLNSSRKLYT
+438 GDLLNSSRELYT

-499 YTLNPST
+499 YTFNPST

-511 NTTSTSTTSNDEGN
+511 STDN
-525 DSSSSVETIT
+525 SSSVETVT

-541 LDDMIQDLD
+541 LDDMVQDLD
-550 ITPTDKESLDAD
+550 ITPTDIESLDKD
-562 NKQASAFTESIIKT
+562 NKQASNFTLESI
-576 EPSENNFDRC
+576 ESVPNENSFDRC

-592 LGLKRGSK
+592 LGLKRSSK
-600 KEWIQDIESNDLS
+600 KEWFFPDTESKELS
-613 DIGVVARFNGANQII
+613 DVGVIARFNNASQVI
-628 SDGKEKDQLVRQLLT
+628 SDGKEKDSLVRQLLT
-643 LKYALMQVRMPNTDE
+643 LKYALMQVRRTDNNE
-658 RLSGKTFLEY
+658 RWDGRTFLEN
-668 HPELR
+668 HKDLKK
-673 LYFNNSPETFEN
+673 YFNDSSETFEN
-685 LKYYITLRKK
+685 LKYYITLRKR
-695 KDTDSLVGFSDL
+695 KDTDTLVGFSDL
-707 NNDGVSFKYNG
+707 NNDEISFNYNG
-718 KQIVAV
+718 EQIVAV
-724 VEARWSTTDSEGN
+724 VEAKWQAIDPDGN
-737 IINNIITLGSLPN
+737 TVTNTITLGSLPN
-750 PSDNGAYSKYADEHQ
+750 PDINGAYSKYVEEHN
-765 ELLPTYENYVKQF
+765 ELLPAYDNYVKQF
-778 KDIYD
+778 KTIYN

-796 ITLLKHTDSQ
+796 ITLLKHTNSQ
-806 IPFQKVRPQQTW
+806 IPFQKVKPQQTW
-818 RWERNINGETF
+818 RWERTINGETF
-829 KGTTEGTLRDADTID
+829 KGTTEGTLRDADTIN

-855 VSDPIVYMGGANKL
+855 VSEPIVYMGGANKL
-869 KGVNP
+869 EGINP

-900 SNKLGDSKSDQDRMK
+900 SNKLNTDPDNLDRMK

-1010 YYIGWDEKTRNDAF
+1010 YYIGWDEKDRNDAF
-1024 SEFAKKQTNTNKHYN
+1024 FKYTNGVYN
-1039 WDDDNDL
+1039 WNDDAPVVETFKEN
-1046 ITVGLKSLFIEK
+1046 FIREQRK
-1058 QKNLKESDPNKLK
+1058 LKESDPNKLK
-1071 SYIYATPEYMKQM
+1071 SYIYATPEYMRQM

-1095 KDFINLKTL
+1095 KDFINLKSL

-1127 NDIRKLFIHSLRD
+1127 NDIRKLFMHSLRD

-1154 YNSDGN
+1154 YNIDGN

-1165 VELDQ
+1165 IELDQ
-1170 DVIKSQQQLAEARN
+1170 DIIKSQQQLVEAKN

-1219 NKDSNKYKYRY
+1219 NKDSNKYKYKY

-1235 KSQVKILPMQD
+1235 KSQIKVLPMQD
-1246 LIEASKKTGS
+1246 LIKAGQDIGS

-1268 HGTTKVQDP
+1268 HGTTRVQDP
-1277 NVFRESSAPF
+1277 KVFRESTAPF

-1292 AYPRVDYEQGSE
+1292 TYPRVDYEQGSE

-1310 LADRGT
+1310 LSDRGT
-1316 AYFRRVRNTSGTNNI
+1316 AYFRKVRNTSGTNNI

-1358 EQPTKA
+1358 EQPTETI
-1364 VISGDTGRINSIRNI
+1364 ISEDTKKINSIKNI
-1379 GVITGSYSTV
+1379 GVITGNYSTI
-1389 QEAMTAHNSKLST
+1389 QEAITAHNLKLST
-1402 LDSTLFGEYPQ
+1402 EDNTSLSSYSQTPP
-1413 ASLIYLEDGNL
+1413 LIYLEDGNL
-1424 QYIDFDSNEI
+1424 KYIRYNPEYI
-1434 TQGFDFKSGKVKNIF
+1434 IQGFDFKSGETKNIF
-1449 KSIDTGKYYIINNDG
+1449 KDKRNPKNYYIVNNDG
-1464 IVEEYKLNSDD
+1464 IVEEYVLNSED
-1475 SSKKKKLIEEAI
+1475 SNKKKKLIEEAI

-1492 LSKIYDELL
+1492 LSKIYDEFL
-1501 DTTAYDEN
+1501 DIMDKWGYSE
-1509 DMSTDYISR
+1509 TDIQEEYEVSR
-1518 DDFMKLSSVEDVKS
+1518 DKFMKSSSVEDMENT
-1532 KIGEILDETGTDGL
+1532 IGYVIEDTAADMSQHEN
-1546 QPEKEYIDNIIDYKN
+1546 KYVDNIVNYDS
-1561 CSINLV
+1561 CSINLI

>member
-13 KDMNLKDIEALLYE
+13 PDMDLKDIEALLYE
-27 NYYKYKAWGYDV
+27 NYYKYKAQGYDV

-47 DNISK
+47 DNINK
-52 QETANLDQ
+52 QETTNLDQ
-60 NISYTTFNNYDKITY
+60 TVSYTTFNNYDKISY
-75 LIATLGIKSDDY
+75 LLAILGVKSDDY
-87 LSFVKEEVDKYDNI
+87 LSFIKEEVDKYDNI

-116 AINNPSLVSSVINRI
+116 SINNPSLVSSVINRI
-131 KQKSDIKVP
+131 KKKSDIKVP
-140 ILDRLLFISGIGGAG
+140 ILDRLLFISGIGGSG
-155 KSSVVAKY
+155 KTSVVAKY

-171 NKNITAAGPT
+171 HIIVAGPT
-181 DTQVKGLNE
+181 DTQVTGLNK
-190 SLGVTDGITAEQL
+190 SLGVTDGINAKQL

-208 DDSKYKNLNGKFNNL
+208 DDAKYKDLNGKFNNL
-223 SSTDNVDSLIS
+223 SSTNSVESLIS

-240 HDSGVLV
+240 HDSGILV
-247 IDEVTH
+247 IDEITH

-296 NVFCLRTPR
+296 NAFCLRTPR

-326 LTQQVRTLINDVMPK
+326 LTQQVRTLINDIMPK

-364 LHGTIITDSFDQWDM
+364 LHGTIITDSFNQWDM
-379 IPSDTPKKIAY
+379 IPQDTSKKIAY

-399 IPTAIKLNSI
+399 IPTAIKFNNI

-424 DIKAQTRDYDDAAV
+424 NIKAQTREYDDTAV
-438 GDLLNSSRKLYT
+438 GDLLNSSRELYT

-486 NDRRNSLIEELNS
+486 NDRRNSLLEELNS
-499 YTLNPST
+499 YTFNPST

-511 NTTSTSTTSNDEGN
+511 NTNNSP
-525 DSSSSVETIT
+525 SVETIT

-550 ITPTDKESLDAD
+550 VTPIDKESLDKD
-562 NKQASAFTESIIKT
+562 NKQASNFTLESIASV
-576 EPSENNFDRC
+576 PNENSFDRC

-600 KEWIQDIESNDLS
+600 KEWIQDITSNKLS
-613 DIGVVARFNGANQII
+613 DIGVVARFNKASQII
-628 SDGKEKDQLVRQLLT
+628 SDGKEKDQLVKQLLT
-643 LKYALMQVRMPNTDE
+643 LKYALMQVRRTDTDE
-658 RLSGKTFLEY
+658 RWDGKTFLAN
-668 HPELR
+668 HPELNQ
-673 LYFNNSPETFEN
+673 YFDSPETFEN
-685 LKYYITLRKK
+685 LKYYITLREK

-707 NNDGVSFKYNG
+707 NNDKVSFNYNG

-724 VEARWSTTDSEGN
+724 VEAKWSTTDPDGS
-737 IINNIITLGSLPN
+737 IVNNTITLGSLPN
-750 PSDNGAYSKYADEHQ
+750 PDINGAYSKYAEEHN
-765 ELLPTYENYVKQF
+765 ELLPAYDNYVKQF
-778 KDIYD
+778 KAIYD

-796 ITLLKHTDSQ
+796 ITLLKHTNSQ

-818 RWERNINGETF
+818 KWERTINGETF
-829 KGTTEGTLRDADTID
+829 KGTTEGTLRDADTIN

-855 VSDPIVYMGGANKL
+855 VSEPIVYMGGANKL
-869 KGVNP
+869 EGVNP

-900 SNKLGDSKSDQDRMK
+900 SNKLNTSSDNLDRMK

-985 PNDDLHIYNQ
+985 SNDDLHIYNQ

-1010 YYIGWDEKTRNDAF
+1010 YYIGWDEKDRNEAF
-1024 SEFAKKQTNTNKHYN
+1024 SKFVQKQTNTNKFYN
-1039 WDDDNDL
+1039 WNDDDDL
-1046 ITVGLKSLFIEK
+1046 IIAGLKPLFIEEQRK
-1058 QKNLKESDPNKLK
+1058 LKESDPNKLK
-1071 SYIYATPEYMKQM
+1071 SYIYATPEYMRQM
-1084 LEVVEGALAPF
+1084 LKVVEGALAPF
-1095 KDFINLKTL
+1095 KDFINLKSL

-1113 DELNYITFDKEGRT
+1113 DELNYITFDKEGKT
-1127 NDIRKLFIHSLRD
+1127 NDIRKLFMHSLRD
-1140 YQENNRRYQFAFPT
+1140 YQENSRTYQFAFPT
-1154 YNSDGN
+1154 YNADGN

-1165 VELDQ
+1165 IELDQ
-1170 DVIKSQQQLAEARN
+1170 DVIKSQQQLAEAKN

-1219 NKDSNKYKYRY
+1219 NKDSNKYKYKY

-1235 KSQVKILPMQD
+1235 KSQVKVLPMQD
-1246 LIEASKKTGS
+1246 LIKAGQDIGS
-1256 TTEFTNIIDLIF
+1256 TTEFTNIVDLIF

-1277 NVFRESSAPF
+1277 KVFRESTAPF

-1316 AYFRRVRNTSGTNNI
+1316 AYFRKVRNTSGTNNI

-1351 RTDTTTK
+1351 RTDTITK
-1358 EQPTKA
+1358 EQPTES
-1364 VISGDTGRINSIRNI
+1364 VISGDTEKINSIKNI

-1389 QEAMTAHNSKLST
+1389 QEAITAHNLKLST

-1413 ASLIYLEDGNL
+1413 ASLIYLEDSNL
-1424 QYIDFDSNEI
+1424 KYIDFDSEEI
-1434 TQGFDFKSGKVKNIF
+1434 TQGFDFKSGKTKNIF
-1449 KSIDTGKYYIINNDG
+1449 KSIDTGKYYIISNDG

-1492 LSKIYDELL
+1492 LSKIYDEIL
-1501 DTTAYDEN
+1501 DTTDEDEN
-1509 DMSTDYISR
+1509 TITEDFISR
-1518 DDFMKLSSVEDVKS
+1518 EDFTQLNSIEEISE
-1532 KIGEILDETGTDGL
+1532 KIEEILDTTVTEGD
-1546 QPEKEYIDNIIDYKN
+1546 QPEGKYIDNILDYEN

>member
-13 KDMNLKDIEALLYE
+13 PDMDLKDIEALLYE
-27 NYYKYKAWGYDV
+27 NYYKYKAQGYDV

-47 DNISK
+47 DNINK
-52 QETANLDQ
+52 QETTNLDQ
-60 NISYTTFNNYDKITY
+60 TVSYTTFNNYDKISY
-75 LIATLGIKSDDY
+75 LLAILGVKSDDY
-87 LSFVKEEVDKYDNI
+87 LSFIKEEVDKYDNI

-116 AINNPSLVSSVINRI
+116 SINNPSLVSSVINRI
-131 KQKSDIKVP
+131 KKKSDIKVP
-140 ILDRLLFISGIGGAG
+140 ILDRLLFISGIGGSG
-155 KSSVVAKY
+155 KTSVVAKY

-171 NKNITAAGPT
+171 HIIVAGPT
-181 DTQVKGLNE
+181 DTQVTGLNK
-190 SLGVTDGITAEQL
+190 SLGVTDGINAKQL

-208 DDSKYKNLNGKFNNL
+208 DDAKYKDLNGKFNNL
-223 SSTDNVDSLIS
+223 SSTNSVESLIS

-240 HDSGVLV
+240 HDSGILV
-247 IDEVTH
+247 IDEITH

-281 SGYTTDKMIANIDTD
+281 SGYTTDKMITNIDTD
-296 NVFCLRTPR
+296 NAFCLRTPR

-326 LTQQVRTLINDVMPK
+326 LTQQARTLINDVMPK

-379 IPSDTPKKIAY
+379 IPQDTPKKIAY

-399 IPTAIKLNSI
+399 IPTAIKFNNI

-424 DIKAQTRDYDDAAV
+424 NIKAQTREYDDTAV
-438 GDLLNSSRKLYT
+438 GDLLNSSRELYT

-486 NDRRNSLIEELNS
+486 NDRRNSLLEELNS
-499 YTLNPST
+499 YTFNPST

-511 NTTSTSTTSNDEGN
+511 NTNNSP
-525 DSSSSVETIT
+525 SVETIT
-535 YYNMAD
+535 YYNMTD

-550 ITPTDKESLDAD
+550 VTPIDKESLDKD
-562 NKQASAFTESIIKT
+562 NKQASNFTLESI
-576 EPSENNFDRC
+576 ESAPNENSFDRC

-592 LGLKRGSK
+592 LGLKRSSK
-600 KEWIQDIESNDLS
+600 KEWIQDITSNELS
-613 DIGVVARFNGANQII
+613 DMGVVARFNKASQII
-628 SDGKEKDQLVRQLLT
+628 SDGKEKDQLVKQLLT
-643 LKYALMQVRMPNTDE
+643 LKYALMQVRKTDTDE
-658 RLSGKTFLEY
+658 RWDGKTFLAN
-668 HPELR
+668 HPELNQ
-673 LYFNNSPETFEN
+673 YFDSPETFEN
-685 LKYYITLRKK
+685 LKYYITLREK

-707 NNDGVSFKYNG
+707 NNDKVSFNYNG
-718 KQIVAV
+718 EQIVAV
-724 VEARWSTTDSEGN
+724 VEAKWSTTDPDGS
-737 IINNIITLGSLPN
+737 IVNNTITLGSLPN
-750 PSDNGAYSKYADEHQ
+750 PDINGAYSKYAEEHN
-765 ELLPTYENYVKQF
+765 ELLPAYDNYVKQF
-778 KDIYD
+778 KAIYD
-783 EGGQREIN
+783 EGRQREIN

-796 ITLLKHTDSQ
+796 ITLLKHTNSQ

-818 RWERNINGETF
+818 KWERTINGETF
-829 KGTTEGTLRDADTID
+829 KGTTEGTLRDADTIN

-855 VSDPIVYMGGANKL
+855 VSEPIVYMGGANKL
-869 KGVNP
+869 EGINP

-900 SNKLGDSKSDQDRMK
+900 SNKLNTSSDNLDRMK

-985 PNDDLHIYNQ
+985 SNDDLHIYNQ

-1010 YYIGWDEKTRNDAF
+1010 YYIGWDEKDRNEAF
-1024 SEFAKKQTNTNKHYN
+1024 SKFVQKQTNTNKFYN
-1039 WDDDNDL
+1039 WNDDDDL
-1046 ITVGLKSLFIEK
+1046 IIAGLKPLFIEEQRK
-1058 QKNLKESDPNKLK
+1058 LKESNPNKLK
-1071 SYIYATPEYMKQM
+1071 SYIYATPEYMQQM
-1084 LEVVEGALAPF
+1084 LKVVEGALAPF
-1095 KDFINLKTL
+1095 KDFINLKSL

-1113 DELNYITFDKEGRT
+1113 DELNYITFDKEGKT
-1127 NDIRKLFIHSLRD
+1127 NDIRKLFMHSLRD
-1140 YQENNRRYQFAFPT
+1140 YQENSRTYQFAFPT
-1154 YNSDGN
+1154 YNADGN

-1165 VELDQ
+1165 IELDQ
-1170 DVIKSQQQLAEARN
+1170 DVIKSQQQLAEAKN

-1219 NKDSNKYKYRY
+1219 NKDSNKYKYKY

-1235 KSQVKILPMQD
+1235 KSQVKVLPMQD
-1246 LIEASKKTGS
+1246 LIKAGQDIGS
-1256 TTEFTNIIDLIF
+1256 TTEFTNIVDLIF

-1277 NVFRESSAPF
+1277 KVFRESTAPF

-1316 AYFRRVRNTSGTNNI
+1316 AYFRKVRNTSGTNNI

-1351 RTDTTTK
+1351 RTDTITK
-1358 EQPTKA
+1358 EQPTES
-1364 VISGDTGRINSIRNI
+1364 VISGDTEKINSIKNI

-1389 QEAMTAHNSKLST
+1389 QEAITAHNLKLST

-1424 QYIDFDSNEI
+1424 KYINFDSEEI
-1434 TQGFDFKSGKVKNIF
+1434 TQGFDFKSGKTKNIF
-1449 KSIDTGKYYIINNDG
+1449 KSIDTGKYYIISNDG

-1492 LSKIYDELL
+1492 LSKIYDEIL
-1501 DTTAYDEN
+1501 DTTDEDEN
-1509 DMSTDYISR
+1509 TITEDFISR
-1518 DDFMKLSSVEDVKS
+1518 EDFTQLNSIEEISE
-1532 KIGEILDETGTDGL
+1532 KIEEILDTTVTEGD
-1546 QPEKEYIDNIIDYKN
+1546 QPEGKYIDNILDYEN

>member
-1 MQNCVNLLEGYS
+1 MQNNCVNLLEGYS
-13 KDMNLKDIEALLYE
+13 EDMDLKDIEALLYE
-27 NYYKYKAWGYDV
+27 NYYKHKAQGYDV
-39 NAIFDQFI
+39 NSIFDQFI
-47 DNISK
+47 DNINK
-52 QETANLDQ
+52 QETTNLDQ
-60 NISYTTFNNYDKITY
+60 TVSYTTFNNYDKISY
-75 LIATLGIKSDDY
+75 LLATLGVKSDDY
-87 LSFVKEEVDKYDNI
+87 LSFIKEEVDKYDNI

-131 KQKSDIKVP
+131 KKKSDIKVP
-140 ILDRLLFISGIGGAG
+140 ILDRLLFISGIGGSG
-155 KSSVVAKY
+155 KTSVVAKY

-171 NKNITAAGPT
+171 HIIVAGPT
-181 DTQVKGLNE
+181 DTQVTGLNK
-190 SLGVTDGITAEQL
+190 SLGVTDGINAKQL

-208 DDSKYKNLNGKFNNL
+208 DDAKYDKLNGKFNNL
-223 SSTDNVDSLIS
+223 SSTDSVESLIS

-240 HDSGVLV
+240 HDSGILV
-247 IDEVTH
+247 IDEITH

-281 SGYTTDKMIANIDTD
+281 SGYTTNKMIANIDTD
-296 NVFCLRTPR
+296 NAFCLRTPR

-364 LHGTIITDSFDQWDM
+364 LHGTVITDSFDQWDM
-379 IPSDTPKKIAY
+379 IPPDTPKKIAY

-399 IPTAIKLNSI
+399 IPTAIKFNSI

-424 DIKAQTRDYDDAAV
+424 NIKAQTREYDDTAV
-438 GDLLNSSRKLYT
+438 GDLLNSSRELYT

-486 NDRRNSLIEELNS
+486 NDRRNSLLEELNS
-499 YTLNPST
+499 YTFNP
-506 NTTST
+506 ST
-511 NTTSTSTTSNDEGN
+511 NTTSTSTTNTNTNNSP
-525 DSSSSVETIT
+525 SVETIT

-541 LDDMIQDLD
+541 LDDMVQDLD
-550 ITPTDKESLDAD
+550 VTPTDKESLDKD
-562 NKQASAFTESIIKT
+562 NKQASNFTLESI
-576 EPSENNFDRC
+576 ESVPNENSFDRC

-592 LGLKRGSK
+592 LGLKRSSK
-600 KEWIQDIESNDLS
+600 KEWFFPDITSNELS
-613 DIGVVARFNGANQII
+613 DVGVIARFNNASQVI
-628 SDGKEKDQLVRQLLT
+628 SDGKEKDRLVRQLLT
-643 LKYALMQVRMPNTDE
+643 LKYALMQVRRTDTGE
-658 RLSGKTFLEY
+658 RWDGERFLKN
-668 HPELR
+668 HPELKQ
-673 LYFNNSPETFEN
+673 YFDSPETFEN

-695 KDTDSLVGFSDL
+695 KDTDTLVGFPDL
-707 NNDGVSFKYNG
+707 NNDEVSFNYNG
-718 KQIVAV
+718 EQIVAV
-724 VEARWSTTDSEGN
+724 VEAKWQTTDPDGN
-737 IINNIITLGSLPN
+737 TVTNTITLGSLPN
-750 PSDNGAYSKYADEHQ
+750 PDINGAYSKYVEDHK
-765 ELLPTYENYVKQF
+765 ELLPVYDNYVKQF
-778 KDIYD
+778 KAIYD

-796 ITLLKHTDSQ
+796 ITLLKHTNSQ

-818 RWERNINGETF
+818 RWERTINGETF
-829 KGTTEGTLRDADTID
+829 KGTTEGTLRDADTIN

-855 VSDPIVYMGGANKL
+855 ISEPIVYMGGANKL
-869 KGVNP
+869 EGVNP

-900 SNKLGDSKSDQDRMK
+900 SNKLNTDSDNLNRMK

-995 FRRLNPEGLENKNLR
+995 FRRLNQEGLENKNLR
-1010 YYIGWDEKTRNDAF
+1010 YYIGWDEKDRNDAF
-1024 SEFAKKQTNTNKHYN
+1024 FKYTNGVYN
-1039 WDDDNDL
+1039 WNDDTPVVETFKEN
-1046 ITVGLKSLFIEK
+1046 FIREQRK
-1058 QKNLKESDPNKLK
+1058 LKESNPNKLK
-1071 SYIYATPEYMKQM
+1071 SYIYATPEYMQQM
-1084 LEVVEGALAPF
+1084 LKIVEGALAPF
-1095 KDFINLKTL
+1095 KDFINLKSL

-1127 NDIRKLFIHSLRD
+1127 NDIRKLFMYSLRD

-1154 YNSDGN
+1154 YNTDGN

-1165 VELDQ
+1165 IELDQ
-1170 DVIKSQQQLAEARN
+1170 DVIKSQQQLAEAKN

-1246 LIEASKKTGS
+1246 LIKAGQDIGS

-1268 HGTTKVQDP
+1268 HGTTRVQDP
-1277 NVFRESSAPF
+1277 KVFRESTAPF

-1292 AYPRVDYEQGSE
+1292 IYPRVDYEQGSE

-1310 LADRGT
+1310 LSDRGT
-1316 AYFRRVRNTSGTNNI
+1316 AYFRKVRNTSGTNNI

-1339 IPIPLADISLEK
+1339 IPIPLADISLKK
-1351 RTDTTTK
+1351 RTDTITK
-1358 EQPTKA
+1358 EQPTET
-1364 VISGDTGRINSIRNI
+1364 VISEDTEKINSIKNI
-1379 GVITGSYSTV
+1379 GVITGNYSTI
-1389 QEAMTAHNSKLST
+1389 QEAMTAHNLKLST
-1402 LDSTLFGEYPQ
+1402 EDNTLLDSYSQTPP
-1413 ASLIYLEDGNL
+1413 LIYLEDGNL
-1424 QYIDFDSNEI
+1424 KYIHYNPEDI
-1434 TQGFDFKSGKVKNIF
+1434 IQGFDFKSGEIKNIF
-1449 KSIDTGKYYIINNDG
+1449 KDKRNPKNYYIVNSDG
-1464 IVEEYKLNSDD
+1464 IVEEYVLNSDD

-1487 KDKEV
+1487 KDEKV
-1492 LSKIYDELL
+1492 LDKIYDEIL
-1501 DTTAYDEN
+1501 DTTGEKESDLSESRETFKQLN
-1509 DMSTDYISR
+1509 SLEEIS
-1518 DDFMKLSSVEDVKS
+1518 E
-1532 KIGEILDETGTDGL
+1532 KIQEILDDTLSEGD
-1546 QPEKEYIDNIIDYKN
+1546 QPEGKYIDNIIDYEN

>member
-13 KDMNLKDIEALLYE
+13 PDMDLKDIEALLYE
-27 NYYKYKAWGYDV
+27 NYYKYKAQGYKVD
-39 NAIFDQFI
+39 AIFDQFI
-47 DNISK
+47 DNINK
-52 QETANLDQ
+52 QETTNLDQ
-60 NISYTTFNNYDKITY
+60 TISYTTFNNYDKITY
-75 LIATLGIKSDDY
+75 LLATLGIKSDDY
-87 LSFVKEEVDKYDNI
+87 LSFIKEEIDKYDNV

-116 AINNPSLVSSVINRI
+116 SINNPSLVSSVINRI
-131 KQKSDIKVP
+131 KKKSDIKVP
-140 ILDRLLFISGIGGAG
+140 ILDRLLFISGIGGSG
-155 KSSVVAKY
+155 KTSVVAKY

-171 NKNITAAGPT
+171 HIIVAGPT
-181 DTQVKGLNE
+181 DTQVTGLNK
-190 SLGVTDGITAEQL
+190 SLGVTDGINAKQL

-208 DDSKYKNLNGKFNNL
+208 DDAKYKDLNGKFNNL
-223 SSTDNVDSLIS
+223 SSTDSVESLIS
-234 NADVKN
+234 DADVKN
-240 HDSGVLV
+240 HDSGILV

-296 NVFCLRTPR
+296 NAFCLRTPR

-326 LTQQVRTLINDVMPK
+326 LTQQARTLINDVMPK
-341 DKYVQARNAIKSY
+341 DKYIQARNAIKSY

-379 IPSDTPKKIAY
+379 IPPNTPKGIAY

-399 IPTAIKLNSI
+399 IPTARKFNNI

-424 DIKAQTRDYDDAAV
+424 NIKAQTREYDDTAV
-438 GDLLNSSRKLYT
+438 GDLLNSSRELYT

-486 NDRRNSLIEELNS
+486 NDRRNNLLEELNS
-499 YTLNPST
+499 YTFNPST

-511 NTTSTSTTSNDEGN
+511 STNTNNSP
-525 DSSSSVETIT
+525 SVETVT

-541 LDDMIQDLD
+541 LDDMVQDLD
-550 ITPTDKESLDAD
+550 ITPTDKESLDKD
-562 NKQASAFTESIIKT
+562 NKQASHFTESIIEA
-576 EPSENNFDRC
+576 EPNENSFDRC

-592 LGLKRGSK
+592 LGLKRTSK
-600 KEWIQDIESNDLS
+600 KEWIKDNSNELS
-613 DIGVVARFNGANQII
+613 DIGVIARFNNTNQII
-628 SDGKEKDQLVRQLLT
+628 SDGKEKDRLVRQLLT
-643 LKYALMQVRMPNTDE
+643 LKYALMQVRRTDTNE
-658 RLSGKTFLEY
+658 RWNGKDFLEN
-668 HPELR
+668 HKDLKK
-673 LYFNNSPETFEN
+673 YFNDSSETFEN

-695 KDTDSLVGFSDL
+695 KNTDTLVGFSDL
-707 NNDGVSFKYNG
+707 NNDEVSFNYNG
-718 KQIVAV
+718 EQIVAV
-724 VEARWSTTDSEGN
+724 VEARWFVIDKDGN
-737 IINNIITLGSLPN
+737 TINNTITLGSLPN
-750 PSDNGAYSKYADEHQ
+750 PSDNGAYSKYANEHT
-765 ELLPTYENYVKQF
+765 ELLPAYDNYVKQF
-778 KDIYD
+778 KAIYD

-796 ITLLKHTDSQ
+796 ITLLKHTNSQ
-806 IPFQKVRPQQTW
+806 IPFQKVKPQQTW
-818 RWERNINGETF
+818 KWERTINGETF
-829 KGTTEGTLRDADTID
+829 KGTTEGTLRDADTIN

-855 VSDPIVYMGGANKL
+855 VSEPIVYMGGANKL

-900 SNKLGDSKSDQDRMK
+900 HNKLNNRAYDPDKMK

-1010 YYIGWDEKTRNDAF
+1010 YYIGWDEKDRNDAF
-1024 SEFAKKQTNTNKHYN
+1024 FKYTNGVYN
-1039 WDDDNDL
+1039 WNDDAPVVETFKEN
-1046 ITVGLKSLFIEK
+1046 FIREQRK
-1058 QKNLKESDPNKLK
+1058 LKESNPNKLK
-1071 SYIYATPEYMKQM
+1071 SYIYATPEYMQQM
-1084 LEVVEGALAPF
+1084 LKVVEGALAPF
-1095 KDFINLKTL
+1095 KDFINLKSL

-1127 NDIRKLFIHSLRD
+1127 NDIRKLFMHSLRD

-1154 YNSDGN
+1154 HNADGN

-1170 DVIKSQQQLAEARN
+1170 DVIKSQQQLAEARH

-1219 NKDSNKYKYRY
+1219 NKDSNKYKYKY

-1246 LIEASKKTGS
+1246 LIKAGQDIGS
-1256 TTEFTNIIDLIF
+1256 TTEFTNIVDLIF

-1277 NVFRESSAPF
+1277 KVFRESTAPF

-1292 AYPRVDYEQGSE
+1292 TYPRVDYEQGSE
-1304 LLYKKS
+1304 LLYKKN

-1316 AYFRRVRNTSGTNNI
+1316 SYFRRVRNTSGTNNI

-1358 EQPTKA
+1358 EQPTET
-1364 VISGDTGRINSIRNI
+1364 VISEDTKKINSIKNI
-1379 GVITGSYSTV
+1379 GVITENYSTV
-1389 QEAMTAHNSKLST
+1389 QEAITAHNLKLST
-1402 LDSTLFGEYPQ
+1402 EDNTSLGSYSQTPP
-1413 ASLIYLEDGNL
+1413 LIYLEDSNL
-1424 QYIDFDSNEI
+1424 KYIHYNPKDI
-1434 TQGFDFKSGKVKNIF
+1434 IQGFDFKSGETKNIF
-1449 KSIDTGKYYIINNDG
+1449 KDKRNPKNYYIVNNDG
-1464 IVEEYKLNSDD
+1464 VVEEYVLNSED
-1475 SSKKKKLIEEAI
+1475 SNKKKKLIEEAI

-1492 LSKIYDELL
+1492 LNKIYDEFL
-1501 DTTAYDEN
+1501 DIMDKWGYSETDIQEEYEVSRDKFMKSPSLEDIKHVIDDTAA
-1509 DMSTDYISR
+1509 DMSQH
-1518 DDFMKLSSVEDVKS
+1518 KNK
-1532 KIGEILDETGTDGL
+1532 
-1546 QPEKEYIDNIIDYKN
+1546 YIDNIINYDS
-1561 CSINLV
+1561 CSINLI

>member
-1 MQNCVNLLEGYS
+1 MQSNCVNLLEGYS
-13 KDMNLKDIEALLYE
+13 PDMDLKDIEALLYE
-27 NYYKYKAWGYDV
+27 NYYKYKAQGYDV

-47 DNISK
+47 DNINK
-52 QETANLDQ
+52 QETTNLDQ
-60 NISYTTFNNYDKITY
+60 TVSYTTFNNYDKISY
-75 LIATLGIKSDDY
+75 LLATLGVKSDDY
-87 LSFVKEEVDKYDNI
+87 LSFIKEEVNKYDNI

-116 AINNPSLVSSVINRI
+116 AINNPSLISSVISRI
-131 KQKSDIKVP
+131 KKKSDIKVP
-140 ILDRLLFISGIGGAG
+140 ILDRLLFISGIGGSG
-155 KSSVVAKY
+155 KTSVVAKY

-171 NKNITAAGPT
+171 HIIVAGPT
-181 DTQVKGLNE
+181 DTQVTGLNK
-190 SLGVTDGITAEQL
+190 SLGVTDGIDAKQL

-208 DDSKYKNLNGKFNNL
+208 NDAKYKDLNGKFNNL
-223 SSTDNVDSLIS
+223 SSTDSVESLIS
-234 NADVKN
+234 DADVKN
-240 HDSGVLV
+240 HDSGILV

-262 NKWAKKNDI
+262 NKWAEKNDI

-296 NVFCLRTPR
+296 NAFCLRTPR

-326 LTQQVRTLINDVMPK
+326 LTQQARTLINDVMPK

-379 IPSDTPKKIAY
+379 IPPDTPKKIAY

-399 IPTAIKLNSI
+399 IPTAIKFNNI

-424 DIKAQTRDYDDAAV
+424 NIKAQTRDYDDTAV
-438 GDLLNSSRKLYT
+438 GDLLNSSRELYT

-486 NDRRNSLIEELNS
+486 NDRRNSLLEELNS
-499 YTLNPST
+499 YTFNPST

-511 NTTSTSTTSNDEGN
+511 STNTNN
-525 DSSSSVETIT
+525 SSSVETVT

-541 LDDMIQDLD
+541 LDDMVQDLD
-550 ITPTDKESLDAD
+550 ITPTDKESLDKD
-562 NKQASAFTESIIKT
+562 NKQASHFTEAIIET
-576 EPSENNFDRC
+576 EPNENSFDRC

-592 LGLKRGSK
+592 LGLSRGSK
-600 KEWIQDIESNDLS
+600 KEWFPPDITSKEVS
-613 DIGVVARFNGANQII
+613 DVGVITRFNKTSPVI
-628 SDGKEKDQLVRQLLT
+628 SDGKEKDRLVRQLLT
-643 LKYALMQVRMPNTDE
+643 LKYALMQVRNPETNE
-658 RLSGKTFLEY
+658 RWNGKAFLEN
-668 HPELR
+668 HKDLKK
-673 LYFNNSPETFEN
+673 YFNDSSETFEN

-695 KDTDSLVGFSDL
+695 KNTDTLVGFSDL
-707 NNDGVSFKYNG
+707 NNDEVSFNYNG
-718 KQIVAV
+718 EQIVAV
-724 VEARWSTTDSEGN
+724 VEARWSAIDKDGN
-737 IINNIITLGSLPN
+737 TVNNTITLGSLPN
-750 PSDNGAYSKYADEHQ
+750 PSDNGAYSKYANEHT
-765 ELLPTYENYVKQF
+765 ELLPAYDNYVKQF
-778 KDIYD
+778 KAIYD
-783 EGGQREIN
+783 EGRQREIN

-796 ITLLKHTDSQ
+796 ITLLKHTNSQ
-806 IPFQKVRPQQTW
+806 IPFQKVKPQQTW
-818 RWERNINGETF
+818 KWERTINGETF
-829 KGTTEGTLRDADTID
+829 KGTTEGTLRDADTIN

-855 VSDPIVYMGGANKL
+855 VSEPIVYMGGANKL
-869 KGVNP
+869 RGVNP

-900 SNKLGDSKSDQDRMK
+900 YNKLNDSAYDPDKMK

-1010 YYIGWDEKTRNDAF
+1010 YYIGWDEKDRNDAF
-1024 SEFAKKQTNTNKHYN
+1024 FKYTNSVYN
-1039 WDDDNDL
+1039 WNDDAPVVETFKEN
-1046 ITVGLKSLFIEK
+1046 FIKE
-1058 QKNLKESDPNKLK
+1058 QRELKESNPNKLK
-1071 SYIYATPEYMKQM
+1071 SYIYATPEYMQQM
-1084 LEVVEGALAPF
+1084 LKVVEGALAPF
-1095 KDFINLKTL
+1095 KDFINLKSL

-1127 NDIRKLFIHSLRD
+1127 NDIRKLFMHSLRD

-1154 YNSDGN
+1154 HNADGN

-1170 DVIKSQQQLAEARN
+1170 DIIKSQQQLAEARH

-1219 NKDSNKYKYRY
+1219 NKDSNKYKYKY

-1246 LIEASKKTGS
+1246 LIKAGQDIGS
-1256 TTEFTNIIDLIF
+1256 TTEFTNIVDLIF

-1277 NVFRESSAPF
+1277 KVFRESTAPF

-1292 AYPRVDYEQGSE
+1292 TYPRVDYEQGSE
-1304 LLYKKS
+1304 LLYKKN

-1316 AYFRRVRNTSGTNNI
+1316 SYFRRVRNTSGTNNI

-1358 EQPTKA
+1358 EQPTET
-1364 VISGDTGRINSIRNI
+1364 VISEDTKKINSIKNI
-1379 GVITGSYSTV
+1379 GVITGSYSTI
-1389 QEAMTAHNSKLST
+1389 QEAITAHNLKLST
-1402 LDSTLFGEYPQ
+1402 EDNTSLDSYSQTPP
-1413 ASLIYLEDGNL
+1413 LIYLEDSNL
-1424 QYIDFDSNEI
+1424 KYIRYNPKDI
-1434 TQGFDFKSGKVKNIF
+1434 IQGFDFKSGEPKNIF
-1449 KSIDTGKYYIINNDG
+1449 KDKRNPKNYYIVNNDG
-1464 IVEEYKLNSDD
+1464 VVEEYVLNSED
-1475 SSKKKKLIEEAI
+1475 SNKKKKLIEEAI

-1492 LSKIYDELL
+1492 LSKIYDEFL
-1501 DTTAYDEN
+1501 DIMDKWGYSETDIQEEYEVSRDKFMKSPSLEDIKHVIDDTAA
-1509 DMSTDYISR
+1509 DMSQH
-1518 DDFMKLSSVEDVKS
+1518 KNK
-1532 KIGEILDETGTDGL
+1532 
-1546 QPEKEYIDNIIDYKN
+1546 YIDNIINYDS
-1561 CSINLV
+1561 CSINLI

>member
-13 KDMNLKDIEALLYE
+13 PDMDLKDIEALLYE
-27 NYYKYKAWGYDV
+27 NYYKYKAQGYDV

-47 DNISK
+47 DNINK
-52 QETANLDQ
+52 QETTNLDQ
-60 NISYTTFNNYDKITY
+60 TVSYTTFNNYDKISY
-75 LIATLGIKSDDY
+75 LLAILGVKSDDY
-87 LSFVKEEVDKYDNI
+87 LSFIKEEVDKYDNI

-116 AINNPSLVSSVINRI
+116 SINNPSLVSSVINRI
-131 KQKSDIKVP
+131 KKKSDIKVP
-140 ILDRLLFISGIGGAG
+140 ILDRLLFISGIGGSG
-155 KSSVVAKY
+155 KTSVVAKY

-171 NKNITAAGPT
+171 HIIVAGPT
-181 DTQVKGLNE
+181 DTQVTGLNK
-190 SLGVTDGITAEQL
+190 SLGVTDGINAKQL

-208 DDSKYKNLNGKFNNL
+208 DDAKYKDLNGKFNNL
-223 SSTDNVDSLIS
+223 SSTNSVESLIS

-240 HDSGVLV
+240 HDSGILV
-247 IDEVTH
+247 IDEITH

-296 NVFCLRTPR
+296 NAFCLRTPR

-326 LTQQVRTLINDVMPK
+326 LTQQARTLINDVMPK

-364 LHGTIITDSFDQWDM
+364 LHGTIITDSFNQWDM
-379 IPSDTPKKIAY
+379 IPQDTPKKIAY

-399 IPTAIKLNSI
+399 IPTAIKFNNI

-424 DIKAQTRDYDDAAV
+424 NIKAQTREYDDTAV
-438 GDLLNSSRKLYT
+438 GDLLNSSRELYT

-486 NDRRNSLIEELNS
+486 NDRRNSLLEELNS
-499 YTLNPST
+499 YTFNPST
-506 NTTST
+506 NTTS
-511 NTTSTSTTSNDEGN
+511 
-525 DSSSSVETIT
+525 SSVETVT
-535 YYNMAD
+535 YYNMVD
-541 LDDMIQDLD
+541 LDDMVQDLE
-550 ITPTDKESLDAD
+550 ITPTDKESLDKD
-562 NKQASAFTESIIKT
+562 NKQASNFTLESIASV
-576 EPSENNFDRC
+576 PNENSFDRC

-592 LGLKRGSK
+592 LGLKRSSK
-600 KEWIQDIESNDLS
+600 KEWIQDITSNELS
-613 DIGVVARFNGANQII
+613 DMGVVARFNKASQII
-628 SDGKEKDQLVRQLLT
+628 SDGKEKDQLVKQLLT
-643 LKYALMQVRMPNTDE
+643 LKYALMQVRKTDTDE
-658 RLSGKTFLEY
+658 RWDGKTFLAN
-668 HPELR
+668 HPELNQ
-673 LYFNNSPETFEN
+673 YFDSPETFEN
-685 LKYYITLRKK
+685 LKYYITLREK

-707 NNDGVSFKYNG
+707 NNDKVSFNYNG
-718 KQIVAV
+718 EQIVAV
-724 VEARWSTTDSEGN
+724 VEAKWSTTDPDGS
-737 IINNIITLGSLPN
+737 IVNNTITLGSLPN
-750 PSDNGAYSKYADEHQ
+750 PDINGAYSKYAEEHN
-765 ELLPTYENYVKQF
+765 ELLPAYDNYVKQF
-778 KDIYD
+778 KAIYD

-796 ITLLKHTDSQ
+796 ITLLKHTNSQ

-818 RWERNINGETF
+818 KWERTINGETF
-829 KGTTEGTLRDADTID
+829 KGTTEGTLRDADTIN

-855 VSDPIVYMGGANKL
+855 VSEPIVYMGGANKL
-869 KGVNP
+869 EGVNP

-900 SNKLGDSKSDQDRMK
+900 SNKLNTSSDNLDRMK

-985 PNDDLHIYNQ
+985 SNDDLHIYNQ

-1010 YYIGWDEKTRNDAF
+1010 YYIGWDEKDRNEAF
-1024 SEFAKKQTNTNKHYN
+1024 SKFVQKQTNTNKFYN
-1039 WDDDNDL
+1039 WNDDDDL
-1046 ITVGLKSLFIEK
+1046 IIAGLKPLFIEEQRK
-1058 QKNLKESDPNKLK
+1058 LKESNPNKLK
-1071 SYIYATPEYMKQM
+1071 SYIYATPEYMQQM
-1084 LEVVEGALAPF
+1084 LKVVEGALAPF
-1095 KDFINLKTL
+1095 KDFINLKSL

-1127 NDIRKLFIHSLRD
+1127 NDIRKLFMHSLRD

-1154 YNSDGN
+1154 YNADGN

-1165 VELDQ
+1165 IELDQ
-1170 DVIKSQQQLAEARN
+1170 DVIKSQQQLAEAKN

-1219 NKDSNKYKYRY
+1219 NKDSNKYKYKY

-1235 KSQVKILPMQD
+1235 KSQVKVLPMQD
-1246 LIEASKKTGS
+1246 LIKAGQDIGS
-1256 TTEFTNIIDLIF
+1256 TTEFTNIVDLIF

-1277 NVFRESSAPF
+1277 KVFRESTAPF

-1316 AYFRRVRNTSGTNNI
+1316 AYFRKVRNTSGTNNI

-1351 RTDTTTK
+1351 RTDTITK
-1358 EQPTKA
+1358 EQPTEA
-1364 VISGDTGRINSIRNI
+1364 IISGDTEKINSIKNI
-1379 GVITGSYSTV
+1379 GVITGNYSTV
-1389 QEAMTAHNSKLST
+1389 QEAITAHNLKLST

-1424 QYIDFDSNEI
+1424 KYINFDSEEI
-1434 TQGFDFKSGKVKNIF
+1434 TQGFDFKSGESKNIF
-1449 KSIDTGKYYIINNDG
+1449 KSIDTGKYYIISNDG

-1492 LSKIYDELL
+1492 LSKIYDEIL
-1501 DTTAYDEN
+1501 DTTDEDEN
-1509 DMSTDYISR
+1509 TITEDFISR
-1518 DDFMKLSSVEDVKS
+1518 EDFTQLNSIEEISE
-1532 KIGEILDETGTDGL
+1532 KIEEILDTTVTEGD
-1546 QPEKEYIDNIIDYKN
+1546 QPEGKYIDNILDYEN

>member
-13 KDMNLKDIEALLYE
+13 PDMDLKDIEALLYE
-27 NYYKYKAWGYDV
+27 NYYKYKAQGYDV

-47 DNISK
+47 DNINK
-52 QETANLDQ
+52 QETTNLDQ
-60 NISYTTFNNYDKITY
+60 TVSYTTFNNYDKISY
-75 LIATLGIKSDDY
+75 LLAILGVKSDDY
-87 LSFVKEEVDKYDNI
+87 LSFIKEEVDKYDNI

-116 AINNPSLVSSVINRI
+116 SINNPSLVSSVINRI
-131 KQKSDIKVP
+131 KKKSDIKVP
-140 ILDRLLFISGIGGAG
+140 ILDRLLFISGIGGSG
-155 KSSVVAKY
+155 KTSVVAKY

-171 NKNITAAGPT
+171 HIIVAGPT
-181 DTQVKGLNE
+181 DTQVTGLNK
-190 SLGVTDGITAEQL
+190 SLGVTDGINAKQL

-208 DDSKYKNLNGKFNNL
+208 DDAKYKDLNGKFNNL
-223 SSTDNVDSLIS
+223 SSTNSVESLIS

-240 HDSGVLV
+240 HDSGILV
-247 IDEVTH
+247 IDEITH

-296 NVFCLRTPR
+296 NAFCLRTPR

-326 LTQQVRTLINDVMPK
+326 LTQQVRTLINDIMPK

-364 LHGTIITDSFDQWDM
+364 LHGTIITDSFNQWDM
-379 IPSDTPKKIAY
+379 IPQDTSKKIAY

-399 IPTAIKLNSI
+399 IPTAIKFNNI

-424 DIKAQTRDYDDAAV
+424 NIKAQTREYDDTAV
-438 GDLLNSSRKLYT
+438 GDLLNSSRELYT

-486 NDRRNSLIEELNS
+486 NDRRNSLLEELNS
-499 YTLNPST
+499 YTFNPST

-511 NTTSTSTTSNDEGN
+511 NTNNSP
-525 DSSSSVETIT
+525 SVETIT

-550 ITPTDKESLDAD
+550 VTPIDKESLDKD
-562 NKQASAFTESIIKT
+562 NKQASNFTLESIASV
-576 EPSENNFDRC
+576 PNENSFDRC

-600 KEWIQDIESNDLS
+600 KEWIQDITSNKLS
-613 DIGVVARFNGANQII
+613 DIGVVARFNKASQII
-628 SDGKEKDQLVRQLLT
+628 SDGKEKDQLVKQLLT
-643 LKYALMQVRMPNTDE
+643 LKYALMQVRRTDTDE
-658 RLSGKTFLEY
+658 RWDGKTFLAN
-668 HPELR
+668 HPELNQ
-673 LYFNNSPETFEN
+673 YFDSPETFEN
-685 LKYYITLRKK
+685 LKYYITLREK

-707 NNDGVSFKYNG
+707 NNDKVSFNYNG

-724 VEARWSTTDSEGN
+724 VEAKWSTTDPDGS
-737 IINNIITLGSLPN
+737 IVNNTITLGSLPN
-750 PSDNGAYSKYADEHQ
+750 PDINGAYSKYAEEHN
-765 ELLPTYENYVKQF
+765 ELLPAYDNYVKQF
-778 KDIYD
+778 KAIYD

-796 ITLLKHTDSQ
+796 ITLLKHTNSQ

-818 RWERNINGETF
+818 KWERTINGETF
-829 KGTTEGTLRDADTID
+829 KGTTEGTLRDADTIN

-855 VSDPIVYMGGANKL
+855 VSEPIVYMGGANKL
-869 KGVNP
+869 EGVNP

-900 SNKLGDSKSDQDRMK
+900 SNKLNTSSDNLDRMK

-985 PNDDLHIYNQ
+985 SNDDLHIYNQ
-995 FRRLNPEGLENKNLR
+995 FRRLNSEGLENKNLR
-1010 YYIGWDEKTRNDAF
+1010 YYIGWDEKDRNEAF
-1024 SEFAKKQTNTNKHYN
+1024 SKFVQKQTNTNKFYN
-1039 WDDDNDL
+1039 WNDDDDL
-1046 ITVGLKSLFIEK
+1046 IIAGLKPLFIEEQRK
-1058 QKNLKESDPNKLK
+1058 LKESNPNKLK
-1071 SYIYATPEYMKQM
+1071 SYIYATPEYMRQM
-1084 LEVVEGALAPF
+1084 LKVVEGALAPF
-1095 KDFINLKTL
+1095 KDFINLKSL

-1113 DELNYITFDKEGRT
+1113 DELNYITFDKEGKT
-1127 NDIRKLFIHSLRD
+1127 NDIRKLFMHSLRD
-1140 YQENNRRYQFAFPT
+1140 YQENSRTYQFAFPT
-1154 YNSDGN
+1154 YNADGN

-1165 VELDQ
+1165 IELDQ
-1170 DVIKSQQQLAEARN
+1170 DVIKSQQQLAEAKN

-1219 NKDSNKYKYRY
+1219 NKDSNKYKYKY

-1235 KSQVKILPMQD
+1235 KSQVKVLPMQD
-1246 LIEASKKTGS
+1246 LIKAGQDIGS
-1256 TTEFTNIIDLIF
+1256 TTEFTNIVDLIF

-1277 NVFRESSAPF
+1277 KVFRESTAPF

-1316 AYFRRVRNTSGTNNI
+1316 AYFRKVRNTSGTNNI

-1351 RTDTTTK
+1351 RTDTITK
-1358 EQPTKA
+1358 EQPTES
-1364 VISGDTGRINSIRNI
+1364 VISGDTEKINSIKNI

-1389 QEAMTAHNSKLST
+1389 QEAITAHNLKLST

-1413 ASLIYLEDGNL
+1413 ASLIYLEDSNL
-1424 QYIDFDSNEI
+1424 KYIDFDSEEI
-1434 TQGFDFKSGKVKNIF
+1434 TQGFDFKSGKTKNIF
-1449 KSIDTGKYYIINNDG
+1449 KSIDTGKYYIISNDG

-1492 LSKIYDELL
+1492 LSKIYDEIL
-1501 DTTAYDEN
+1501 DTTDEDEN
-1509 DMSTDYISR
+1509 TITEDFISR
-1518 DDFMKLSSVEDVKS
+1518 EDFTQLNSIEEISE
-1532 KIGEILDETGTDGL
+1532 KIEEILDTTVTEGD
-1546 QPEKEYIDNIIDYKN
+1546 QPEGKYIDNILDYEN

>member
-13 KDMNLKDIEALLYE
+13 PDMDLKDIEALLYE
-27 NYYKYKAWGYDV
+27 NYYKYKAQGYDV

-47 DNISK
+47 DNINK
-52 QETANLDQ
+52 QETTNLDQ
-60 NISYTTFNNYDKITY
+60 TISYTTFNNYDKITY
-75 LIATLGIKSDDY
+75 LLATLGIKSDDY
-87 LSFVKEEVDKYDNI
+87 LSFIKEEIDKYDNV

-116 AINNPSLVSSVINRI
+116 SINNPSLVSSVINRI
-131 KQKSDIKVP
+131 KKKSDIKVP
-140 ILDRLLFISGIGGAG
+140 ILDRLLFISGIGGSG
-155 KSSVVAKY
+155 KTSVVAKY

-171 NKNITAAGPT
+171 HIIVAGPT
-181 DTQVKGLNE
+181 NTQVTGLNK
-190 SLGVTDGITAEQL
+190 SLGVTDGINAKQL

-208 DDSKYKNLNGKFNNL
+208 DDAKYDKLNGKFNNL
-223 SSTDNVDSLIS
+223 SSTDSVESLIS
-234 NADVKN
+234 DADVKN
-240 HDSGVLV
+240 HDSGILV
-247 IDEVTH
+247 IDEITH

-296 NVFCLRTPR
+296 NAFCLRTPR

-326 LTQQVRTLINDVMPK
+326 LTQQARTLINDVMPK

-364 LHGTIITDSFDQWDM
+364 LHGTVITDSFDQWDM
-379 IPSDTPKKIAY
+379 IPPDTPKKIAY

-399 IPTAIKLNSI
+399 IPTAIKFNNI

-424 DIKAQTRDYDDAAV
+424 NIKAQTREYDDTAV
-438 GDLLNSSRKLYT
+438 GDLLNSSRELYT

-486 NDRRNSLIEELNS
+486 NDRRNNLLEELNS
-499 YTLNPST
+499 YTFNPST

-511 NTTSTSTTSNDEGN
+511 STNTNNSL
-525 DSSSSVETIT
+525 SVETVT

-541 LDDMIQDLD
+541 LDDMVQDLD
-550 ITPTDKESLDAD
+550 ITPTDKESLDRD
-562 NKQASAFTESIIKT
+562 NKQASNFTLESIVSV
-576 EPSENNFDRC
+576 PNENSFDRC

-592 LGLKRGSK
+592 LGLKRTSK
-600 KEWIQDIESNDLS
+600 KEWIKDNSNELS
-613 DIGVVARFNGANQII
+613 DIGVIARFNNTNQII
-628 SDGKEKDQLVRQLLT
+628 SDGKEKDRLVRQLLT
-643 LKYALMQVRMPNTDE
+643 LKYALMQVRKTDTNE
-658 RLSGKTFLEY
+658 RWDGKTFLVN
-668 HPELR
+668 HPEISQ
-673 LYFNNSPETFEN
+673 YFNSSETFED

-695 KDTDSLVGFSDL
+695 KNTDTLVGFSDL
-707 NNDGVSFKYNG
+707 NNDEISFNYNG
-718 KQIVAV
+718 EQIVAV
-724 VEARWSTTDSEGN
+724 VEARWSAIDKDGN
-737 IINNIITLGSLPN
+737 TVNNTITLGSLPN
-750 PSDNGAYSKYADEHQ
+750 PDINGAYSKYVEDHN
-765 ELLPTYENYVKQF
+765 ELLPAYDNYVKQF
-778 KDIYD
+778 KAIYD

-796 ITLLKHTDSQ
+796 ITLLKHTNSQ

-818 RWERNINGETF
+818 RWERTINGETF
-829 KGTTEGTLRDADTID
+829 KGTTEGTLRDADTIN

-855 VSDPIVYMGGANKL
+855 VSEPIVYMGGANKL

-900 SNKLGDSKSDQDRMK
+900 YNKLNDSAYDPDKMK

-1010 YYIGWDEKTRNDAF
+1010 YYIGWDEKDRNDAF
-1024 SEFAKKQTNTNKHYN
+1024 FKYTNGVYN
-1039 WDDDNDL
+1039 WNDDAPVVETFKEN
-1046 ITVGLKSLFIEK
+1046 FIREQRK
-1058 QKNLKESDPNKLK
+1058 LKESDPDKLK
-1071 SYIYATPEYMKQM
+1071 SYIYATPEYMQQM
-1084 LEVVEGALAPF
+1084 LKVVEGALAPF

-1127 NDIRKLFIHSLRD
+1127 NDIRKLFMHSLRD

-1154 YNSDGN
+1154 YNADGN

-1170 DVIKSQQQLAEARN
+1170 DVIKSQQQLAEARH

-1219 NKDSNKYKYRY
+1219 NKDSNKYKYKY

-1246 LIEASKKTGS
+1246 LIKAGQDIGS
-1256 TTEFTNIIDLIF
+1256 TTEFTNIVDLIF

-1277 NVFRESSAPF
+1277 KVFRESTAPF

-1292 AYPRVDYEQGSE
+1292 IYPRVDYEQGSE
-1304 LLYKKS
+1304 LLYKKN

-1316 AYFRRVRNTSGTNNI
+1316 SYFRRVRNTSGTNNI

-1358 EQPTKA
+1358 EQPTET
-1364 VISGDTGRINSIRNI
+1364 VISEDTKKINSIKNI
-1379 GVITGSYSTV
+1379 GVITENYSTV
-1389 QEAMTAHNSKLST
+1389 QEAITAHNLKLST
-1402 LDSTLFGEYPQ
+1402 EDNTSLGSYSQTPP
-1413 ASLIYLEDGNL
+1413 LIYLEDSNL
-1424 QYIDFDSNEI
+1424 KYIHYNPKDI
-1434 TQGFDFKSGKVKNIF
+1434 IQGFDFKSGETKNIF
-1449 KSIDTGKYYIINNDG
+1449 KDKRNPKNYYIVNNDG
-1464 IVEEYKLNSDD
+1464 VVEEYVLNSED
-1475 SSKKKKLIEEAI
+1475 SNKKKKLIEEAI

-1492 LSKIYDELL
+1492 LDKIYNEILETTGEDESDLSESRKNFKQL
-1501 DTTAYDEN
+1501 NSLEE
-1509 DMSTDYISR
+1509 IS
-1518 DDFMKLSSVEDVKS
+1518 E
-1532 KIGEILDETGTDGL
+1532 KIQEILDDTLSEGD
-1546 QPEKEYIDNIIDYKN
+1546 QPEGKYIDNIKGYEN

>member
-1 MQNCVNLLEGYS
+1 M
-13 KDMNLKDIEALLYE
+13 DLKDIEALLYE
-27 NYYKYKAWGYDV
+27 NYYKYKAQGYDV

-47 DNISK
+47 DNINK
-52 QETANLDQ
+52 QETTNLDQ
-60 NISYTTFNNYDKITY
+60 NVSYTTFNNYDKISY
-75 LIATLGIKSDDY
+75 LLASLGVKSDDY
-87 LSFVKEEVDKYDNI
+87 LSFIKEEVDKYDNI

-116 AINNPSLVSSVINRI
+116 AINNPSLISSVISRI
-131 KQKSDIKVP
+131 KKKSDIKVP
-140 ILDRLLFISGIGGAG
+140 IFDRLLFISGIGGSG
-155 KSSVVAKY
+155 KTSVVAKY

-171 NKNITAAGPT
+171 HIIVAGPT
-181 DTQVKGLNE
+181 DTQVTGLNK
-190 SLGVTDGITAEQL
+190 SLGVTDGIDAKQL

-208 DDSKYKNLNGKFNNL
+208 NDAKYKNLNGKFNNL
-223 SSTDNVDSLIS
+223 SSTDSVESLIS
-234 NADVKN
+234 DADVKN
-240 HDSGVLV
+240 HDSGILV

-296 NVFCLRTPR
+296 NAFCLRTPR

-326 LTQQVRTLINDVMPK
+326 LTQQARTLINDVMPK

-379 IPSDTPKKIAY
+379 IPPNTPKGIAY

-399 IPTAIKLNSI
+399 IPTARKFNNI

-424 DIKAQTRDYDDAAV
+424 NIKAQTREYDDTAV
-438 GDLLNSSRKLYT
+438 GDLLNSSRELYT

-486 NDRRNSLIEELNS
+486 NDRRNNLLEELNS
-499 YTLNPST
+499 YTFNPST

-511 NTTSTSTTSNDEGN
+511 STANASTNTNNSP
-525 DSSSSVETIT
+525 SVETVT

-541 LDDMIQDLD
+541 LDDMVQDLN

-562 NKQASAFTESIIKT
+562 NKQASAFTESIVKT
-576 EPSENNFDRC
+576 EPNENSFDRC

-600 KEWIQDIESNDLS
+600 KEWLQDITSNELS
-613 DIGVVARFNGANQII
+613 DVGVVARFNKASQVI

-643 LKYALMQVRMPNTDE
+643 LKYALMQVRRTDTDE
-658 RLSGKTFLEY
+658 RWDGKTFLAN
-668 HPELR
+668 HPELNQ
-673 LYFNNSPETFEN
+673 YFDSPETFEN

-695 KDTDSLVGFSDL
+695 KNTDTLVGFSDL
-707 NNDGVSFKYNG
+707 NNDEVSFNYNG
-718 KQIVAV
+718 EQIVAV
-724 VEARWSTTDSEGN
+724 VEARWSAIDKYGN
-737 IINNIITLGSLPN
+737 TVNNTITLGSLPN
-750 PSDNGAYSKYADEHQ
+750 PSDNGAYSKYANEHT
-765 ELLPTYENYVKQF
+765 ELLPAYDNYVKQF
-778 KDIYD
+778 KAIYD

-796 ITLLKHTDSQ
+796 ITLLKHTNSQ

-818 RWERNINGETF
+818 RWERTINGETF

-855 VSDPIVYMGGANKL
+855 VSEPIVYMGGANKL
-869 KGVNP
+869 EGVNP

-900 SNKLGDSKSDQDRMK
+900 SNKLNTSQDNLDRMK

-995 FRRLNPEGLENKNLR
+995 FRKLNPEGLENKNLR
-1010 YYIGWDEKTRNDAF
+1010 YYIGWDEKDRNDAF
-1024 SEFAKKQTNTNKHYN
+1024 FKYTNGVYN
-1039 WDDDNDL
+1039 WNDDAPVVETFKEN
-1046 ITVGLKSLFIEK
+1046 FIKEQRK
-1058 QKNLKESDPNKLK
+1058 LKESNPNKLK
-1071 SYIYATPEYMKQM
+1071 SYIYATPEYMQQM
-1084 LEVVEGALAPF
+1084 LKVVEGALAPF

-1104 NDDGTTSEF
+1104 NDDGTTSKF

-1127 NDIRKLFIHSLRD
+1127 NDIRKLFMHSLRD
-1140 YQENNRRYQFAFPT
+1140 YQENSRTYQFAFPT
-1154 YNSDGN
+1154 YNADGN

-1170 DVIKSQQQLAEARN
+1170 DVIKSQQQLAEAKN

-1219 NKDSNKYKYRY
+1219 NKDSNKYKYKY

-1246 LIEASKKTGS
+1246 LIKEGQDIGS
-1256 TTEFTNIIDLIF
+1256 TTEFTNIVDLIF

-1277 NVFRESSAPF
+1277 KVFRESTAPF

-1316 AYFRRVRNTSGTNNI
+1316 AYFRKVRNTSGTNNI
-1331 NSLYMSDV
+1331 NSLYMSNV

-1351 RTDTTTK
+1351 RTDTITK
-1358 EQPTKA
+1358 EQPTAA
-1364 VISGDTGRINSIRNI
+1364 VISGDTGKINSIKNI

-1389 QEAMTAHNSKLST
+1389 QEAMTAHNLKLST

-1413 ASLIYLEDGNL
+1413 ASLIYLKDGNL
-1424 QYIDFDSNEI
+1424 QYIDFDSEEI
-1434 TQGFDFKSGKVKNIF
+1434 TQSFDFKSGGTKNIF
-1449 KSIDTGKYYIINNDG
+1449 KSIDTGKYYIISNDG
-1464 IVEEYKLNSDD
+1464 IIEEYKLNSED

-1501 DTTAYDEN
+1501 TTVDEMGYDE
-1509 DMSTDYISR
+1509 DTVSEDYISR
-1518 DDFMKLSSVEDVKS
+1518 DDFMKLSSIEDVKS
-1532 KIGEILDETGTDGL
+1532 KIEEILDYTTADGE
-1546 QPEKEYIDNIIDYKN
+1546 QPEGKYIDNIIDYEN

>member
-1 MQNCVNLLEGYS
+1 MQSNCVNLLEGYS
-13 KDMNLKDIEALLYE
+13 PDMDLKDIEALLYE
-27 NYYKYKAWGYDV
+27 NYQKYKAQGYDV

-47 DNISK
+47 DNINK
-52 QETANLDQ
+52 QETTNLDQ
-60 NISYTTFNNYDKITY
+60 TVSYTTFNNYDKITY
-75 LIATLGIKSDDY
+75 LLATLGVKSDDY
-87 LSFVKEEVDKYDNI
+87 LSFIKEEINKYNNI

-116 AINNPSLVSSVINRI
+116 AINNSSLVSSVINRI
-131 KQKSDIKVP
+131 KKKSDIKVP
-140 ILDRLLFISGIGGAG
+140 ILDRLLFISGIGGSG
-155 KSSVVAKY
+155 KTSVVAKY

-171 NKNITAAGPT
+171 HIIVAGPT
-181 DTQVKGLNE
+181 DTQVTGLNK
-190 SLGVTDGITAEQL
+190 SLGVTDGINAKQL
-203 LSLVI
+203 LSLVV
-208 DDSKYKNLNGKFNNL
+208 DDAKYKDLNGKFNNL
-223 SSTDNVDSLIS
+223 SSTDSVESLIS
-234 NADVKN
+234 NVDVKN
-240 HDSGVLV
+240 HDSGILV

-296 NVFCLRTPR
+296 NAFCLRTPR

-379 IPSDTPKKIAY
+379 IPQDTPKKIAY

-399 IPTAIKLNSI
+399 IPTAIKFNNI

-424 DIKAQTRDYDDAAV
+424 DIKAQTREYDDTAV
-438 GDLLNSSRKLYT
+438 GDLLNSSRELYT

-486 NDRRNSLIEELNS
+486 NDRRNNLLEELNS
-499 YTLNPST
+499 YTFNPST

-511 NTTSTSTTSNDEGN
+511 STNTNN
-525 DSSSSVETIT
+525 SSSVETVT

-541 LDDMIQDLD
+541 LDDMVQDLD
-550 ITPTDKESLDAD
+550 IIPTDKESLDKD
-562 NKQASAFTESIIKT
+562 NKQASAFTEAIVET
-576 EPSENNFDRC
+576 EPNENSFDRC

-592 LGLKRGSK
+592 LGLSRGSK
-600 KEWIQDIESNDLS
+600 KEWFPPDITSNELS
-613 DIGVVARFNGANQII
+613 DVGVIVRFNKASPVI
-628 SDGKEKDQLVRQLLT
+628 SDGKEKDRLVRQLLT
-643 LKYALMQVRMPNTDE
+643 LKYALMQVRNPETNE
-658 RLSGKTFLEY
+658 RWGGKAFLEN
-668 HPELR
+668 HKDLKK
-673 LYFNNSPETFEN
+673 YFNDSLETFEN

-695 KDTDSLVGFSDL
+695 KNTDTLVGFSDL
-707 NNDGVSFKYNG
+707 NNDEVSFNYNG
-718 KQIVAV
+718 EQIVAV
-724 VEARWSTTDSEGN
+724 VEARWSAIDKDGN
-737 IINNIITLGSLPN
+737 TVNNTITLGSLPN
-750 PSDNGAYSKYADEHQ
+750 PSDNGAYSKYANKHT
-765 ELLPTYENYVKQF
+765 ELLPAYDNYVKQF
-778 KDIYD
+778 KAIYD

-796 ITLLKHTDSQ
+796 ITSLKHTNSQ

-818 RWERNINGETF
+818 RWERTINGETF
-829 KGTTEGTLRDADTID
+829 KGTTEGTLRDADTIN

-855 VSDPIVYMGGANKL
+855 VSEPIVYMGGANKL
-869 KGVNP
+869 EGVNP

-900 SNKLGDSKSDQDRMK
+900 HNKLNNSAYDPDKMK

-934 VWQDMYTLKA
+934 IWQDMYTLKA

-1010 YYIGWDEKTRNDAF
+1010 YYIGWDEKDRNDAF
-1024 SEFAKKQTNTNKHYN
+1024 FKYTNGVYN
-1039 WDDDNDL
+1039 WNDDAPVVETFKEN
-1046 ITVGLKSLFIEK
+1046 FIRE
-1058 QKNLKESDPNKLK
+1058 QRELKESNPNKLK
-1071 SYIYATPEYMKQM
+1071 SYIYATPEYMQQM
-1084 LEVVEGALAPF
+1084 LKVVEGALAPF
-1095 KDFINLKTL
+1095 KDFINLKSL

-1127 NDIRKLFIHSLRD
+1127 NDIRKLFMHSLRD

-1154 YNSDGN
+1154 HNANGD

-1170 DVIKSQQQLAEARN
+1170 DVIKSQQQLAEAKN

-1235 KSQVKILPMQD
+1235 KSQVKVLPMQD
-1246 LIEASKKTGS
+1246 LIKAGQDIGS
-1256 TTEFTNIIDLIF
+1256 TTEFTNIVDLIF

-1277 NVFRESSAPF
+1277 KVFRESTAPF

-1292 AYPRVDYEQGSE
+1292 TYPRVDYEQGSE
-1304 LLYKKS
+1304 LLYKKN

-1316 AYFRRVRNTSGTNNI
+1316 SYFRRVRNTSGTNNI

-1358 EQPTKA
+1358 EQPTET
-1364 VISGDTGRINSIRNI
+1364 VISEDTKKINSIKNI

-1389 QEAMTAHNSKLST
+1389 QEAMTAHNLKLST
-1402 LDSTLFGEYPQ
+1402 EDNILLGSYSQTPP
-1413 ASLIYLEDGNL
+1413 LIYLEDDNL
-1424 QYIDFDSNEI
+1424 KYIRYNPEDI
-1434 TQGFDFKSGKVKNIF
+1434 IQGFDFKSGETKNIF
-1449 KSIDTGKYYIINNDG
+1449 KDRRNPKNYYIVNNDG
-1464 IVEEYKLNSDD
+1464 IVEEYVLNSDD

-1487 KDKEV
+1487 KNKEV
-1492 LSKIYDELL
+1492 LNKIYDEFL
-1501 DTTAYDEN
+1501 DIMDKWGYSE
-1509 DMSTDYISR
+1509 TDIQEEYEVSR
-1518 DDFMKLSSVEDVKS
+1518 DKFMKSSSVEDLENT
-1532 KIGEILDETGTDGL
+1532 IGYVIEDTAANIGQYEN
-1546 QPEKEYIDNIIDYKN
+1546 KYVDNIVNYDS
-1561 CSINLV
+1561 CSINLI

>member
-1 MQNCVNLLEGYS
+1 MQSNCVNLLEGYS
-13 KDMNLKDIEALLYE
+13 PDMDLKDIEALLYE
-27 NYYKYKAWGYDV
+27 NYYKYKAQGYDV

-47 DNISK
+47 DNINK
-52 QETANLDQ
+52 QETTNLDQ
-60 NISYTTFNNYDKITY
+60 TVSYTTFNNYDKISY
-75 LIATLGIKSDDY
+75 LLATLGVKSDDY
-87 LSFVKEEVDKYDNI
+87 LSFIKEEVDKYDNI

-116 AINNPSLVSSVINRI
+116 AINNSSLVSSVISRI
-131 KQKSDIKVP
+131 KKKSDIKVP
-140 ILDRLLFISGIGGAG
+140 ILDRLLFISGIGGSG
-155 KSSVVAKY
+155 KTSVVAKY

-171 NKNITAAGPT
+171 HIIVAGPT
-181 DTQVKGLNE
+181 DTQVTGLNK
-190 SLGVTDGITAEQL
+190 SLGVTDGINAKQL

-208 DDSKYKNLNGKFNNL
+208 DDAKYDKLNGKFNNL
-223 SSTDNVDSLIS
+223 SSTDSVESLIS
-234 NADVKN
+234 DADVKN
-240 HDSGVLV
+240 HDSGILV

-326 LTQQVRTLINDVMPK
+326 LTQQARTLINDVMPK

-379 IPSDTPKKIAY
+379 IPPNTPKGIAY

-399 IPTAIKLNSI
+399 IPTARKFNNI

-424 DIKAQTRDYDDAAV
+424 NIKAQTREYDDTAV
-438 GDLLNSSRKLYT
+438 GDLLNSSRELYT

-486 NDRRNSLIEELNS
+486 NDRRNSLLEELNS
-499 YTLNPST
+499 YTFNPST
-506 NTTST
+506 NTTPT
-511 NTTSTSTTSNDEGN
+511 NTNTNNSP
-525 DSSSSVETIT
+525 SVETVT

-541 LDDMIQDLD
+541 LDDMVQDLD
-550 ITPTDKESLDAD
+550 ITPTDKESLDKD
-562 NKQASAFTESIIKT
+562 NKEASNFTLESIVSA
-576 EPSENNFDRC
+576 PNENSFDRC

-600 KEWIQDIESNDLS
+600 KEWLQDITSNELS
-613 DIGVVARFNGANQII
+613 DIGVVARFNKASQVI
-628 SDGKEKDQLVRQLLT
+628 SDGKEKDSLVRQLLT
-643 LKYALMQVRMPNTDE
+643 LKYALMQVRRTDTNE
-658 RLSGKTFLEY
+658 RWDGVTFLAN
-668 HPELR
+668 HPELNQ
-673 LYFNNSPETFEN
+673 YFNSPETFEN
-685 LKYYITLRKK
+685 LKYYITLREK

-707 NNDGVSFKYNG
+707 NNDKVSFNYNG

-724 VEARWSTTDSEGN
+724 VEAKWSTTDSDGN
-737 IINNIITLGSLPN
+737 TVNNTITLGSLPN
-750 PSDNGAYSKYADEHQ
+750 PDKNGAYSKYVEDHN
-765 ELLPTYENYVKQF
+765 ELLSAYDNYVKQF
-778 KDIYD
+778 RAIYD

-796 ITLLKHTDSQ
+796 ITLLKHTNSQ

-818 RWERNINGETF
+818 KWERTINGETF
-829 KGTTEGTLRDADTID
+829 KGTTEGTLRDADTIN

-855 VSDPIVYMGGANKL
+855 VSEPIVYMGGANKL
-869 KGVNP
+869 EGVNP

-900 SNKLGDSKSDQDRMK
+900 SNKLNTSSDNLDRMK

-995 FRRLNPEGLENKNLR
+995 FRRLNPEGLENKSLR
-1010 YYIGWDEKTRNDAF
+1010 YYIGWDEKDRNDAF
-1024 SEFAKKQTNTNKHYN
+1024 FKYTNGVYN
-1039 WDDDNDL
+1039 WNDDAPVVETFKEN
-1046 ITVGLKSLFIEK
+1046 FIRE
-1058 QKNLKESDPNKLK
+1058 QRELKESNPNKLK
-1071 SYIYATPEYMKQM
+1071 SYIYATPEYMQQM
-1084 LEVVEGALAPF
+1084 LKVVEGALAPF

-1104 NDDGTTSEF
+1104 NNDGTTSEF

-1127 NDIRKLFIHSLRD
+1127 NDIRKLFMHSLRD
-1140 YQENNRRYQFAFPT
+1140 YQENSRTYQFAFPT
-1154 YNSDGN
+1154 YNADGN
-1160 ERTVL
+1160 ERTIL

-1219 NKDSNKYKYRY
+1219 NKDSNKYKYKY
-1230 TDSEG
+1230 IDSEG
-1235 KSQVKILPMQD
+1235 KSQVKVLPMQD
-1246 LIEASKKTGS
+1246 LIKAGQDVGS

-1277 NVFRESSAPF
+1277 KVFRESTAPF

-1310 LADRGT
+1310 SADRGT
-1316 AYFRRVRNTSGTNNI
+1316 AYFRKVRNTSGTNNI

-1351 RTDTTTK
+1351 RTDATTK
-1358 EQPTKA
+1358 EQPTAA
-1364 VISGDTGRINSIRNI
+1364 VISGDTGKINSIKNI
-1379 GVITGSYSTV
+1379 GVITGSYSAV

-1424 QYIDFDSNEI
+1424 QYIDFDSKEI
-1434 TQGFDFKSGKVKNIF
+1434 TQGFDFKSGKIKNIF
-1449 KSIDTGKYYIINNDG
+1449 KNIDTGKYYIISNDG

-1475 SSKKKKLIEEAI
+1475 SSKKKKLIEESI
-1487 KDKEV
+1487 KDKTI

-1501 DTTAYDEN
+1501 MTVDKMGYDE
-1509 DMSTDYISR
+1509 DAVSEDYISR
-1518 DDFMKLSSVEDVKS
+1518 DDFMELSSVEDIKS
-1532 KIGEILDETGTDGL
+1532 KIEEILDDTVADGE
-1546 QPEKEYIDNIIDYKN
+1546 QPEGKYIDNIIDYEN